1 MTESCVFKPTVRNKE
16 GKEVNSRLF
25 DNLLHFSSNDREF
38 AKKYY
43 FIGTNDEFLRTNARY
58 VEYDENGEI
67 TFKSLKNLVSLD
79 ISSEKIINQLNKD
92 ISSGE
97 HEYGEAVSLMTSFN
111 NNSPYNDEYMATIST
126 VEGGKAN
133 LQVVRKTTANQTA
146 LEETLT
152 NKSLFDRIKQAVE
165 RVGGS
170 IDFIDEDYSKYDTVN
185 AKKAESGLYNVIF
198 LSRKKFY
205 RRNSGSMEEY
215 TKEEQEILKNA
226 SRDSQGRLLAPNGK
240 PSNLTEKQY
249 AQVRTRAFKRWFGD
263 WERVAKSKLGNN
275 IGDIDISEIINED
288 NSINFDK
295 LEEITDK
302 YFKTADSS
310 LFKQNRETLRERK
323 EHHDGETNT
332 LEHLQN
338 VVKTASELNIR
349 EDLKPTLVLAAALHD
364 ISKPFHGGQ
373 IHGYQS
379 VDIINKLFKGNINN
393 LVKFAIRHHMLTLDE
408 SKSFTQEDAN
418 RIIQDAKD
426 NNLNINDAIDVLLAL
441 NTADIIR
448 GRNLSV
454 IDKYTNKSLI
464 NTINSEIPRKRLLL
478 ENATTNDVSK
488 VVDENGEP
496 LVVYHYTDNEGLT
509 KFSTEFDNYFSKTGG
524 TKKAIFFTTDN
535 VVPGSEDNF
544 LTSRKA
550 KLSLFLNIKNL
561 ETFNGTKDD
570 LHKQGTSY
578 REVVNK
584 SSEREGSENGIVFTG
599 FDDNRKE
606 NQTIYIVHN
615 PNQIKSATD
624 NLGAFSSSE
633 DDIYDPYTTV
643 FTADMAEEAGHFAVG
658 ALGNNPLVKRLES
671 LCTPEVQE
679 RILGEHY
686 RDVQGRKNPRRETAG
701 FLVGQYI
708 MNEVDQEST
717 LSRLAGRIVNLAKRM
732 FYRLTLDD
740 VGRMRE
746 EAKAIAKNIARGF
759 MSGDNAGS
767 IENALEN
774 KEILYSSVD
783 SVPVSS
789 FKDVIQQLNL
799 LASEMSAVDKTLYR
813 KWKDIE
819 ADTAIGRLFENPS
832 FFADMAAIDGL
843 SVALTQLADSIPE
856 MIDMLDS
863 VNYNPDEVPANAK
876 KLRQV
881 SLFVQESIAIM
892 GIIDNM
898 LTSNEVQ
905 LKEDARD
912 ALDKAYKNLSS
923 LIKGANKLEVNL
935 LKKERKLY
943 LSFLKDMYG
952 GEYVER
958 AARVVFNFNKGK
970 LERAAESREYLSK
983 AMESLDKD
991 DNFMNRYI
999 ASMADSSDIINQL
1012 AYKAK
1017 ASANNFADE
1026 NTIKA
1031 WNDIRALEQRVKKA
1045 KVDMKKLLEVS
1056 ARDGKLTGNY
1066 ISKYNW
1072 GDWENDWYEFKNKCK
1087 EDFLSDSSIEGKTQ
1101 IEREYLWDVY
1111 FRPLAEDW
1119 HKSHSTYDQ
1128 VTQKPMPNNSYRNH
1142 NYDRLTDTEK
1152 AALDDIL
1159 ELKGSLD
1166 DLLIYQ
1172 SYNGEMVEAAH
1183 THLYRMPQFRGSTQ
1197 NRIENLKMTNPLGKA
1212 VSGAIRQ
1219 NLINTFTIT
1228 SEDRD
1233 YGSAMTHN
1241 TIDEDVFSDRLDFE
1255 KEKVKRV
1262 PLYGINKLKDM
1273 SELNTDIFSGL
1284 LQYAAMANTYVA
1296 TSSVVDIL
1304 ETGRDVLA
1312 NRRVKGL
1319 KREVE
1324 RNKKSRVFGRYCDF
1338 LDAQVY
1344 NLYANS
1350 KLKFGQ
1356 IALTKVIGFFGRLA
1370 SKVFLGGNVAGGMVN
1385 VMTGFNE
1392 ITKEAIAGEV
1402 YTLADLTKAN
1412 ALYFKYLPENWLE
1425 AGMGV
1430 KNNKVSLFMKM
1441 FNVQNNLDT
1450 ETRNWSTRKSRLTRL
1465 NPFGNNLLF
1474 PYKSGDHYMQA
1485 MSYLAAANHYKF
1497 LDTNGETKET
1507 ISLWDALEV
1516 KNIDDSNPE
1525 AGKTLEFKKGVLYID
1540 PETNQTRE
1548 WNRDDEVKFQNLCRE
1563 TNNRMHGIYNRMDKT
1578 AFHNTWYGKAAL
1590 AMRGYALGLLYRR
1603 FSSNQYSVSLGRE
1616 SEGSLVTASKVFV
1629 NMFGG
1634 TKNVIPS
1641 LRALIC
1647 PFGDSVK
1654 NSLLEMGFSVEQ
1666 YRNMRRNW
1674 ADFALIS
1681 MLWILKALTAKSED
1695 DDDDDDDTTSGLI
1708 YYFASRLYKE
1718 QNAYNTPWGIWQ
1730 EQKSVLDWMPSGV
1743 SVAGQILD
1751 ISRLMIT
1758 QEEYKDSSA
1767 THEKGDK
1774 KWEYKVGSYIPYYRS
1789 IRVIKHPYEAAES
1802 YEYGRATYK

>member
-1 MTESCVFKPTVRNKE
+1 MGESCVFKPTVKNKE

-25 DNLLHFSSNDREF
+25 DDLLHFSSNDREF

-43 FIGTNDEFLRTNARY
+43 FIGTSDEFLRTNARH

-92 ISSGE
+92 IGSGE

-133 LQVVRKTTANQTA
+133 LQIVRKTKANQTA

-152 NKSLFDRIKQAVE
+152 SKSLFDRIKQAVE
-165 RVGGS
+165 RIGGS

-185 AKKAESGLYNVIF
+185 ARKAESGLYNVIF

-205 RRNSGSMEEY
+205 RRNSDNVEEY
-215 TKEEQEILKNA
+215 TEEEQRILKSAPRN
-226 SRDSQGRLLAPNGK
+226 SKGQLLAPNGK
-240 PSNLTEKQY
+240 VSNLTEKQY
-249 AQVRTRAFKRWFGD
+249 AQVRTKAFKEWFGD
-263 WERVAKSKLGNN
+263 WENN
-275 IGDIDISEIINED
+275 PSE
-288 NSINFDK
+288 
-295 LEEITDK
+295 
-302 YFKTADSS
+302 A
-310 LFKQNRETLRERK
+310 
-323 EHHDGETNT
+323 
-332 LEHLQN
+332 
-338 VVKTASELNIR
+338 
-349 EDLKPTLVLAAALHD
+349 
-364 ISKPFHGGQ
+364 
-373 IHGYQS
+373 
-379 VDIINKLFKGNINN
+379 
-393 LVKFAIRHHMLTLDE
+393 
-408 SKSFTQEDAN
+408 
-418 RIIQDAKD
+418 
-426 NNLNINDAIDVLLAL
+426 
-441 NTADIIR
+441 
-448 GRNLSV
+448 
-454 IDKYTNKSLI
+454 
-464 NTINSEIPRKRLLL
+464 
-478 ENATTNDVSK
+478 SK

-496 LVVYHYTDNEGLT
+496 LIVYHYTDNEDLT
-509 KFSTEFDNYFSKTGG
+509 KFSTEFDNYFSKAGG

-578 REVVNK
+578 REIVNK

-615 PNQIKSATD
+615 SNQIKSATD
-624 NLGAFSSSE
+624 NTGDFSSANN
-633 DDIYDPYTTV
+633 DIYDPYTTA

-679 RILGEHY
+679 SILGEHY

-701 FLVGQYI
+701 YLVGQYI

-717 LSRLAGRIVNLAKRM
+717 LGRLAGRIVNLAKRM

-740 VGRMRE
+740 VSRMRE

-783 SVPVSS
+783 SVQVSS
-789 FKDVIQQLNL
+789 FKDVIRQLDL
-799 LASEMSAVDKTLYR
+799 LASEMAAIDKTLYR

-819 ADTAIGRLFENPS
+819 ANTAIGRLFENPS

-843 SVALTQLADSIPE
+843 SVALTQLADSVPE
-856 MIDMLDS
+856 MISMLDS
-863 VNYNPDEVPANAK
+863 VNYNSDEIPANAK

-881 SLFVQESIAIM
+881 KLFVQESIAIM

-898 LTSNEVQ
+898 LASGEVQ
-905 LKEDARD
+905 LKENARD
-912 ALDKAYKNLSS
+912 ALNRAYKNLSS
-923 LIKGANKLEVNL
+923 FIKGADRLEVNL
-935 LKKERKLY
+935 LKKEKKLY

-958 AARVVFNFNKGK
+958 AARVVFNFSKVK
-970 LERAAESREYLSK
+970 LERVAASREYLSR
-983 AMESLDKD
+983 AMESLDRD

-999 ASMADSSDIINQL
+999 ASMANSSDIINQL
-1012 AYKAK
+1012 VYKAK
-1017 ASANNFADE
+1017 ASANKVADD

-1045 KVDMKKLLEVS
+1045 KVDTRKLLEVS

-1087 EDFLSDSSIEGKTQ
+1087 ENFLSDPSIEGKTQ

-1111 FRPLAEDW
+1111 FRPLAKDW

-1128 VTQKPMPNNSYRNH
+1128 TTQRPMPNGGYRNH

-1197 NRIENLKMTNPLGKA
+1197 NRIENLKMTNPLGRA

-1273 SELNTDIFSGL
+1273 SELSTDIFNGL

-1304 ETGRDVLA
+1304 ETGVDVLA
-1312 NRRVKGL
+1312 NRKVKGL

-1324 RNKKSRVFGRYCDF
+1324 RKNKSNVFGRYCDF

-1356 IALTKVIGFFGRLA
+1356 IALTKVIGFLGGLA
-1370 SKVFLGGNVAGGMVN
+1370 SKVFLGGNVTGGMVN

-1425 AGMGV
+1425 AGMSV
-1430 KNNKVSLFMKM
+1430 KNNKVSLFMKK

-1450 ETRNWSTRKSRLTRL
+1450 EVRNWSTRESRLTRL
-1465 NPFGNNLLF
+1465 NPFGNNLML

-1497 LDTNGETKET
+1497 LDTNGET

-1516 KNIDDSNPE
+1516 KNIDDSNPKT
-1525 AGKTLEFKKGVLYID
+1525 GKTLELKEGVLYID
-1540 PETNQTRE
+1540 PKTNQTRE
-1548 WNRDDEVKFQNLCRE
+1548 WNLDDEVKFQNLCRE

-1578 AFHNTWYGKAAL
+1578 AFHNTWYGQAAL

-1603 FSSNQYSVSLGRE
+1603 FSSNQYSVPLGRE
-1616 SEGSLVTASKVFV
+1616 SEGSLVTASKVFI

-1634 TKNVIPS
+1634 TKNFIPS
-1641 LRALIC
+1641 LRALMC

-1674 ADFALIS
+1674 SDFAFIG
-1681 MLWILKALTAKSED
+1681 MLWILKALTAKSEG
-1695 DDDDDDDTTSGLI
+1695 DDDDDDDTTLGLI
-1708 YYFASRLYKE
+1708 YYFASRLYME

-1743 SVAGQILD
+1743 SVVGQMLD

-1758 QEEYKDSSA
+1758 QEEYKTSSA

-1774 KWEYKVGSYIPYYRS
+1774 KWEYKIGSYIPYYRS
-1789 IRVIKHPYEAAES
+1789 TRVLEHPYESAKS

>member
-1 MTESCVFKPTVRNKE
+1 MAESCVFKPAVRNKE
-16 GKEVNSRLF
+16 GKEVSSRLF

-43 FIGTNDEFLRTNARY
+43 FIGTNDEFLRTNARH

-133 LQVVRKTTANQTA
+133 LQVVRRTTANQTA

-152 NKSLFDRIKQAVE
+152 SKSLFDRIKQAVE
-165 RVGGS
+165 RIGGS
-170 IDFIDEDYSKYDTVN
+170 IDFIDESYSKYDTIN

-198 LSRKKFY
+198 LSK
-205 RRNSGSMEEY
+205 
-215 TKEEQEILKNA
+215 
-226 SRDSQGRLLAPNGK
+226 
-240 PSNLTEKQY
+240 
-249 AQVRTRAFKRWFGD
+249 
-263 WERVAKSKLGNN
+263 
-275 IGDIDISEIINED
+275 
-288 NSINFDK
+288 
-295 LEEITDK
+295 
-302 YFKTADSS
+302 
-310 LFKQNRETLRERK
+310 
-323 EHHDGETNT
+323 
-332 LEHLQN
+332 
-338 VVKTASELNIR
+338 
-349 EDLKPTLVLAAALHD
+349 
-364 ISKPFHGGQ
+364 
-373 IHGYQS
+373 
-379 VDIINKLFKGNINN
+379 KGN
-393 LVKFAIRHHMLTLDE
+393 L
-408 SKSFTQEDAN
+408 
-418 RIIQDAKD
+418 
-426 NNLNINDAIDVLLAL
+426 
-441 NTADIIR
+441 
-448 GRNLSV
+448 
-454 IDKYTNKSLI
+454 
-464 NTINSEIPRKRLLL
+464 
-478 ENATTNDVSK
+478 
-488 VVDENGEP
+488 
-496 LVVYHYTDNEGLT
+496 
-509 KFSTEFDNYFSKTGG
+509 
-524 TKKAIFFTTDN
+524 
-535 VVPGSEDNF
+535 
-544 LTSRKA
+544 
-550 KLSLFLNIKNL
+550 
-561 ETFNGTKDD
+561 
-570 LHKQGTSY
+570 
-578 REVVNK
+578 
-584 SSEREGSENGIVFTG
+584 
-599 FDDNRKE
+599 
-606 NQTIYIVHN
+606 
-615 PNQIKSATD
+615 
-624 NLGAFSSSE
+624 
-633 DDIYDPYTTV
+633 
-643 FTADMAEEAGHFAVG
+643 TADMAEEAGHFAVG

-679 RILGEHY
+679 SILGEHY

-717 LSRLAGRIVNLAKRM
+717 LSKLAGRIVNLAKRM

-774 KEILYSSVD
+774 REVLYSSVD

-819 ADTAIGRLFENPS
+819 ANTAIGRLFENPS

-843 SVALTQLADSIPE
+843 SVALTQLADSVPE

-898 LTSNEVQ
+898 LTSDEIQ

-923 LIKGANKLEVNL
+923 LIKGADKLEVNL

-958 AARVVFNFNKGK
+958 AARVVFNFNKRK
-970 LERAAESREYLSK
+970 LEKVAESREYLLK
-983 AMESLDKD
+983 AMESLDRD

-999 ASMADSSDIINQL
+999 ASMANSSDIINQL
-1012 AYKAK
+1012 AYKTK
-1017 ASANNFADE
+1017 ASANKFADD

-1045 KVDMKKLLEVS
+1045 KVDTRKLLEVS

-1087 EDFLSDSSIEGKTQ
+1087 EDFLSDPSIEGKTQ
-1101 IEREYLWDVY
+1101 IEREYLWDAY
-1111 FRPLAEDW
+1111 FRPLAKDW

-1128 VTQKPMPNNSYRNH
+1128 TTQRPMPKESYRNH

-1219 NLINTFTIT
+1219 NLINAFTIT

-1273 SELNTDIFSGL
+1273 SELSTDIFNGL

-1324 RNKKSRVFGRYCDF
+1324 RDKKSRVFGRYCDF

-1350 KLKFGQ
+1350 RLKFGQ
-1356 IALTKVIGFFGRLA
+1356 IALTKVIGFFGGLA

-1430 KNNKVSLFMKM
+1430 KNNKVSLFMKR

-1450 ETRNWSTRKSRLTRL
+1450 ETRNWSTRESRLTRL
-1465 NPFGNNLLF
+1465 NPFGNNLML
-1474 PYKSGDHYMQA
+1474 PYKSGDHYMQS

-1497 LDTNGETKET
+1497 LDTNGET
-1507 ISLWDALEV
+1507 ISLWDALRV
-1516 KNIDDSNPE
+1516 KNIDDNNPK
-1525 AGKTLEFKKGVLYID
+1525 AGKTLELKEGVLYID

-1548 WNRDDEVKFQNLCRE
+1548 WNLDDEVKFQNLCRE

-1578 AFHNTWYGKAAL
+1578 AFHNTWYGQAAL

-1603 FSSNQYSVSLGRE
+1603 FSSNQYSVALGRE

-1634 TKNVIPS
+1634 TKNFIPS
-1641 LRALIC
+1641 LRALLC

-1674 ADFALIS
+1674 ADFALIG
-1681 MLWILKALTAKSED
+1681 MLWILKVLTAKSEG

-1708 YYFASRLYKE
+1708 YYFASRLYME

-1758 QEEYKDSSA
+1758 QEEYKTSSA

-1774 KWEYKVGSYIPYYRS
+1774 KWEYKIGSYIPYYRS
-1789 IRVIKHPYEAAES
+1789 TRVLEHPYESAKS

>member
-1 MTESCVFKPTVRNKE
+1 MGESCVFKPAVRNKE

-25 DNLLHFSSNDREF
+25 DDLLHFSSNDREF

-43 FIGTNDEFLRTNARY
+43 FIGTSDEFLRANARHI
-58 VEYDENGEI
+58 EYDENGEI

-79 ISSEKIINQLNKD
+79 ISSEKIINQLNRD
-92 ISSGE
+92 IGSGE

-152 NKSLFDRIKQAVE
+152 SKGLFDRIKQAVE
-165 RVGGS
+165 RLGGS
-170 IDFIDEDYSKYDTVN
+170 ISFIDEDYSKYDTVN
-185 AKKAESGLYNVIF
+185 ARKAESGLYNVIF

-205 RRNSGSMEEY
+205 RRNSNNAEEY
-215 TKEEQEILKNA
+215 TEEEQKILESAPRNGKG
-226 SRDSQGRLLAPNGK
+226 QLLAPNGK
-240 PSNLTEKQY
+240 VSNLTEKQY
-249 AQVRTRAFKRWFGD
+249 AQVRTKAFKEWFGD
-263 WERVAKSKLGNN
+263 WEHNP
-275 IGDIDISEIINED
+275 SE
-288 NSINFDK
+288 
-295 LEEITDK
+295 
-302 YFKTADSS
+302 A
-310 LFKQNRETLRERK
+310 
-323 EHHDGETNT
+323 
-332 LEHLQN
+332 
-338 VVKTASELNIR
+338 
-349 EDLKPTLVLAAALHD
+349 
-364 ISKPFHGGQ
+364 
-373 IHGYQS
+373 
-379 VDIINKLFKGNINN
+379 
-393 LVKFAIRHHMLTLDE
+393 
-408 SKSFTQEDAN
+408 
-418 RIIQDAKD
+418 
-426 NNLNINDAIDVLLAL
+426 
-441 NTADIIR
+441 
-448 GRNLSV
+448 
-454 IDKYTNKSLI
+454 
-464 NTINSEIPRKRLLL
+464 
-478 ENATTNDVSK
+478 SK

-496 LVVYHYTDNEGLT
+496 LVVYHGSKSILEI
-509 KFSTEFDNYFSKTGG
+509 FDSSKS
-524 TKKAIFFTTDN
+524 K
-535 VVPGSEDNF
+535 
-544 LTSRKA
+544 SRQH
-550 KLSLFLNIKNL
+550 LS
-561 ETFNGTKDD
+561 
-570 LHKQGTSY
+570 Q
-578 REVVNK
+578 
-584 SSEREGSENGIVFTG
+584 
-599 FDDNRKE
+599 
-606 NQTIYIVHN
+606 
-615 PNQIKSATD
+615 QIKSATD
-624 NLGAFSSSE
+624 NTGDFSSTS
-633 DDIYDPYTTV
+633 DDIYDPYTTA

-658 ALGNNPLVKRLES
+658 ALGNNPLVRRLES

-679 RILGEHY
+679 SILGEHY

-701 FLVGQYI
+701 YLVGQYI

-717 LSRLAGRIVNLAKRM
+717 LGRLAGRIVNLAKRM

-740 VGRMRE
+740 VSRMRE

-774 KEILYSSVD
+774 REMLYSSVD
-783 SVPVSS
+783 SVQVSS
-789 FKDVIQQLNL
+789 FKDVIRQLDL
-799 LASEMSAVDKTLYR
+799 LASEMAAIDKTLYR

-819 ADTAIGRLFENPS
+819 ANTAIGRLFENPS

-843 SVALTQLADSIPE
+843 SVALTQLADSVPE
-856 MIDMLDS
+856 MIGMLDS
-863 VNYNPDEVPANAK
+863 VNYNSDEVPANAK

-881 SLFVQESIAIM
+881 KLFVQESIAIM

-898 LTSNEVQ
+898 LASGKVQ
-905 LKEDARD
+905 LKENVRD
-912 ALDKAYKNLSS
+912 TLNRAYKNLSS
-923 LIKGANKLEVNL
+923 LIKGADRLEVNL
-935 LKKERKLY
+935 LKKEKKLY
-943 LSFLKDMYG
+943 LSFLRDIYG

-958 AARVVFNFNKGK
+958 AARVVFNFNKVK
-970 LERAAESREYLSK
+970 LERVAESREYLEK
-983 AMESLDKD
+983 AIESLDRD

-999 ASMADSSDIINQL
+999 ASMANSSDIINQL

-1017 ASANNFADE
+1017 ASANKFADD

-1031 WNDIRALEQRVKKA
+1031 WDDIRALEQRVKKA
-1045 KVDMKKLLEVS
+1045 KIDTRRLLEVS
-1056 ARDGKLTGNY
+1056 DRDGKLTGNY

-1087 EDFLSDSSIEGKTQ
+1087 EDFLSDPSIEGKTQ
-1101 IEREYLWDVY
+1101 IEKEYLWDVY
-1111 FRPLAEDW
+1111 FRPLAKDW

-1128 VTQKPMPNNSYRNH
+1128 TTQRPMPNDGYRNH

-1197 NRIENLKMTNPLGKA
+1197 NRIENLKMTNPLGRA

-1273 SELNTDIFSGL
+1273 SELSTDIFNGL

-1304 ETGRDVLA
+1304 ETGVDVLA
-1312 NRRVKGL
+1312 NRKVKGL
-1319 KREVE
+1319 KSEVE
-1324 RNKKSRVFGRYCDF
+1324 RKNKSNVFERYCDF

-1350 KLKFGQ
+1350 KLKLGQ
-1356 IALTKVIGFFGRLA
+1356 IALTKVIGFFGGLA

-1430 KNNKVSLFMKM
+1430 KNNKVSLFMKK

-1450 ETRNWSTRKSRLTRL
+1450 EVRNWSTRKSRLTRL
-1465 NPFGNNLLF
+1465 NPFGDNLML

-1497 LDTNGETKET
+1497 LDTNGET

-1516 KNIDDSNPE
+1516 KNIDDSNPK
-1525 AGKTLEFKKGVLYID
+1525 AGKALELKEGVLYID
-1540 PETNQTRE
+1540 PKTNQTRE
-1548 WNRDDEVKFQNLCRE
+1548 WNLDDEVKFQNLCRE

-1578 AFHNTWYGKAAL
+1578 AFHNTWYGQAVL

-1603 FSSNQYSVSLGRE
+1603 FSSNHYSIALGRE
-1616 SEGSLVTASKVFV
+1616 SEGSLVTASKVFI

-1634 TKNVIPS
+1634 TKNFIPS
-1641 LRALIC
+1641 LRALVC

-1674 ADFALIS
+1674 ADFALIG
-1681 MLWILKALTAKSED
+1681 MLWILKALTAKSEG
-1695 DDDDDDDTTSGLI
+1695 DDDDDDDTTLGLI
-1708 YYFASRLYKE
+1708 YYFASRLYME

-1743 SVAGQILD
+1743 SVVGQILD

-1758 QEEYKDSSA
+1758 QEEYKTSSA

-1774 KWEYKVGSYIPYYRS
+1774 KWEYKIGSYIPYYRS
-1789 IRVIKHPYEAAES
+1789 TRVLEHPYESAKS

>member
-1 MTESCVFKPTVRNKE
+1 MAESCVFKPTVRNKE

-25 DNLLHFSSNDREF
+25 DSLLHFSSNDREF
-38 AKKYY
+38 TKKYY
-43 FIGTNDEFLRTNARY
+43 FIGTNDEFLRANAKY
-58 VEYDENGEI
+58 VKYDENGEI

-92 ISSGE
+92 IGSGE

-111 NNSPYNDEYMATIST
+111 NNSPYNDEYMATIGT

-170 IDFIDEDYSKYDTVN
+170 IDFIDESYSKYDTIN

-205 RRNSGSMEEY
+205 RRNSNNVEEY
-215 TKEEQEILKNA
+215 TEEEQRILKSAPRN
-226 SRDSQGRLLAPNGK
+226 SKSQLLAPNGK
-240 PSNLTEKQY
+240 VSNFTERQY
-249 AQVRTRAFKRWFGD
+249 AQVRTKAFKEWFGD
-263 WERVAKSKLGNN
+263 WEN
-275 IGDIDISEIINED
+275 DPD
-288 NSINFDK
+288 N
-295 LEEITDK
+295 
-302 YFKTADSS
+302 A
-310 LFKQNRETLRERK
+310 
-323 EHHDGETNT
+323 
-332 LEHLQN
+332 
-338 VVKTASELNIR
+338 
-349 EDLKPTLVLAAALHD
+349 
-364 ISKPFHGGQ
+364 
-373 IHGYQS
+373 
-379 VDIINKLFKGNINN
+379 
-393 LVKFAIRHHMLTLDE
+393 
-408 SKSFTQEDAN
+408 
-418 RIIQDAKD
+418 
-426 NNLNINDAIDVLLAL
+426 
-441 NTADIIR
+441 
-448 GRNLSV
+448 
-454 IDKYTNKSLI
+454 
-464 NTINSEIPRKRLLL
+464 
-478 ENATTNDVSK
+478 SK

-496 LVVYHYTDNEGLT
+496 LVVYRGTRPNSTVYNTGIFRSKILFATPKKVGASRYGDPIALFMNARNPAIIDYKGEEYDKKIEDEFYTSGN
-509 KFSTEFDNYFSKTGG
+509 S
-524 TKKAIFFTTDN
+524 FTIID
-535 VVPGSEDNF
+535 
-544 LTSRKA
+544 RKA
-550 KLSLFLNIKNL
+550 EVAISKGYDALIVKNVKD
-561 ETFNGTKDD
+561 GTNYPIDD
-570 LHKQGTSY
+570 Y
-578 REVVNK
+578 VVL
-584 SSEREGSENGIVFTG
+584 
-599 FDDNRKE
+599 
-606 NQTIYIVHN
+606 N

-624 NLGAFSSSE
+624 NTGDFSSANN
-633 DDIYDPYTTV
+633 DIYDPYTTV

-679 RILGEHY
+679 SILGEHY

-701 FLVGQYI
+701 YLVGQYI

-717 LSRLAGRIVNLAKRM
+717 LGRLAGRIVNLAKRM

-740 VGRMRE
+740 VSRMRE

-774 KEILYSSVD
+774 KEILYSSED
-783 SVPVSS
+783 SVQVSA
-789 FKDVIQQLNL
+789 FKDVIQQLDL

-819 ADTAIGRLFENPS
+819 ANTAIGRLFENPS

-843 SVALTQLADSIPE
+843 SVALAQLADSVPE

-863 VNYNPDEVPANAK
+863 VNYNSDEVPANAK

-881 SLFVQESIAIM
+881 SIFVQESIAIM

-905 LKEDARD
+905 LKEDVRD
-912 ALDKAYKNLSS
+912 ALDRAYRNLSS
-923 LIKGANKLEVNL
+923 LIKGADKLEVNL
-935 LKKERKLY
+935 LKKEKKLY

-958 AARVVFNFNKGK
+958 AARVVFNFNKMG
-970 LERAAESREYLSK
+970 LERVAKSREYLSK
-983 AMESLDKD
+983 AMESLDRD
-991 DNFMNRYI
+991 DSFMNRYI
-999 ASMADSSDIINQL
+999 ASMANSSDIINQL
-1012 AYKAK
+1012 AYKTK
-1017 ASANNFADE
+1017 ASANKFADD

-1045 KVDMKKLLEVS
+1045 KVDTRKLLEVS

-1087 EDFLSDSSIEGKTQ
+1087 EDFLSDPSIEGKTQ
-1101 IEREYLWDVY
+1101 IEKEYLWDVY
-1111 FRPLAEDW
+1111 FRPLAKDW

-1128 VTQKPMPNNSYRNH
+1128 TTQRPMPNDGYRNH

-1212 VSGAIRQ
+1212 VSGVIRQ
-1219 NLINTFTIT
+1219 NLINAFTIT

-1273 SELNTDIFSGL
+1273 SELSTDIFNGL

-1324 RNKKSRVFGRYCDF
+1324 RDKKSRVFGRYCDF

-1350 KLKFGQ
+1350 RLKFGQ
-1356 IALTKVIGFFGRLA
+1356 IALTKVIGFFGGLA
-1370 SKVFLGGNVAGGMVN
+1370 SKVFLGGNVAGGIVN

-1430 KNNKVSLFMKM
+1430 KNNKVSLFMKR

-1450 ETRNWSTRKSRLTRL
+1450 ETRNWSTRESRLTRL
-1465 NPFGNNLLF
+1465 NPFGNNLML
-1474 PYKSGDHYMQA
+1474 PYKSGDHYMQS

-1497 LDTNGETKET
+1497 LDTNGET

-1516 KNIDDSNPE
+1516 KNIDDSNTK
-1525 AGKTLEFKKGVLYID
+1525 AGKALELKEGVLYID
-1540 PETNQTRE
+1540 PKTNQTRE
-1548 WNRDDEVKFQNLCRE
+1548 WNLDDEVKFQNLCRE

-1578 AFHNTWYGKAAL
+1578 AFHNTWYGQAAL

-1603 FSSNQYSVSLGRE
+1603 FSSNQYSVALGRE

-1634 TKNVIPS
+1634 TKNFIPS
-1641 LRALIC
+1641 LRALLC
-1647 PFGDSVK
+1647 PFGDGVK

-1674 ADFALIS
+1674 ADFALIG
-1681 MLWILKALTAKSED
+1681 MLWVLKALTAKSED
-1695 DDDDDDDTTSGLI
+1695 DDDDDDDITSGLI
-1708 YYFASRLYKE
+1708 YYFASRLYME

-1743 SVAGQILD
+1743 SVVGQILD

-1758 QEEYKDSSA
+1758 QEEYKTSSA

-1789 IRVIKHPYEAAES
+1789 TRVLEHPYEAAKS

>member
-1 MTESCVFKPTVRNKE
+1 MAESCVFKPTVRNKE

-25 DNLLHFSSNDREF
+25 DDLLHFSSNDREF

-43 FIGTNDEFLRTNARY
+43 FIGTNDEFLRANAKY

-111 NNSPYNDEYMATIST
+111 NNSPYSDEYMATIST

-152 NKSLFDRIKQAVE
+152 SKSLFDRIKQAVE

-205 RRNSGSMEEY
+205 RRNSDNVEEY
-215 TKEEQEILKNA
+215 TEEEQKILEKAPRN
-226 SRDSQGRLLAPNGK
+226 SKGQLLAPNGK
-240 PSNLTEKQY
+240 VSNLTEKQY
-249 AQVRTRAFKRWFGD
+249 AQVRTKAFKEWFGD
-263 WERVAKSKLGNN
+263 WENANKENPYSK
-275 IGDIDISEIINED
+275 DISIGSPEADFSNVDSTGTGVLIPIFLNGEYIGETGLDNALYYKDKGMSIKGKYMEMPSVGGSNITIEEEYRGKGYGKATYFELAKLAANNGKILRSAPDKSRTPASTRVWESLVRDGYAKRVNDRYEIIN
-288 NSINFDK
+288 S
-295 LEEITDK
+295 
-302 YFKTADSS
+302 
-310 LFKQNRETLRERK
+310 TL
-323 EHHDGETNT
+323 
-332 LEHLQN
+332 
-338 VVKTASELNIR
+338 
-349 EDLKPTLVLAAALHD
+349 
-364 ISKPFHGGQ
+364 
-373 IHGYQS
+373 
-379 VDIINKLFKGNINN
+379 NN
-393 LVKFAIRHHMLTLDE
+393 A
-408 SKSFTQEDAN
+408 
-418 RIIQDAKD
+418 
-426 NNLNINDAIDVLLAL
+426 
-441 NTADIIR
+441 
-448 GRNLSV
+448 
-454 IDKYTNKSLI
+454 
-464 NTINSEIPRKRLLL
+464 
-478 ENATTNDVSK
+478 SK

-496 LVVYHYTDNEGLT
+496 LVVYHSTNKIFNTYKERDGIHFGSYNTALGVANE
-509 KFSTEFDNYFSKTGG
+509 KFDPTFDTIEEAQAS
-524 TKKAIFFTTDN
+524 I
-535 VVPGSEDNF
+535 
-544 LTSRKA
+544 A
-550 KLSLFLNIKNL
+550 KGKFRINQVFLNIRNPKQSKDL
-561 ETFNGTKDD
+561 GTGW
-570 LHKQGTSY
+570 KQLIT
-578 REVVNK
+578 E
-584 SSEREGSENGIVFTG
+584 G
-599 FDDNRKE
+599 FDGGLYMAAEGD
-606 NQTIYIVHN
+606 TSFVVFDS
-615 PNQIKSATD
+615 NQIKSATD
-624 NLGAFSSSE
+624 NTGDFSSASS
-633 DDIYDPYTTV
+633 DIYDPYTTV

-658 ALGNNPLVKRLES
+658 ALGNNPLVKRLEL

-679 RILGEHY
+679 SILGEHY

-708 MNEVDQEST
+708 IDEVDQEST
-717 LSRLAGRIVNLAKRM
+717 LGRLAGRIVNLAKRM

-740 VGRMRE
+740 VSRMRE

-767 IENALEN
+767 IENVLET
-774 KEILYSSVD
+774 KEILYSSED

-819 ADTAIGRLFENPS
+819 ANTAIGRLFENPS
-832 FFADMAAIDGL
+832 FFADMTAIDGL
-843 SVALTQLADSIPE
+843 SVALTQLADSVPE

-898 LTSNEVQ
+898 LTSDEVQ

-912 ALDKAYKNLSS
+912 TIDRSYKNLSS
-923 LIKGANKLEVNL
+923 LIKGADKLEVNL

-958 AARVVFNFNKGK
+958 AARVVFNFNKMGLK
-970 LERAAESREYLSK
+970 RVAESREYLSK
-983 AMESLDKD
+983 AMESLDRD
-991 DNFMNRYI
+991 DSFMNRYI
-999 ASMADSSDIINQL
+999 ASMANSSDIINQL
-1012 AYKAK
+1012 AYKTK
-1017 ASANNFADE
+1017 ASANKFADD

-1045 KVDMKKLLEVS
+1045 KVGTRKLLEVS

-1066 ISKYNW
+1066 ISRYNW

-1087 EDFLSDSSIEGKTQ
+1087 EDFLSDPSIEGKTQ

-1111 FRPLAEDW
+1111 FRPLAKDW

-1128 VTQKPMPNNSYRNH
+1128 TTQRPMPNDGYRNY

-1212 VSGAIRQ
+1212 ISGAIRQ

-1273 SELNTDIFSGL
+1273 SELSTDIFNGL

-1304 ETGRDVLA
+1304 ETGVDVLA

-1324 RNKKSRVFGRYCDF
+1324 RKNKSNVFERYCDF

-1356 IALTKVIGFFGRLA
+1356 IALTKVIGFLGSLA

-1412 ALYFKYLPENWLE
+1412 ALYFKHLPENWLE

-1430 KNNKVSLFMKM
+1430 KNNKVSLFMKK

-1450 ETRNWSTRKSRLTRL
+1450 EVRNWSTRESRLTRL
-1465 NPFGNNLLF
+1465 NPFGNNLML

-1497 LDTNGETKET
+1497 LDTNGET

-1516 KNIDDSNPE
+1516 KNIDDSNPK
-1525 AGKTLEFKKGVLYID
+1525 AGKTLELKEGVLYID
-1540 PETNQTRE
+1540 PKTNQTRE
-1548 WNRDDEVKFQNLCRE
+1548 WNLDDEVKFQNLCRE

-1578 AFHNTWYGKAAL
+1578 AFHNTWYGQAAL

-1616 SEGSLVTASKVFV
+1616 SEGSLVTASKVFI

-1634 TKNVIPS
+1634 TKNFIPS
-1641 LRALIC
+1641 LRALVC

-1674 ADFALIS
+1674 ADFAFIG
-1681 MLWILKALTAKSED
+1681 MLWILKALTAKSGDD

-1718 QNAYNTPWGIWQ
+1718 QNAYNTPWGIWD

-1743 SVAGQILD
+1743 SVVGQILY

-1758 QEEYKDSSA
+1758 QEEYKTSSA

-1774 KWEYKVGSYIPYYRS
+1774 KWEYKIGSYIPYYRS
-1789 IRVIKHPYEAAES
+1789 TRVLEHPYESAKS

>member
-1 MTESCVFKPTVRNKE
+1 MGESCVFKPAVRNKE

-25 DNLLHFSSNDREF
+25 DDLLHFSSNDREF

-43 FIGTNDEFLRTNARY
+43 FIGTSDEFLRANARH

-79 ISSEKIINQLNKD
+79 IPSGKIINQLNKD
-92 ISSGE
+92 IGSGE

-133 LQVVRKTTANQTA
+133 LQVTRKTTANQTA

-152 NKSLFDRIKQAVE
+152 NKGLFDRIKQAVE
-165 RVGGS
+165 RLGGS
-170 IDFIDEDYSKYDTVN
+170 ISFIDEDYSKYDTVN
-185 AKKAESGLYNVIF
+185 ARKAESGLYNVIF
-198 LSRKKFY
+198 LSK
-205 RRNSGSMEEY
+205 
-215 TKEEQEILKNA
+215 
-226 SRDSQGRLLAPNGK
+226 
-240 PSNLTEKQY
+240 
-249 AQVRTRAFKRWFGD
+249 
-263 WERVAKSKLGNN
+263 
-275 IGDIDISEIINED
+275 
-288 NSINFDK
+288 
-295 LEEITDK
+295 
-302 YFKTADSS
+302 
-310 LFKQNRETLRERK
+310 
-323 EHHDGETNT
+323 
-332 LEHLQN
+332 
-338 VVKTASELNIR
+338 
-349 EDLKPTLVLAAALHD
+349 
-364 ISKPFHGGQ
+364 
-373 IHGYQS
+373 
-379 VDIINKLFKGNINN
+379 KGN
-393 LVKFAIRHHMLTLDE
+393 L
-408 SKSFTQEDAN
+408 
-418 RIIQDAKD
+418 
-426 NNLNINDAIDVLLAL
+426 
-441 NTADIIR
+441 
-448 GRNLSV
+448 
-454 IDKYTNKSLI
+454 
-464 NTINSEIPRKRLLL
+464 
-478 ENATTNDVSK
+478 
-488 VVDENGEP
+488 
-496 LVVYHYTDNEGLT
+496 
-509 KFSTEFDNYFSKTGG
+509 
-524 TKKAIFFTTDN
+524 
-535 VVPGSEDNF
+535 
-544 LTSRKA
+544 
-550 KLSLFLNIKNL
+550 
-561 ETFNGTKDD
+561 
-570 LHKQGTSY
+570 
-578 REVVNK
+578 
-584 SSEREGSENGIVFTG
+584 
-599 FDDNRKE
+599 
-606 NQTIYIVHN
+606 
-615 PNQIKSATD
+615 
-624 NLGAFSSSE
+624 
-633 DDIYDPYTTV
+633 
-643 FTADMAEEAGHFAVG
+643 TADMAEEAGHFAVG

-679 RILGEHY
+679 SILGEHY

-701 FLVGQYI
+701 YLVGQYI
-708 MNEVDQEST
+708 MDEVDQEST
-717 LSRLAGRIVNLAKRM
+717 LGRLAGRIVNLAKRM

-740 VGRMRE
+740 VSRMRE

-783 SVPVSS
+783 SVQVSA
-789 FKDVIQQLNL
+789 FKDVIQQLDL

-819 ADTAIGRLFENPS
+819 ASTAIGRLFENPS

-843 SVALTQLADSIPE
+843 SVALTQLADSVPE

-863 VNYNPDEVPANAK
+863 VNYNSDEVPANAK

-881 SLFVQESIAIM
+881 KLFVQESIAIM

-898 LTSNEVQ
+898 LASGEVQ
-905 LKEDARD
+905 LKENVRD
-912 ALDKAYKNLSS
+912 ALNRAYKNLSS
-923 LIKGANKLEVNL
+923 LIKGADRLEVNL
-935 LKKERKLY
+935 LKKEKKLY
-943 LSFLKDMYG
+943 LSFLKDIYG

-958 AARVVFNFNKGK
+958 AARVVFNFNKRG
-970 LERAAESREYLSK
+970 LERVAESREYLSK
-983 AMESLDKD
+983 AIESLDRD

-999 ASMADSSDIINQL
+999 ASMANSSDIINQL

-1017 ASANNFADE
+1017 ASANKFADD

-1045 KVDMKKLLEVS
+1045 KVDTRKLLEVS

-1087 EDFLSDSSIEGKTQ
+1087 ENFLSDPSIEGKTQ

-1111 FRPLAEDW
+1111 FRPLAKDW

-1128 VTQKPMPNNSYRNH
+1128 TTQRPMPNDGYRNH

-1197 NRIENLKMTNPLGKA
+1197 NRIENLKMTNPLGRA

-1273 SELNTDIFSGL
+1273 SELSTDIFNGL

-1304 ETGRDVLA
+1304 ETGVDVLA

-1324 RNKKSRVFGRYCDF
+1324 RKNKSNVFERYCDF

-1356 IALTKVIGFFGRLA
+1356 IALTKVIGFLGSLA

-1430 KNNKVSLFMKM
+1430 KNNKVSLFMKK

-1450 ETRNWSTRKSRLTRL
+1450 EVRNWSTRESRLTRL
-1465 NPFGNNLLF
+1465 NPFGNNLML

-1497 LDTNGETKET
+1497 LDTNGET

-1516 KNIDDSNPE
+1516 KNIDDSNPK
-1525 AGKTLEFKKGVLYID
+1525 AGKTLELKEGVLYID
-1540 PETNQTRE
+1540 PKTNQTRE
-1548 WNRDDEVKFQNLCRE
+1548 WNLDDEVKFQNLCRE

-1578 AFHNTWYGKAAL
+1578 AFHNTWYGQAAL

-1616 SEGSLVTASKVFV
+1616 SEGSLVTASKVFI

-1634 TKNVIPS
+1634 TKNFIPS
-1641 LRALIC
+1641 LRALVC

-1674 ADFALIS
+1674 ADFAFIG
-1681 MLWILKALTAKSED
+1681 MLWILKALTAKSGDD

-1718 QNAYNTPWGIWQ
+1718 QNAYNTPWGIWD

-1743 SVAGQILD
+1743 SVVGQILD

-1758 QEEYKDSSA
+1758 QEEYKTGSA

-1774 KWEYKVGSYIPYYRS
+1774 KWEYKIGSYIPYYRS
-1789 IRVIKHPYEAAES
+1789 TRVLEHPYESAKS

>member
-1 MTESCVFKPTVRNKE
+1 MAESCVFKPTVRNKE

-43 FIGTNDEFLRTNARY
+43 FIGTNDEFLRTNARH

-170 IDFIDEDYSKYDTVN
+170 IDFIDESYSKYDTIN

-198 LSRKKFY
+198 LSK
-205 RRNSGSMEEY
+205 
-215 TKEEQEILKNA
+215 
-226 SRDSQGRLLAPNGK
+226 
-240 PSNLTEKQY
+240 
-249 AQVRTRAFKRWFGD
+249 
-263 WERVAKSKLGNN
+263 
-275 IGDIDISEIINED
+275 
-288 NSINFDK
+288 
-295 LEEITDK
+295 
-302 YFKTADSS
+302 
-310 LFKQNRETLRERK
+310 
-323 EHHDGETNT
+323 
-332 LEHLQN
+332 
-338 VVKTASELNIR
+338 
-349 EDLKPTLVLAAALHD
+349 
-364 ISKPFHGGQ
+364 
-373 IHGYQS
+373 
-379 VDIINKLFKGNINN
+379 KGN
-393 LVKFAIRHHMLTLDE
+393 L
-408 SKSFTQEDAN
+408 
-418 RIIQDAKD
+418 
-426 NNLNINDAIDVLLAL
+426 
-441 NTADIIR
+441 
-448 GRNLSV
+448 
-454 IDKYTNKSLI
+454 
-464 NTINSEIPRKRLLL
+464 
-478 ENATTNDVSK
+478 
-488 VVDENGEP
+488 
-496 LVVYHYTDNEGLT
+496 
-509 KFSTEFDNYFSKTGG
+509 
-524 TKKAIFFTTDN
+524 
-535 VVPGSEDNF
+535 
-544 LTSRKA
+544 
-550 KLSLFLNIKNL
+550 
-561 ETFNGTKDD
+561 
-570 LHKQGTSY
+570 
-578 REVVNK
+578 
-584 SSEREGSENGIVFTG
+584 
-599 FDDNRKE
+599 
-606 NQTIYIVHN
+606 
-615 PNQIKSATD
+615 
-624 NLGAFSSSE
+624 
-633 DDIYDPYTTV
+633 
-643 FTADMAEEAGHFAVG
+643 TADMAEEAGHFAVG
-658 ALGNNPLVKRLES
+658 ALGNNPLVRRLES

-679 RILGEHY
+679 SILGEHY

-740 VGRMRE
+740 VSRMRE

-759 MSGDNAGS
+759 MSGDNAGN

-774 KEILYSSVD
+774 REVLYSSVD

-799 LASEMSAVDKTLYR
+799 LSSEMSAVDKTLYR

-819 ADTAIGRLFENPS
+819 ANTAIGRLFENPS

-843 SVALTQLADSIPE
+843 SVALTQLADSVPE

-898 LTSNEVQ
+898 LTSDEVQ

-923 LIKGANKLEVNL
+923 LIKGADKLEVNL

-958 AARVVFNFNKGK
+958 AARVVFNFNKRK
-970 LERAAESREYLSK
+970 LERVAESREYLSK
-983 AMESLDKD
+983 AMESLDED
-991 DNFMNRYI
+991 DNFMDRYI
-999 ASMADSSDIINQL
+999 ASMANSSDIINQL
-1012 AYKAK
+1012 AYKTK
-1017 ASANNFADE
+1017 ASANKFADD

-1045 KVDMKKLLEVS
+1045 KVDTRRLLEVS

-1087 EDFLSDSSIEGKTQ
+1087 EDFLSDPSIEGKTQ
-1101 IEREYLWDVY
+1101 IEREYLWDAY
-1111 FRPLAEDW
+1111 FRPLAKDW

-1128 VTQKPMPNNSYRNH
+1128 TTQRPMPNDGYRNH

-1152 AALDDIL
+1152 VALDDIL

-1212 VSGAIRQ
+1212 VSSAIRQ

-1273 SELNTDIFSGL
+1273 SELSTDIFNGL

-1324 RNKKSRVFGRYCDF
+1324 RDKKSRVFGRYCDF

-1350 KLKFGQ
+1350 RLKFGQ
-1356 IALTKVIGFFGRLA
+1356 IALTKVIGFFGGLA

-1430 KNNKVSLFMKM
+1430 KNNKISLFMKR

-1450 ETRNWSTRKSRLTRL
+1450 ETRNWSTRESRLTRL
-1465 NPFGNNLLF
+1465 NPFGNNLML
-1474 PYKSGDHYMQA
+1474 PYKSGDHYMQS

-1497 LDTNGETKET
+1497 LDTNGET

-1516 KNIDDSNPE
+1516 KNIDDSNPK
-1525 AGKTLEFKKGVLYID
+1525 AGKTLELKEGVLYID
-1540 PETNQTRE
+1540 PKTNQTRE
-1548 WNRDDEVKFQNLCRE
+1548 WNLDDEVKFQNLCRE

-1578 AFHNTWYGKAAL
+1578 AFHNTWYGQAAL

-1603 FSSNQYSVSLGRE
+1603 FSSNHYSVALGRE

-1634 TKNVIPS
+1634 TNNFIPS
-1641 LRALIC
+1641 LRALLC

-1674 ADFALIS
+1674 ADFALIG
-1681 MLWILKALTAKSED
+1681 MLWVLKALTAKSE
-1695 DDDDDDDTTSGLI
+1695 DDDDDDTTSGLI
-1708 YYFASRLYKE
+1708 YYFASRLYME

-1758 QEEYKDSSA
+1758 QEEYKTSSA

-1774 KWEYKVGSYIPYYRS
+1774 KWEYKIGSYIPYYRS
-1789 IRVIKHPYEAAES
+1789 TRVLEHPYESAKS

>member
-1 MTESCVFKPTVRNKE
+1 MAESCVFKPTVRNKE

-25 DNLLHFSSNDREF
+25 DDLLHFSSNDREF

-43 FIGTNDEFLRTNARY
+43 FIGTNDEFLRANAKY

-111 NNSPYNDEYMATIST
+111 NNSPYSDEYMATIST

-185 AKKAESGLYNVIF
+185 ARKAESGLYNVIF
-198 LSRKKFY
+198 LSK
-205 RRNSGSMEEY
+205 
-215 TKEEQEILKNA
+215 
-226 SRDSQGRLLAPNGK
+226 
-240 PSNLTEKQY
+240 
-249 AQVRTRAFKRWFGD
+249 
-263 WERVAKSKLGNN
+263 
-275 IGDIDISEIINED
+275 
-288 NSINFDK
+288 
-295 LEEITDK
+295 
-302 YFKTADSS
+302 
-310 LFKQNRETLRERK
+310 
-323 EHHDGETNT
+323 
-332 LEHLQN
+332 
-338 VVKTASELNIR
+338 
-349 EDLKPTLVLAAALHD
+349 
-364 ISKPFHGGQ
+364 
-373 IHGYQS
+373 
-379 VDIINKLFKGNINN
+379 KGN
-393 LVKFAIRHHMLTLDE
+393 L
-408 SKSFTQEDAN
+408 
-418 RIIQDAKD
+418 
-426 NNLNINDAIDVLLAL
+426 
-441 NTADIIR
+441 
-448 GRNLSV
+448 
-454 IDKYTNKSLI
+454 
-464 NTINSEIPRKRLLL
+464 
-478 ENATTNDVSK
+478 
-488 VVDENGEP
+488 
-496 LVVYHYTDNEGLT
+496 
-509 KFSTEFDNYFSKTGG
+509 
-524 TKKAIFFTTDN
+524 
-535 VVPGSEDNF
+535 
-544 LTSRKA
+544 
-550 KLSLFLNIKNL
+550 
-561 ETFNGTKDD
+561 
-570 LHKQGTSY
+570 
-578 REVVNK
+578 
-584 SSEREGSENGIVFTG
+584 
-599 FDDNRKE
+599 
-606 NQTIYIVHN
+606 
-615 PNQIKSATD
+615 
-624 NLGAFSSSE
+624 
-633 DDIYDPYTTV
+633 
-643 FTADMAEEAGHFAVG
+643 TADMAEEAGHFAVG

-679 RILGEHY
+679 SILGEHY

-717 LSRLAGRIVNLAKRM
+717 LGRLAGRIVNLAKRM

-740 VGRMRE
+740 VSRMRE

-767 IENALEN
+767 IENALET
-774 KEILYSSVD
+774 KEILYSSED
-783 SVPVSS
+783 SVQVSA
-789 FKDVIQQLNL
+789 FKDVIKQLDL

-819 ADTAIGRLFENPS
+819 ANTAIGRLFENPS

-843 SVALTQLADSIPE
+843 SVALTQLADSVPE

-863 VNYNPDEVPANAK
+863 VNYNSDEVPANAK

-881 SLFVQESIAIM
+881 KLFVQESIAIM

-898 LTSNEVQ
+898 LASDKVQ
-905 LKEDARD
+905 LKENVRD
-912 ALDKAYKNLSS
+912 ALNRAYKNLSS
-923 LIKGANKLEVNL
+923 LIKGADRLEVNL

-943 LSFLKDMYG
+943 LSFLKDIYG
-952 GEYVER
+952 SEYVER
-958 AARVVFNFNKGK
+958 AARVVFNFNKVK
-970 LERAAESREYLSK
+970 LERVAASREYLSK
-983 AMESLDKD
+983 AMESLDSD
-991 DNFMNRYI
+991 DSFMNRYI
-999 ASMADSSDIINQL
+999 ASMANSSDIINQL

-1017 ASANNFADE
+1017 ASANKFADD

-1045 KVDMKKLLEVS
+1045 KVDTRKLLEVS

-1087 EDFLSDSSIEGKTQ
+1087 EDFLSDPSIEGKTQ

-1111 FRPLAEDW
+1111 FRPLAKDW

-1128 VTQKPMPNNSYRNH
+1128 TTQRPMPNDGYRNH

-1273 SELNTDIFSGL
+1273 SELSTDIFNGL

-1296 TSSVVDIL
+1296 TSSIVDIL

-1319 KREVE
+1319 RREVE
-1324 RNKKSRVFGRYCDF
+1324 RDKKSRVFGRYCDF
-1338 LDAQVY
+1338 LDAQIY

-1356 IALTKVIGFFGRLA
+1356 IALTKVIGFFGGLA

-1425 AGMGV
+1425 AGMSV
-1430 KNNKVSLFMKM
+1430 KNNKVSLFMKR

-1450 ETRNWSTRKSRLTRL
+1450 EVRNWSTRESRLTRL
-1465 NPFGNNLLF
+1465 NPFGNNLML

-1497 LDTNGETKET
+1497 LDTNGET

-1516 KNIDDSNPE
+1516 KNIDDSNPK
-1525 AGKTLEFKKGVLYID
+1525 AGKTLELKEGVLYID
-1540 PETNQTRE
+1540 PETGQTRE
-1548 WNRDDEVKFQNLCRE
+1548 WNLDDEVKFQNLCRE
-1563 TNNRMHGIYNRMDKT
+1563 TNNRMHGIYNRIDKT
-1578 AFHNTWYGKAAL
+1578 AFHNTWYGQAVL

-1603 FSSNQYSVSLGRE
+1603 FSSNHYSVALGRE
-1616 SEGSLVTASKVFV
+1616 SEGTLDTASKVFI

-1634 TKNVIPS
+1634 TKNFIPS

-1654 NSLLEMGFSVEQ
+1654 NSLLEMGFSIEQ

-1674 ADFALIS
+1674 ADFALIG
-1681 MLWILKALTAKSED
+1681 MLWVLKALTAKSEDD

-1708 YYFASRLYKE
+1708 YYFASRLYME

-1774 KWEYKVGSYIPYYRS
+1774 KWEYKIGSYIPYYRS
-1789 IRVIKHPYEAAES
+1789 IRVLEHPYESAKS

>member
-1 MTESCVFKPTVRNKE
+1 MGESCVFKPAVRNKE

-25 DNLLHFSSNDREF
+25 DDLLHFSSNDREF

-43 FIGTNDEFLRTNARY
+43 FIGTSDEFLRANARHI
-58 VEYDENGEI
+58 EYDENGEI

-92 ISSGE
+92 IGSGE

-152 NKSLFDRIKQAVE
+152 SKGLFDRIKQAVE
-165 RVGGS
+165 RLGGS
-170 IDFIDEDYSKYDTVN
+170 ISFIDEDYSKYDTVN
-185 AKKAESGLYNVIF
+185 ARKAESGLYNIIF

-205 RRNSGSMEEY
+205 RRNSNNAEEY
-215 TKEEQEILKNA
+215 TEEEQRILKSAPRN
-226 SRDSQGRLLAPNGK
+226 SKGQLLAPNDK
-240 PSNLTEKQY
+240 VSNLTEKQY
-249 AQVRTRAFKRWFGD
+249 AQVRTKAFKEWFGD
-263 WERVAKSKLGNN
+263 WEHNP
-275 IGDIDISEIINED
+275 SE
-288 NSINFDK
+288 
-295 LEEITDK
+295 
-302 YFKTADSS
+302 A
-310 LFKQNRETLRERK
+310 
-323 EHHDGETNT
+323 
-332 LEHLQN
+332 
-338 VVKTASELNIR
+338 
-349 EDLKPTLVLAAALHD
+349 
-364 ISKPFHGGQ
+364 
-373 IHGYQS
+373 
-379 VDIINKLFKGNINN
+379 
-393 LVKFAIRHHMLTLDE
+393 
-408 SKSFTQEDAN
+408 
-418 RIIQDAKD
+418 
-426 NNLNINDAIDVLLAL
+426 
-441 NTADIIR
+441 
-448 GRNLSV
+448 
-454 IDKYTNKSLI
+454 
-464 NTINSEIPRKRLLL
+464 
-478 ENATTNDVSK
+478 SK

-509 KFSTEFDNYFSKTGG
+509 KFSTEFDNYFSKAGG

-535 VVPGSEDNF
+535 VEPGSEDNF

-615 PNQIKSATD
+615 SNQIKSATD
-624 NLGAFSSSE
+624 NTGDFSSTSDE
-633 DDIYDPYTTV
+633 IYDPYATA

-658 ALGNNPLVKRLES
+658 ALGNNPLVRRLES

-679 RILGEHY
+679 SILGEHY

-701 FLVGQYI
+701 YLVGQYI

-717 LSRLAGRIVNLAKRM
+717 LGRLAGRIVNLAKRM

-740 VGRMRE
+740 VSRMRE

-774 KEILYSSVD
+774 REMLYSSVD
-783 SVPVSS
+783 SVQVSS
-789 FKDVIQQLNL
+789 FKDVIRQLDL
-799 LASEMSAVDKTLYR
+799 LASEMAAIDKTLYR

-819 ADTAIGRLFENPS
+819 ANTAIGRLFENPS

-843 SVALTQLADSIPE
+843 SVALTQLADSVPE
-856 MIDMLDS
+856 MIGMLDS
-863 VNYNPDEVPANAK
+863 VNYNSDEVPANAK

-881 SLFVQESIAIM
+881 KLFVQESIAIM

-898 LTSNEVQ
+898 LASGKVQ
-905 LKEDARD
+905 LKENVRD
-912 ALDKAYKNLSS
+912 TLNRAYKNLSS
-923 LIKGANKLEVNL
+923 LIKGADRLEVNL
-935 LKKERKLY
+935 LKKEKKLY
-943 LSFLKDMYG
+943 LSFLKDIYG

-958 AARVVFNFNKGK
+958 AARVVFNFNKVK
-970 LERAAESREYLSK
+970 LERVAESREYLEK
-983 AMESLDKD
+983 AIESLDRD

-999 ASMADSSDIINQL
+999 ASMANSSDIINQL

-1017 ASANNFADE
+1017 ASANKFADD

-1031 WNDIRALEQRVKKA
+1031 WDDIRALEQRVKKA
-1045 KVDMKKLLEVS
+1045 KINTRRLLEVS
-1056 ARDGKLTGNY
+1056 DRDGKLTGNY

-1087 EDFLSDSSIEGKTQ
+1087 EDFLSDPSIEGKTQ
-1101 IEREYLWDVY
+1101 IEKEYLWDVY
-1111 FRPLAEDW
+1111 FRPLAKDW

-1128 VTQKPMPNNSYRNH
+1128 TTQRPMPNVGYRNY

-1197 NRIENLKMTNPLGKA
+1197 NRIENLKMTNPLGRA

-1273 SELNTDIFSGL
+1273 SELSTDIFNGL

-1304 ETGRDVLA
+1304 ETGVDVLA
-1312 NRRVKGL
+1312 NRKVKGL
-1319 KREVE
+1319 KSEVE
-1324 RNKKSRVFGRYCDF
+1324 RKNKSNVFERYCDF

-1350 KLKFGQ
+1350 KLKLGQ
-1356 IALTKVIGFFGRLA
+1356 IALTKVIGFFGGLA

-1430 KNNKVSLFMKM
+1430 KNNKVSLFMKK

-1450 ETRNWSTRKSRLTRL
+1450 EVRNWSTRKSRLTRL
-1465 NPFGNNLLF
+1465 NPFGDNLML
-1474 PYKSGDHYMQA
+1474 PYKSGDHYMQT

-1497 LDTNGETKET
+1497 LDTNGET

-1516 KNIDDSNPE
+1516 KNIDDNNPK
-1525 AGKTLEFKKGVLYID
+1525 AGKTLELKEGVLYID
-1540 PETNQTRE
+1540 PKTNQARE
-1548 WNRDDEVKFQNLCRE
+1548 WNIDDEVKYQNLCRE

-1578 AFHNTWYGKAAL
+1578 AFHNTWYGQAAL

-1616 SEGSLVTASKVFV
+1616 SEGSLVTASKVFI

-1634 TKNVIPS
+1634 TKNFIPS
-1641 LRALIC
+1641 LRALVC

-1674 ADFALIS
+1674 ADFAFIG
-1681 MLWILKALTAKSED
+1681 MLWILKALTAKSGNDDD

-1718 QNAYNTPWGIWQ
+1718 QNAYNTPWGIWD

-1743 SVAGQILD
+1743 SVVGQILD

-1758 QEEYKDSSA
+1758 QEEYKTNSA

-1774 KWEYKVGSYIPYYRS
+1774 KWEYKIGSYIPYYRS
-1789 IRVIKHPYEAAES
+1789 TRVLEHPYESAKS

>member
-1 MTESCVFKPTVRNKE
+1 MAESCVFKPTVRNKE

-43 FIGTNDEFLRTNARY
+43 FIGTNDEFLRTNARH

-79 ISSEKIINQLNKD
+79 ISSEKIIDQLNKD

-170 IDFIDEDYSKYDTVN
+170 IDFIDESYSKYDTIN

-198 LSRKKFY
+198 LSK
-205 RRNSGSMEEY
+205 
-215 TKEEQEILKNA
+215 
-226 SRDSQGRLLAPNGK
+226 
-240 PSNLTEKQY
+240 
-249 AQVRTRAFKRWFGD
+249 
-263 WERVAKSKLGNN
+263 
-275 IGDIDISEIINED
+275 
-288 NSINFDK
+288 
-295 LEEITDK
+295 
-302 YFKTADSS
+302 
-310 LFKQNRETLRERK
+310 
-323 EHHDGETNT
+323 
-332 LEHLQN
+332 
-338 VVKTASELNIR
+338 
-349 EDLKPTLVLAAALHD
+349 
-364 ISKPFHGGQ
+364 
-373 IHGYQS
+373 
-379 VDIINKLFKGNINN
+379 KGN
-393 LVKFAIRHHMLTLDE
+393 L
-408 SKSFTQEDAN
+408 
-418 RIIQDAKD
+418 
-426 NNLNINDAIDVLLAL
+426 
-441 NTADIIR
+441 
-448 GRNLSV
+448 
-454 IDKYTNKSLI
+454 
-464 NTINSEIPRKRLLL
+464 
-478 ENATTNDVSK
+478 
-488 VVDENGEP
+488 
-496 LVVYHYTDNEGLT
+496 
-509 KFSTEFDNYFSKTGG
+509 
-524 TKKAIFFTTDN
+524 
-535 VVPGSEDNF
+535 
-544 LTSRKA
+544 
-550 KLSLFLNIKNL
+550 
-561 ETFNGTKDD
+561 
-570 LHKQGTSY
+570 
-578 REVVNK
+578 
-584 SSEREGSENGIVFTG
+584 
-599 FDDNRKE
+599 
-606 NQTIYIVHN
+606 
-615 PNQIKSATD
+615 
-624 NLGAFSSSE
+624 
-633 DDIYDPYTTV
+633 
-643 FTADMAEEAGHFAVG
+643 TADMAEEAGHFAVG
-658 ALGNNPLVKRLES
+658 ALGNNPLVKRLEA

-679 RILGEHY
+679 GILGEHY

-774 KEILYSSVD
+774 REVLYSSVD

-819 ADTAIGRLFENPS
+819 ANTAIGRLFENPS

-843 SVALTQLADSIPE
+843 SVALTQLADSVPE

-898 LTSNEVQ
+898 LTSDEVQ

-923 LIKGANKLEVNL
+923 LIKGADKLEVNL

-958 AARVVFNFNKGK
+958 AARVVFNFNKRK
-970 LERAAESREYLSK
+970 LERVAESREYLSK
-983 AMESLDKD
+983 AMESLDRD

-999 ASMADSSDIINQL
+999 ASMANSSDIINQL
-1012 AYKAK
+1012 AYKTK
-1017 ASANNFADE
+1017 ASANKFADD

-1045 KVDMKKLLEVS
+1045 KVDTRKLLEVS

-1087 EDFLSDSSIEGKTQ
+1087 EDFLSDPSIESKTQ

-1111 FRPLAEDW
+1111 FRPLAKDW

-1128 VTQKPMPNNSYRNH
+1128 TTQRPMPNDGYRNH

-1159 ELKGSLD
+1159 ELKESLD

-1273 SELNTDIFSGL
+1273 SELSTDIFNGL

-1324 RNKKSRVFGRYCDF
+1324 RDKKSRVFGRYCDF

-1350 KLKFGQ
+1350 RLKFGQ
-1356 IALTKVIGFFGRLA
+1356 IALTKVIGFFGGLA

-1430 KNNKVSLFMKM
+1430 KNNKVSLFMKR

-1450 ETRNWSTRKSRLTRL
+1450 ETRNWSTRESRLTRL
-1465 NPFGNNLLF
+1465 NPFGNNLML
-1474 PYKSGDHYMQA
+1474 PYKSGDHYMQS

-1497 LDTNGETKET
+1497 LDTNGET

-1516 KNIDDSNPE
+1516 KNIDDSNPK
-1525 AGKTLEFKKGVLYID
+1525 AGRTLELKEGVLYID

-1548 WNRDDEVKFQNLCRE
+1548 WNLDDEVKFQNLCRE

-1578 AFHNTWYGKAAL
+1578 AFHNTWYGQAAL

-1603 FSSNQYSVSLGRE
+1603 FSSNHYSVSLGRE

-1634 TKNVIPS
+1634 TKNFIPS
-1641 LRALIC
+1641 LRALLC

-1674 ADFALIS
+1674 ADFALIG
-1681 MLWILKALTAKSED
+1681 MLWVLKALTAKSE
-1695 DDDDDDDTTSGLI
+1695 DDDDDDTTSGLI
-1708 YYFASRLYKE
+1708 YYFASRLYME

-1743 SVAGQILD
+1743 SVADQILD

-1758 QEEYKDSSA
+1758 QEEYKTSST

-1774 KWEYKVGSYIPYYRS
+1774 KWEYKIGSYIPYYRS
-1789 IRVIKHPYEAAES
+1789 TRVLEHPYEAAKS

>member
-1 MTESCVFKPTVRNKE
+1 MAESCVFKPTVRNKE

-25 DNLLHFSSNDREF
+25 DSLLHFSSNDREF

-43 FIGTNDEFLRTNARY
+43 FIGTNDEFLRANAKY

-111 NNSPYNDEYMATIST
+111 NNSPYSDEYMATIST

-185 AKKAESGLYNVIF
+185 ARKAESGLYNVIF

-205 RRNSGSMEEY
+205 RRNSDIAPKTIFKKGDTISIGDSNFTISRVETDSNYNVPIVYVKESLQTRKGGFIPSLNAVIVSEINTDEETIKHELVHSKEY
-215 TKEEQEILKNA
+215 NVDTSSLNNLYEKVKQTITDDSFIEGVVTNNFRKNIHEFIADALTKSTFRNALEKEGILDEVETA
-226 SRDSQGRLLAPNGK
+226 I
-240 PSNLTEKQY
+240 
-249 AQVRTRAFKRWFGD
+249 
-263 WERVAKSKLGNN
+263 NN
-275 IGDIDISEIINED
+275 IIE
-288 NSINFDK
+288 
-295 LEEITDK
+295 
-302 YFKTADSS
+302 KTS
-310 LFKQNRETLRERK
+310 N
-323 EHHDGETNT
+323 
-332 LEHLQN
+332 
-338 VVKTASELNIR
+338 
-349 EDLKPTLVLAAALHD
+349 
-364 ISKPFHGGQ
+364 
-373 IHGYQS
+373 
-379 VDIINKLFKGNINN
+379 
-393 LVKFAIRHHMLTLDE
+393 
-408 SKSFTQEDAN
+408 
-418 RIIQDAKD
+418 
-426 NNLNINDAIDVLLAL
+426 
-441 NTADIIR
+441 
-448 GRNLSV
+448 
-454 IDKYTNKSLI
+454 
-464 NTINSEIPRKRLLL
+464 
-478 ENATTNDVSK
+478 
-488 VVDENGEP
+488 
-496 LVVYHYTDNEGLT
+496 
-509 KFSTEFDNYFSKTGG
+509 
-524 TKKAIFFTTDN
+524 
-535 VVPGSEDNF
+535 
-544 LTSRKA
+544 
-550 KLSLFLNIKNL
+550 
-561 ETFNGTKDD
+561 
-570 LHKQGTSY
+570 
-578 REVVNK
+578 
-584 SSEREGSENGIVFTG
+584 
-599 FDDNRKE
+599 
-606 NQTIYIVHN
+606 
-615 PNQIKSATD
+615 
-624 NLGAFSSSE
+624 
-633 DDIYDPYTTV
+633 DIYDPYTTAL
-643 FTADMAEEAGHFAVG
+643 TADMAEEAGHFAVG

-679 RILGEHY
+679 SILGEHY

-717 LSRLAGRIVNLAKRM
+717 LGRLAGRIVNLAKRM

-740 VGRMRE
+740 VSRMRE

-767 IENALEN
+767 IENALET
-774 KEILYSSVD
+774 KEILYSSED
-783 SVPVSS
+783 SVQVSA
-789 FKDVIQQLNL
+789 FKDVIKQLDL

-819 ADTAIGRLFENPS
+819 ANTAIGRLFENPS

-843 SVALTQLADSIPE
+843 SVALTQLADSVPE

-863 VNYNPDEVPANAK
+863 VNYNSDEVPANAK

-881 SLFVQESIAIM
+881 KLFVQESIAIM

-898 LTSNEVQ
+898 LASDKVQ
-905 LKEDARD
+905 LKENVRD
-912 ALDKAYKNLSS
+912 ALNRAYKNLSS
-923 LIKGANKLEVNL
+923 LIKGADRLEVNL

-943 LSFLKDMYG
+943 LSFLKDIYG
-952 GEYVER
+952 SEYVER
-958 AARVVFNFNKGK
+958 AARVVFNFNKVK
-970 LERAAESREYLSK
+970 LERVAASREYLSK
-983 AMESLDKD
+983 AMESLDSD
-991 DNFMNRYI
+991 DSFMNRYI
-999 ASMADSSDIINQL
+999 ASMANSSDIINQL

-1017 ASANNFADE
+1017 ASANKFADD

-1045 KVDMKKLLEVS
+1045 KVDTRKLLEVS

-1087 EDFLSDSSIEGKTQ
+1087 EDFLSGPSIEGKTQ

-1111 FRPLAEDW
+1111 FRPLAKDW

-1128 VTQKPMPNNSYRNH
+1128 TTQRPMPNDGYRNN

-1273 SELNTDIFSGL
+1273 SELSTDIFNGL

-1296 TSSVVDIL
+1296 TSSIVDIL

-1319 KREVE
+1319 RREVE
-1324 RNKKSRVFGRYCDF
+1324 RDKKSRVFGRYCDF
-1338 LDAQVY
+1338 LDAQIY

-1356 IALTKVIGFFGRLA
+1356 IALTKVIGFFGGLA

-1425 AGMGV
+1425 AGMSV
-1430 KNNKVSLFMKM
+1430 KNNKVSLFMKR

-1450 ETRNWSTRKSRLTRL
+1450 EVRNWSTRESRLTRL
-1465 NPFGNNLLF
+1465 NPFGNNLML

-1497 LDTNGETKET
+1497 LDTNGET

-1516 KNIDDSNPE
+1516 KNIDDSNPK
-1525 AGKTLEFKKGVLYID
+1525 AGKTLELKEGVLYID
-1540 PETNQTRE
+1540 PETGQTRE
-1548 WNRDDEVKFQNLCRE
+1548 WNLDDEVKFQNLCRE
-1563 TNNRMHGIYNRMDKT
+1563 TNNRMHGIYNRIDKT
-1578 AFHNTWYGKAAL
+1578 AFHNTWYGQAVL

-1603 FSSNQYSVSLGRE
+1603 FSSNHYSVALGRE
-1616 SEGSLVTASKVFV
+1616 SEGTLDTASKVFI

-1634 TKNVIPS
+1634 TKNFIPS

-1674 ADFALIS
+1674 ADFALIG
-1681 MLWILKALTAKSED
+1681 MLWILKALTAKSEDD

-1708 YYFASRLYKE
+1708 YYFASRLYME

-1758 QEEYKDSSA
+1758 QEEYEDSSA

-1774 KWEYKVGSYIPYYRS
+1774 KWEYKIGSYIPYYRS
-1789 IRVIKHPYEAAES
+1789 IRVLEHPYESAKS

>member
-1 MTESCVFKPTVRNKE
+1 MAESCVFKPTVRNKE

-43 FIGTNDEFLRTNARY
+43 FIGTNDEFLRTNARH

-126 VEGGKAN
+126 VEEGKAN
-133 LQVVRKTTANQTA
+133 LQVVRRTTANQTA

-170 IDFIDEDYSKYDTVN
+170 IDFIDESYSKYDTIN

-198 LSRKKFY
+198 LSK
-205 RRNSGSMEEY
+205 
-215 TKEEQEILKNA
+215 
-226 SRDSQGRLLAPNGK
+226 
-240 PSNLTEKQY
+240 
-249 AQVRTRAFKRWFGD
+249 
-263 WERVAKSKLGNN
+263 
-275 IGDIDISEIINED
+275 
-288 NSINFDK
+288 
-295 LEEITDK
+295 
-302 YFKTADSS
+302 
-310 LFKQNRETLRERK
+310 
-323 EHHDGETNT
+323 
-332 LEHLQN
+332 
-338 VVKTASELNIR
+338 
-349 EDLKPTLVLAAALHD
+349 
-364 ISKPFHGGQ
+364 
-373 IHGYQS
+373 
-379 VDIINKLFKGNINN
+379 KGN
-393 LVKFAIRHHMLTLDE
+393 L
-408 SKSFTQEDAN
+408 
-418 RIIQDAKD
+418 
-426 NNLNINDAIDVLLAL
+426 
-441 NTADIIR
+441 
-448 GRNLSV
+448 
-454 IDKYTNKSLI
+454 
-464 NTINSEIPRKRLLL
+464 
-478 ENATTNDVSK
+478 
-488 VVDENGEP
+488 
-496 LVVYHYTDNEGLT
+496 
-509 KFSTEFDNYFSKTGG
+509 
-524 TKKAIFFTTDN
+524 
-535 VVPGSEDNF
+535 
-544 LTSRKA
+544 
-550 KLSLFLNIKNL
+550 
-561 ETFNGTKDD
+561 
-570 LHKQGTSY
+570 
-578 REVVNK
+578 
-584 SSEREGSENGIVFTG
+584 
-599 FDDNRKE
+599 
-606 NQTIYIVHN
+606 
-615 PNQIKSATD
+615 
-624 NLGAFSSSE
+624 
-633 DDIYDPYTTV
+633 
-643 FTADMAEEAGHFAVG
+643 TADMAEEAGHFAVG

-740 VGRMRE
+740 VSRMRE

-774 KEILYSSVD
+774 REVLYSSVD
-783 SVPVSS
+783 SVPVNS

-819 ADTAIGRLFENPS
+819 ANTAIGRLFENPS

-843 SVALTQLADSIPE
+843 SVALTQLADSVPE

-881 SLFVQESIAIM
+881 SLFVQESVAIM

-898 LTSNEVQ
+898 LTSDEVQ

-923 LIKGANKLEVNL
+923 LIKGADKLEVNL

-958 AARVVFNFNKGK
+958 AARVVFNFNKRK
-970 LERAAESREYLSK
+970 LERVAESREYLSK
-983 AMESLDKD
+983 AMESLDED

-999 ASMADSSDIINQL
+999 ASMANSSDIINQL
-1012 AYKAK
+1012 AYKTK
-1017 ASANNFADE
+1017 ASANKFADD

-1045 KVDMKKLLEVS
+1045 KVDTRKLLEVS

-1087 EDFLSDSSIEGKTQ
+1087 EDFLSDPSIEGKTQ
-1101 IEREYLWDVY
+1101 IEREYLWDAY
-1111 FRPLAEDW
+1111 FRPLAKDW

-1128 VTQKPMPNNSYRNH
+1128 TTQRPMPNDGYRNH

-1152 AALDDIL
+1152 VALDDIL

-1212 VSGAIRQ
+1212 VSSAIRQ

-1273 SELNTDIFSGL
+1273 SELSTDIFNGL

-1324 RNKKSRVFGRYCDF
+1324 RDKKSRVFGRYCDF

-1350 KLKFGQ
+1350 RLKFGQ
-1356 IALTKVIGFFGRLA
+1356 IALTKVIGFFGGLA

-1430 KNNKVSLFMKM
+1430 KNNKVSLFMKR

-1450 ETRNWSTRKSRLTRL
+1450 ETRNWSTRESRLTKL
-1465 NPFGNNLLF
+1465 NPFGNNLML
-1474 PYKSGDHYMQA
+1474 PYKSGDHYMQS

-1497 LDTNGETKET
+1497 LDTNGET

-1516 KNIDDSNPE
+1516 KNIDNSNPK
-1525 AGKTLEFKKGVLYID
+1525 AGKTLELKEGVLYID

-1548 WNRDDEVKFQNLCRE
+1548 WNLDDEVKFQNLCRE

-1578 AFHNTWYGKAAL
+1578 AFHNTWYGQAAL

-1603 FSSNQYSVSLGRE
+1603 FSSNQYSVALGRE

-1634 TKNVIPS
+1634 TKNFIPS
-1641 LRALIC
+1641 LRALLC
-1647 PFGDSVK
+1647 PFGDGVK

-1674 ADFALIS
+1674 ADFALIG
-1681 MLWILKALTAKSED
+1681 MLWVLKALTAKSED

-1708 YYFASRLYKE
+1708 YYFASRLYME

-1758 QEEYKDSSA
+1758 QEEYKTSSA

-1774 KWEYKVGSYIPYYRS
+1774 KWEYKIGSYIPYYRS
-1789 IRVIKHPYEAAES
+1789 TRVLEHPYESAKS

>member
-1 MTESCVFKPTVRNKE
+1 MAESCVFKPTVRNKE

-25 DNLLHFSSNDREF
+25 DSLLHFSSNDREF

-43 FIGTNDEFLRTNARY
+43 FIGTNDEFLRANAKY

-92 ISSGE
+92 IGSGE

-165 RVGGS
+165 RIGGS

-205 RRNSGSMEEY
+205 RRAEEY

-226 SRDSQGRLLAPNGK
+226 PRDAEGKLLVK
-240 PSNLTEKQY
+240 PGGPVSNLDEKQY
-249 AQVRTRAFKRWFGD
+249 AQVRTKAFKRWFGD
-263 WERVAKSKLGNN
+263 WEN
-275 IGDIDISEIINED
+275 D
-288 NSINFDK
+288 
-295 LEEITDK
+295 
-302 YFKTADSS
+302 
-310 LFKQNRETLRERK
+310 
-323 EHHDGETNT
+323 
-332 LEHLQN
+332 
-338 VVKTASELNIR
+338 
-349 EDLKPTLVLAAALHD
+349 P
-364 ISKPFHGGQ
+364 
-373 IHGYQS
+373 
-379 VDIINKLFKGNINN
+379 
-393 LVKFAIRHHMLTLDE
+393 
-408 SKSFTQEDAN
+408 AN
-418 RIIQDAKD
+418 A
-426 NNLNINDAIDVLLAL
+426 
-441 NTADIIR
+441 
-448 GRNLSV
+448 
-454 IDKYTNKSLI
+454 
-464 NTINSEIPRKRLLL
+464 
-478 ENATTNDVSK
+478 SK
-488 VVDENGEP
+488 VIDENGEP
-496 LVVYHYTDNEGLT
+496 LVVYHGNRTDNKITAFDLSKKG
-509 KFSTEFDNYFSKTGG
+509 TEHRERTISGFW
-524 TKKAIFFTTDN
+524 FTTDK
-535 VVPGSEDNF
+535 DI
-544 LTSRKA
+544 A
-550 KLSLFLNIKNL
+550 KEEYALKPESKGRGIEYLQYGEVLPVFLNIKNPIKA
-561 ETFNGTKDD
+561 EQQGIEVKDTPYGRFTTAKEKLND
-570 LHKQGTSY
+570 FINRSKTLA
-578 REVVNK
+578 RENTDGYILTLVD
-584 SSEREGSENGIVFTG
+584 S
-599 FDDNRKE
+599 DNRADDFVSK
-606 NQTIYIVHN
+606 QIQLVVFN

-624 NLGAFSSSE
+624 NVGTFSSTE
-633 DDIYDPYTTV
+633 NDIYDPDTAV

-679 RILGEHY
+679 SILGEHY

-708 MNEVDQEST
+708 MDEVDQEST
-717 LSRLAGRIVNLAKRM
+717 LGRLAGRIVNLAKRM

-740 VGRMRE
+740 VSRMRE

-819 ADTAIGRLFENPS
+819 ANTAIGRLFENPS

-843 SVALTQLADSIPE
+843 SVALTQLADSVPE

-863 VNYNPDEVPANAK
+863 VNYNPDEVPTNAK

-898 LTSNEVQ
+898 LTSDEVQ

-912 ALDKAYKNLSS
+912 ALDKAYKSLSS
-923 LIKGANKLEVNL
+923 LIKGADKLEVNL

-958 AARVVFNFNKGK
+958 AARVVFNFNKRG
-970 LERAAESREYLSK
+970 LERVAESREYLSK
-983 AMESLDKD
+983 AMESLDRD

-999 ASMADSSDIINQL
+999 ASMANSSDIINQL
-1012 AYKAK
+1012 AYKTK
-1017 ASANNFADE
+1017 ASANKFADE

-1045 KVDMKKLLEVS
+1045 KVDTRKLLEVS
-1056 ARDGKLTGNY
+1056 AKDGKLTGNY

-1087 EDFLSDSSIEGKTQ
+1087 ENFLSDPSIEGKTQ

-1111 FRPLAEDW
+1111 FRPLARDW

-1128 VTQKPMPNNSYRNH
+1128 TTQRPMPNNSYRNH

-1152 AALDDIL
+1152 TALDDIL

-1172 SYNGEMVEAAH
+1172 SYNGEMIEAAH

-1212 VSGAIRQ
+1212 ISGAIRQ

-1241 TIDEDVFSDRLDFE
+1241 IIDEDVFSDRLDFE

-1273 SELNTDIFSGL
+1273 SELSTDIFNGL

-1324 RNKKSRVFGRYCDF
+1324 RDKKSRVFGRYCDF

-1344 NLYANS
+1344 NLYTNS

-1356 IALTKVIGFFGRLA
+1356 IALTKVIGFFGGLA
-1370 SKVFLGGNVAGGMVN
+1370 SKIFLGGNVAGGMVN

-1430 KNNKVSLFMKM
+1430 KNNKVSLFMKR

-1450 ETRNWSTRKSRLTRL
+1450 ETRNWSTRESRLARL
-1465 NPFGNNLLF
+1465 NPFGNNLML
-1474 PYKSGDHYMQA
+1474 PYKSGDHYMQS

-1497 LDTNGETKET
+1497 LDTDGKT

-1516 KNIDDSNPE
+1516 KNIDDSNPK
-1525 AGKTLEFKKGVLYID
+1525 AGKTLELKEGVLYID
-1540 PETNQTRE
+1540 PETKQTRE
-1548 WNRDDEVKFQNLCRE
+1548 WNLDDEVKFQNLCRE

-1578 AFHNTWYGKAAL
+1578 AFHNTWYGQAAL

-1603 FSSNQYSVSLGRE
+1603 FSSNQYSVALGRE

-1634 TKNVIPS
+1634 TKNFIPS
-1641 LRALIC
+1641 LRALLC

-1654 NSLLEMGFSVEQ
+1654 NSLLGMGFSIEQ

-1674 ADFALIS
+1674 ADFALIG
-1681 MLWILKALTAKSED
+1681 MLWVLKVLTAKSE

-1708 YYFASRLYKE
+1708 YYFASRLYME

-1758 QEEYKDSSA
+1758 QEEYKTSSA

-1774 KWEYKVGSYIPYYRS
+1774 KWEYKIGSYIPYYRS
-1789 IRVIKHPYEAAES
+1789 TRVLDHPYEAAKS

>member
-1 MTESCVFKPTVRNKE
+1 MGESCVFKPAVRNKE

-25 DNLLHFSSNDREF
+25 DDLLHFSSNDREF

-43 FIGTNDEFLRTNARY
+43 FIGTSDEFLRANARHI
-58 VEYDENGEI
+58 EYDENGEI
-67 TFKSLKNLVSLD
+67 TFKSLKNLVPLD

-92 ISSGE
+92 IGSGE

-152 NKSLFDRIKQAVE
+152 SKGLFDRIKQAVE
-165 RVGGS
+165 RLGGS
-170 IDFIDEDYSKYDTVN
+170 ISFIDEDYSKYDTVN
-185 AKKAESGLYNVIF
+185 ARKAESGLYNIIF

-205 RRNSGSMEEY
+205 RRNSNNAEEY
-215 TKEEQEILKNA
+215 TEEEQRILKSAPRN
-226 SRDSQGRLLAPNGK
+226 SKGQLLAPNDK
-240 PSNLTEKQY
+240 VSNLTEKQY
-249 AQVRTRAFKRWFGD
+249 AQVRTKAFKEWFGD
-263 WERVAKSKLGNN
+263 WEHNP
-275 IGDIDISEIINED
+275 SE
-288 NSINFDK
+288 
-295 LEEITDK
+295 
-302 YFKTADSS
+302 A
-310 LFKQNRETLRERK
+310 
-323 EHHDGETNT
+323 
-332 LEHLQN
+332 
-338 VVKTASELNIR
+338 
-349 EDLKPTLVLAAALHD
+349 
-364 ISKPFHGGQ
+364 
-373 IHGYQS
+373 
-379 VDIINKLFKGNINN
+379 
-393 LVKFAIRHHMLTLDE
+393 
-408 SKSFTQEDAN
+408 
-418 RIIQDAKD
+418 
-426 NNLNINDAIDVLLAL
+426 
-441 NTADIIR
+441 
-448 GRNLSV
+448 
-454 IDKYTNKSLI
+454 
-464 NTINSEIPRKRLLL
+464 
-478 ENATTNDVSK
+478 SK

-509 KFSTEFDNYFSKTGG
+509 KFSTEFDNYFSKAGG

-535 VVPGSEDNF
+535 VEPGSEDNF

-615 PNQIKSATD
+615 SNQIKSATD
-624 NLGAFSSSE
+624 NTGDFSSTSDE
-633 DDIYDPYTTV
+633 IYDPYATA

-658 ALGNNPLVKRLES
+658 ALGNNPLVRRLES

-679 RILGEHY
+679 SILGGHY
-686 RDVQGRKNPRRETAG
+686 RDVQGRKNPRREAAG
-701 FLVGQYI
+701 YLVGQYI

-717 LSRLAGRIVNLAKRM
+717 LGRLAGRIVNLAKRM

-740 VGRMRE
+740 VSRMRE

-774 KEILYSSVD
+774 REMLYSSVD
-783 SVPVSS
+783 SVQVSS
-789 FKDVIQQLNL
+789 FKDVIRQLDL
-799 LASEMSAVDKTLYR
+799 LASEMAAIDKTLYR

-819 ADTAIGRLFENPS
+819 ANTAIGRLFENPS

-843 SVALTQLADSIPE
+843 SVALTQLADSVPE
-856 MIDMLDS
+856 MIGMLDS
-863 VNYNPDEVPANAK
+863 VNYNSDEVPANAK

-881 SLFVQESIAIM
+881 KLFVQESIAIM

-898 LTSNEVQ
+898 LASGKVQ
-905 LKEDARD
+905 LKENVRD
-912 ALDKAYKNLSS
+912 TLNRAYKNLSS
-923 LIKGANKLEVNL
+923 LIKGADRLEVNL
-935 LKKERKLY
+935 LKKEKKLY
-943 LSFLKDMYG
+943 LSFLKDIYG

-958 AARVVFNFNKGK
+958 AARVVFNFNKVK
-970 LERAAESREYLSK
+970 LERVAESREYLEK
-983 AMESLDKD
+983 AIESLDRD

-999 ASMADSSDIINQL
+999 ASMANSSDIINQL

-1017 ASANNFADE
+1017 ASANKFADD

-1031 WNDIRALEQRVKKA
+1031 WDDIRALEQRVKKA
-1045 KVDMKKLLEVS
+1045 KIDTRRLLEVS
-1056 ARDGKLTGNY
+1056 DRDGKLTGNY

-1087 EDFLSDSSIEGKTQ
+1087 EDFLSDPSIEGKTQ
-1101 IEREYLWDVY
+1101 IEKEYLWDVY
-1111 FRPLAEDW
+1111 FRPLAKDW

-1128 VTQKPMPNNSYRNH
+1128 TTQRPMPNVGYRNY

-1197 NRIENLKMTNPLGKA
+1197 NRIENLKMTNPLGRA

-1273 SELNTDIFSGL
+1273 SELSTDIFNGL

-1304 ETGRDVLA
+1304 ETGVDVLA
-1312 NRRVKGL
+1312 NRKVKGL
-1319 KREVE
+1319 KSEVE
-1324 RNKKSRVFGRYCDF
+1324 RKNKSNVFERYCDF

-1350 KLKFGQ
+1350 KLKLGQ
-1356 IALTKVIGFFGRLA
+1356 IALTNVIGFFGGLA

-1430 KNNKVSLFMKM
+1430 KNNKVSLFMKK

-1450 ETRNWSTRKSRLTRL
+1450 EVRNWSTRKSRLTRL
-1465 NPFGNNLLF
+1465 NPFGDNLML

-1497 LDTNGETKET
+1497 LDTNGET

-1516 KNIDDSNPE
+1516 KNIDDSNPK
-1525 AGKTLEFKKGVLYID
+1525 AGKTLELKEGVLYID
-1540 PETNQTRE
+1540 PKTNQARE
-1548 WNRDDEVKFQNLCRE
+1548 WNIDDEVKYQNLCRE

-1578 AFHNTWYGKAAL
+1578 AFHNTWYGQAAL

-1616 SEGSLVTASKVFV
+1616 SEGSLVTASKVFI

-1634 TKNVIPS
+1634 TKNFIPS
-1641 LRALIC
+1641 LRALVC

-1674 ADFALIS
+1674 ADFALIG
-1681 MLWILKALTAKSED
+1681 MLWILKALTAKSGN

-1718 QNAYNTPWGIWQ
+1718 QNAYNTPWGIWD

-1743 SVAGQILD
+1743 SVVGQILD
-1751 ISRLMIT
+1751 ICRLMIT
-1758 QEEYKDSSA
+1758 QEEYKTNSA

-1774 KWEYKVGSYIPYYRS
+1774 KWEYKIGSYIPYYRS
-1789 IRVIKHPYEAAES
+1789 TRVLEHPYESAKS

>member
-1 MTESCVFKPTVRNKE
+1 MAESCVFKPTVRNKE

-43 FIGTNDEFLRTNARY
+43 FIGTNDEFLRANAKY

-111 NNSPYNDEYMATIST
+111 NNSPYSDEYMATIST

-170 IDFIDEDYSKYDTVN
+170 IDFIDESYSKYDTIN

-198 LSRKKFY
+198 LSK
-205 RRNSGSMEEY
+205 
-215 TKEEQEILKNA
+215 
-226 SRDSQGRLLAPNGK
+226 
-240 PSNLTEKQY
+240 
-249 AQVRTRAFKRWFGD
+249 
-263 WERVAKSKLGNN
+263 
-275 IGDIDISEIINED
+275 
-288 NSINFDK
+288 
-295 LEEITDK
+295 
-302 YFKTADSS
+302 
-310 LFKQNRETLRERK
+310 
-323 EHHDGETNT
+323 
-332 LEHLQN
+332 
-338 VVKTASELNIR
+338 
-349 EDLKPTLVLAAALHD
+349 
-364 ISKPFHGGQ
+364 
-373 IHGYQS
+373 
-379 VDIINKLFKGNINN
+379 KGN
-393 LVKFAIRHHMLTLDE
+393 L
-408 SKSFTQEDAN
+408 
-418 RIIQDAKD
+418 
-426 NNLNINDAIDVLLAL
+426 
-441 NTADIIR
+441 
-448 GRNLSV
+448 
-454 IDKYTNKSLI
+454 
-464 NTINSEIPRKRLLL
+464 
-478 ENATTNDVSK
+478 
-488 VVDENGEP
+488 
-496 LVVYHYTDNEGLT
+496 
-509 KFSTEFDNYFSKTGG
+509 
-524 TKKAIFFTTDN
+524 
-535 VVPGSEDNF
+535 
-544 LTSRKA
+544 
-550 KLSLFLNIKNL
+550 
-561 ETFNGTKDD
+561 
-570 LHKQGTSY
+570 
-578 REVVNK
+578 
-584 SSEREGSENGIVFTG
+584 
-599 FDDNRKE
+599 
-606 NQTIYIVHN
+606 
-615 PNQIKSATD
+615 
-624 NLGAFSSSE
+624 
-633 DDIYDPYTTV
+633 
-643 FTADMAEEAGHFAVG
+643 TADMAEEAGHFAVG

-679 RILGEHY
+679 SILGEHY

-717 LSRLAGRIVNLAKRM
+717 LGRLAGRIVNLAKRM

-740 VGRMRE
+740 VSRMRE

-767 IENALEN
+767 IENALET
-774 KEILYSSVD
+774 KEILYSSED
-783 SVPVSS
+783 SVQVSA
-789 FKDVIQQLNL
+789 FKDVIKQLDL

-819 ADTAIGRLFENPS
+819 ANTAIGRLFENPS

-843 SVALTQLADSIPE
+843 SVALTQLADSVPE

-863 VNYNPDEVPANAK
+863 VNYNSDEVPANAK

-881 SLFVQESIAIM
+881 KLFVQESIAIM

-898 LTSNEVQ
+898 LASDKVQ
-905 LKEDARD
+905 LKENVRD
-912 ALDKAYKNLSS
+912 ALNRAYKNLSS
-923 LIKGANKLEVNL
+923 LIKGADRLEVNL

-943 LSFLKDMYG
+943 LSFLKDIYG
-952 GEYVER
+952 SEYVER
-958 AARVVFNFNKGK
+958 AARVVFNFNKVK
-970 LERAAESREYLSK
+970 LERVAASREYLSK
-983 AMESLDKD
+983 AMESLDSD
-991 DNFMNRYI
+991 DSFMNRYI
-999 ASMADSSDIINQL
+999 ASMANSSDIINQL

-1017 ASANNFADE
+1017 ASANKFADD

-1045 KVDMKKLLEVS
+1045 KVNTKKLLEVS

-1087 EDFLSDSSIEGKTQ
+1087 EDFLSDPSIEGKTQ

-1111 FRPLAEDW
+1111 FRPLAKDW

-1128 VTQKPMPNNSYRNH
+1128 TTQRPMPNDGYRNH

-1273 SELNTDIFSGL
+1273 SELSTDIFNGL

-1296 TSSVVDIL
+1296 TSSIVDIL

-1319 KREVE
+1319 RREVE
-1324 RNKKSRVFGRYCDF
+1324 RDKKSRVFGRYCDF
-1338 LDAQVY
+1338 LDAQIY

-1356 IALTKVIGFFGRLA
+1356 IALTKVIGFFGGLA

-1425 AGMGV
+1425 AGMSV
-1430 KNNKVSLFMKM
+1430 KNNKVSLFMKR

-1450 ETRNWSTRKSRLTRL
+1450 EVRNWSTRESRLTRL
-1465 NPFGNNLLF
+1465 NPFGNNLML

-1497 LDTNGETKET
+1497 LDTNGET

-1516 KNIDDSNPE
+1516 KNIDDSNPK
-1525 AGKTLEFKKGVLYID
+1525 AGKTLELKEGVLYID
-1540 PETNQTRE
+1540 PETGQTRE
-1548 WNRDDEVKFQNLCRE
+1548 WNLDDEVKFQNLCRE

-1578 AFHNTWYGKAAL
+1578 AFHNTWYGQAVLAL
-1590 AMRGYALGLLYRR
+1590 RGYALGLLYRR
-1603 FSSNQYSVSLGRE
+1603 FSSNHYSVALGRE
-1616 SEGSLVTASKVFV
+1616 SEGTLDTASKVFI

-1634 TKNVIPS
+1634 TKNFIPS

-1674 ADFALIS
+1674 ADFALIG
-1681 MLWILKALTAKSED
+1681 MLWVLKALTAKSEDD

-1708 YYFASRLYKE
+1708 YYFASRLYME

-1758 QEEYKDSSA
+1758 QEEYEDSSA

-1774 KWEYKVGSYIPYYRS
+1774 KWEYKIGSYIPYYRS
-1789 IRVIKHPYEAAES
+1789 IRVLEHPYESAKS

>member
-1 MTESCVFKPTVRNKE
+1 MEDGCVFKPTVRNKE
-16 GKEVNSRLF
+16 GKEVRSRLF
-25 DNLLHFSSNDREF
+25 DDLLHFSSNDREF

-133 LQVVRKTTANQTA
+133 LQVVRKTTANQAA

-170 IDFIDEDYSKYDTVN
+170 IDFIDEDYSKYDTIN

-205 RRNSGSMEEY
+205 RRDSSNMEEY

-249 AQVRTRAFKRWFGD
+249 AQVRTKAFKRWFGD
-263 WERVAKSKLGNN
+263 W
-275 IGDIDISEIINED
+275 
-288 NSINFDK
+288 
-295 LEEITDK
+295 
-302 YFKTADSS
+302 
-310 LFKQNRETLRERK
+310 
-323 EHHDGETNT
+323 
-332 LEHLQN
+332 
-338 VVKTASELNIR
+338 
-349 EDLKPTLVLAAALHD
+349 
-364 ISKPFHGGQ
+364 
-373 IHGYQS
+373 
-379 VDIINKLFKGNINN
+379 
-393 LVKFAIRHHMLTLDE
+393 
-408 SKSFTQEDAN
+408 
-418 RIIQDAKD
+418 
-426 NNLNINDAIDVLLAL
+426 
-441 NTADIIR
+441 
-448 GRNLSV
+448 
-454 IDKYTNKSLI
+454 
-464 NTINSEIPRKRLLL
+464 INSPKE
-478 ENATTNDVSK
+478 ASK

-496 LVVYHYTDNEGLT
+496 LVVYHGTRNTFTIFSNNT
-509 KFSTEFDNYFSKTGG
+509 KLHKVHATNGFWFTPNARIADKYG
-524 TKKAIFFTTDN
+524 TT
-535 VVPGSEDNF
+535 VMPV
-544 LTSRKA
+544 
-550 KLSLFLNIKNL
+550 FLNIR
-561 ETFNGTKDD
+561 TPG
-570 LHKQGTSY
+570 
-578 REVVNK
+578 K
-584 SSEREGSENGIVFTG
+584 SKI
-599 FDDNRKE
+599 
-606 NQTIYIVHN
+606 TIYDLLEARDIEDKVISDNNYDGAILDTYDKGVRGNEQQIQYVAKN
-615 PNQIKSATD
+615 PNQIKSATS
-624 NLGAFSSSE
+624 NTGAFSSTE
-633 DDIYDPYTTV
+633 NDIYDPYTTV

-740 VGRMRE
+740 VSRMRE

-819 ADTAIGRLFENPS
+819 ANTAIGRLFENPS

-843 SVALTQLADSIPE
+843 SVALTQLADSVPE

-898 LTSNEVQ
+898 LTSDEVQ

-970 LERAAESREYLSK
+970 LERVAESREYLSK

-1045 KVDMKKLLEVS
+1045 KVDTKKLLEVS

-1087 EDFLSDSSIEGKTQ
+1087 EDFLSDPSIEGKTQ

-1111 FRPLAEDW
+1111 FRPLAKDW

-1128 VTQKPMPNNSYRNH
+1128 VTQKPMPNKGYRNY

-1152 AALDDIL
+1152 TALDDIL

-1219 NLINTFTIT
+1219 NLINAFTIT

-1241 TIDEDVFSDRLDFE
+1241 TIAEDVFSDRLDFE

-1304 ETGRDVLA
+1304 ETGRDVLL

-1356 IALTKVIGFFGRLA
+1356 IALTKVIGFFGGLA

-1412 ALYFKYLPENWLE
+1412 ALYFFKYLPENWLE

-1497 LDTNGETKET
+1497 LDTNGET
-1507 ISLWDALEV
+1507 ISLWDALEE

-1548 WNRDDEVKFQNLCRE
+1548 WSSDDKVKFQNLCRE

-1578 AFHNTWYGKAAL
+1578 AFHNTWYGQAAL

-1634 TKNVIPS
+1634 TKNFIPS

-1695 DDDDDDDTTSGLI
+1695 DDDDDDTTSGLI
-1708 YYFASRLYKE
+1708 YYFASRLYME

-1758 QEEYKDSSA
+1758 QEEYEDSSA

>member
-1 MTESCVFKPTVRNKE
+1 MAESCVFKPAVRNKE
-16 GKEVNSRLF
+16 GKEVNSKLF
-25 DNLLHFSSNDREF
+25 DSLLHFSSNDREF

-43 FIGTNDEFLRTNARY
+43 FIGTNDEFLRTNARH

-133 LQVVRKTTANQTA
+133 LQVVRKTIANQTA

-170 IDFIDEDYSKYDTVN
+170 IDFIDENYSKYDTVN
-185 AKKAESGLYNVIF
+185 ARKAESGLYNVIF
-198 LSRKKFY
+198 LSK
-205 RRNSGSMEEY
+205 
-215 TKEEQEILKNA
+215 
-226 SRDSQGRLLAPNGK
+226 
-240 PSNLTEKQY
+240 
-249 AQVRTRAFKRWFGD
+249 
-263 WERVAKSKLGNN
+263 
-275 IGDIDISEIINED
+275 
-288 NSINFDK
+288 
-295 LEEITDK
+295 
-302 YFKTADSS
+302 
-310 LFKQNRETLRERK
+310 
-323 EHHDGETNT
+323 
-332 LEHLQN
+332 
-338 VVKTASELNIR
+338 
-349 EDLKPTLVLAAALHD
+349 
-364 ISKPFHGGQ
+364 
-373 IHGYQS
+373 
-379 VDIINKLFKGNINN
+379 KGN
-393 LVKFAIRHHMLTLDE
+393 L
-408 SKSFTQEDAN
+408 
-418 RIIQDAKD
+418 
-426 NNLNINDAIDVLLAL
+426 
-441 NTADIIR
+441 
-448 GRNLSV
+448 
-454 IDKYTNKSLI
+454 
-464 NTINSEIPRKRLLL
+464 
-478 ENATTNDVSK
+478 
-488 VVDENGEP
+488 
-496 LVVYHYTDNEGLT
+496 
-509 KFSTEFDNYFSKTGG
+509 
-524 TKKAIFFTTDN
+524 
-535 VVPGSEDNF
+535 
-544 LTSRKA
+544 
-550 KLSLFLNIKNL
+550 
-561 ETFNGTKDD
+561 
-570 LHKQGTSY
+570 
-578 REVVNK
+578 
-584 SSEREGSENGIVFTG
+584 
-599 FDDNRKE
+599 
-606 NQTIYIVHN
+606 
-615 PNQIKSATD
+615 
-624 NLGAFSSSE
+624 
-633 DDIYDPYTTV
+633 
-643 FTADMAEEAGHFAVG
+643 TADMAEEAGHFAVG
-658 ALGNNPLVKRLES
+658 ALGNNPLVKRLEA

-679 RILGEHY
+679 GILGEHY

-708 MNEVDQEST
+708 MDEVDQEST
-717 LSRLAGRIVNLAKRM
+717 LGRLTGRIVNLAKRM

-740 VGRMRE
+740 VSRMRE

-774 KEILYSSVD
+774 REILYSSVD

-819 ADTAIGRLFENPS
+819 ANTAIGRLFENPS
-832 FFADMAAIDGL
+832 YFADMAAIDGI
-843 SVALTQLADSIPE
+843 SVALTQLADSVPE

-898 LTSNEVQ
+898 LTSDEIQ

-912 ALDKAYKNLSS
+912 TLNKAYKNLSS
-923 LIKGANKLEVNL
+923 LIKGADKLEVNL

-958 AARVVFNFNKGK
+958 AARVVFNFNKRK
-970 LERAAESREYLSK
+970 LERVAESREYLSR
-983 AMESLDKD
+983 AMESLDRD

-999 ASMADSSDIINQL
+999 ASMANSSDIINQL
-1012 AYKAK
+1012 AYKTK
-1017 ASANNFADE
+1017 ASANKFADD

-1045 KVDMKKLLEVS
+1045 KVDTRKLLEVS

-1087 EDFLSDSSIEGKTQ
+1087 EDFLSDPSIEGKTQ

-1111 FRPLAEDW
+1111 FRPLAKDW

-1128 VTQKPMPNNSYRNH
+1128 TTQRPMPNDGYRNH

-1197 NRIENLKMTNPLGKA
+1197 NRIENLKMINPLGKA
-1212 VSGAIRQ
+1212 VSSAIRQ

-1273 SELNTDIFSGL
+1273 SELSTDIFNGL

-1324 RNKKSRVFGRYCDF
+1324 RDKKSRVFGRYCDF

-1356 IALTKVIGFFGRLA
+1356 IALTKVIGFFGGLA

-1402 YTLADLTKAN
+1402 YTLADLTKATY
-1412 ALYFKYLPENWLE
+1412 LYFKYLPKNWLE
-1425 AGMGV
+1425 AGKAV
-1430 KNNKVSLFMKM
+1430 KNNKYSLFMKR
-1441 FNVQNNLDT
+1441 FNVQNNLET
-1450 ETRNWSTRKSRLTRL
+1450 ETRRWSTRESRLTRL
-1465 NPFGNNLLF
+1465 NPFGNNLML
-1474 PYKSGDHYMQA
+1474 PYKSGDHYMQT

-1497 LDTNGETKET
+1497 IDASGNEM
-1507 ISLWDALEV
+1507 SLWDALEV
-1516 KNIDDSNPE
+1516 KNIDDSNPK
-1525 AGKTLEFKKGVLYID
+1525 AGKTLELREDVLYID
-1540 PETNQTRE
+1540 PKTGEHRE
-1548 WNRDDEVKFQNLCRE
+1548 WNLDDEVKFQNLCRE

-1578 AFHNTWYGKAAL
+1578 AFHNTWYGQAAL

-1603 FSSNQYSVSLGRE
+1603 FSSNHYSVALGRE

-1634 TKNVIPS
+1634 TKNFIPS
-1641 LRALIC
+1641 LRALLC

-1674 ADFALIS
+1674 ADFALIG
-1681 MLWILKALTAKSED
+1681 MLWVLKALTAKSED
-1695 DDDDDDDTTSGLI
+1695 GDDDDDDDTTSGLI
-1708 YYFASRLYKE
+1708 YYFASRLYME

-1743 SVAGQILD
+1743 SVVGQILD

-1758 QEEYKDSSA
+1758 QEEYKTSSA

-1774 KWEYKVGSYIPYYRS
+1774 KWEYKIGSYIPYYRS
-1789 IRVIKHPYEAAES
+1789 IRVLEHPYEAAKS

>member
-1 MTESCVFKPTVRNKE
+1 MAESCVFKPTVRNKE

-43 FIGTNDEFLRTNARY
+43 FIGTNDEFLRTNARH

-79 ISSEKIINQLNKD
+79 ISSEKIIDQLNKD

-170 IDFIDEDYSKYDTVN
+170 IDFIDESYSKYDTIN

-198 LSRKKFY
+198 LSK
-205 RRNSGSMEEY
+205 
-215 TKEEQEILKNA
+215 
-226 SRDSQGRLLAPNGK
+226 
-240 PSNLTEKQY
+240 
-249 AQVRTRAFKRWFGD
+249 
-263 WERVAKSKLGNN
+263 
-275 IGDIDISEIINED
+275 
-288 NSINFDK
+288 
-295 LEEITDK
+295 
-302 YFKTADSS
+302 
-310 LFKQNRETLRERK
+310 
-323 EHHDGETNT
+323 
-332 LEHLQN
+332 
-338 VVKTASELNIR
+338 
-349 EDLKPTLVLAAALHD
+349 
-364 ISKPFHGGQ
+364 
-373 IHGYQS
+373 
-379 VDIINKLFKGNINN
+379 KGN
-393 LVKFAIRHHMLTLDE
+393 L
-408 SKSFTQEDAN
+408 
-418 RIIQDAKD
+418 
-426 NNLNINDAIDVLLAL
+426 
-441 NTADIIR
+441 
-448 GRNLSV
+448 
-454 IDKYTNKSLI
+454 
-464 NTINSEIPRKRLLL
+464 
-478 ENATTNDVSK
+478 
-488 VVDENGEP
+488 
-496 LVVYHYTDNEGLT
+496 
-509 KFSTEFDNYFSKTGG
+509 
-524 TKKAIFFTTDN
+524 
-535 VVPGSEDNF
+535 
-544 LTSRKA
+544 
-550 KLSLFLNIKNL
+550 
-561 ETFNGTKDD
+561 
-570 LHKQGTSY
+570 
-578 REVVNK
+578 
-584 SSEREGSENGIVFTG
+584 
-599 FDDNRKE
+599 
-606 NQTIYIVHN
+606 
-615 PNQIKSATD
+615 
-624 NLGAFSSSE
+624 
-633 DDIYDPYTTV
+633 
-643 FTADMAEEAGHFAVG
+643 TADMAEEAGHFAVG
-658 ALGNNPLVKRLES
+658 ALGNNPLVKRLEA

-679 RILGEHY
+679 GILGEHY
-686 RDVQGRKNPRRETAG
+686 RDVQERKNPRRETAG

-774 KEILYSSVD
+774 REVLYSSVD

-819 ADTAIGRLFENPS
+819 ANTAIGRLFENPS

-843 SVALTQLADSIPE
+843 SVALTQLADSVPE

-898 LTSNEVQ
+898 LTSDEVQ

-923 LIKGANKLEVNL
+923 LIKGADKLEVNL

-958 AARVVFNFNKGK
+958 AARVVFNFNKRK
-970 LERAAESREYLSK
+970 LERVAESREYLSK
-983 AMESLDKD
+983 AMESLDRD

-999 ASMADSSDIINQL
+999 TSMANSSDIINQL
-1012 AYKAK
+1012 AYKTK
-1017 ASANNFADE
+1017 ASANKFADD

-1045 KVDMKKLLEVS
+1045 KVDTRKLLEVS

-1072 GDWENDWYEFKNKCK
+1072 GDWENDWYEFKNRCK
-1087 EDFLSDSSIEGKTQ
+1087 EDFLSDPSIEGKTQ

-1111 FRPLAEDW
+1111 FRPLARDW

-1128 VTQKPMPNNSYRNH
+1128 TTQRPMPNDGYRNH

-1273 SELNTDIFSGL
+1273 SELSTDIFNGL

-1324 RNKKSRVFGRYCDF
+1324 RDKKSRVFGRYCDF

-1350 KLKFGQ
+1350 RSKFGQ
-1356 IALTKVIGFFGRLA
+1356 IALTKVIGFFGGLA

-1430 KNNKVSLFMKM
+1430 KNNKVSLFMKR

-1450 ETRNWSTRKSRLTRL
+1450 ETRNWSTRESRLTRL
-1465 NPFGNNLLF
+1465 NPFGNNLML
-1474 PYKSGDHYMQA
+1474 PYKSGDHYMQS

-1497 LDTNGETKET
+1497 LDTNGET

-1516 KNIDDSNPE
+1516 KNIDDSNPK
-1525 AGKTLEFKKGVLYID
+1525 AGRTLELKEGVLYID

-1548 WNRDDEVKFQNLCRE
+1548 WNLDDEVKFQNLCRE

-1578 AFHNTWYGKAAL
+1578 AFHNTWYGQAAL

-1603 FSSNQYSVSLGRE
+1603 FSSNHYSVSLGRE

-1634 TKNVIPS
+1634 TKNFIPS
-1641 LRALIC
+1641 LRALLC

-1674 ADFALIS
+1674 ADFALIG
-1681 MLWILKALTAKSED
+1681 MLWVLKALTAKSED

-1708 YYFASRLYKE
+1708 YYFASRLYME

-1743 SVAGQILD
+1743 SVTGQILT
-1751 ISRLMIT
+1751 ISKLMIT
-1758 QEEYKDSSA
+1758 QEEYKTSSA

-1774 KWEYKVGSYIPYYRS
+1774 KWEYKIGSYIPYYRS
-1789 IRVIKHPYEAAES
+1789 TRVLEHPYEAAKS

>member
-1 MTESCVFKPTVRNKE
+1 MAESCVFKPTVRNKE

-25 DNLLHFSSNDREF
+25 DSLLHFSSNDREF

-43 FIGTNDEFLRTNARY
+43 FIGTNDEFLRANAKY
-58 VEYDENGEI
+58 VKYDENGEI

-92 ISSGE
+92 IGSGE

-111 NNSPYNDEYMATIST
+111 NNSPYNDEYMATIGT

-170 IDFIDEDYSKYDTVN
+170 IDFIDESYSKYDTIN

-205 RRNSGSMEEY
+205 RRNSNNVEEY
-215 TKEEQEILKNA
+215 TEEEQRILKSAPRN
-226 SRDSQGRLLAPNGK
+226 SKSQLLAPNGK
-240 PSNLTEKQY
+240 PTNLTEKQY
-249 AQVRTRAFKRWFGD
+249 AQVRTKAFKDWFGD
-263 WERVAKSKLGNN
+263 WENN
-275 IGDIDISEIINED
+275 
-288 NSINFDK
+288 
-295 LEEITDK
+295 
-302 YFKTADSS
+302 
-310 LFKQNRETLRERK
+310 
-323 EHHDGETNT
+323 
-332 LEHLQN
+332 
-338 VVKTASELNIR
+338 
-349 EDLKPTLVLAAALHD
+349 P
-364 ISKPFHGGQ
+364 
-373 IHGYQS
+373 
-379 VDIINKLFKGNINN
+379 
-393 LVKFAIRHHMLTLDE
+393 
-408 SKSFTQEDAN
+408 AN
-418 RIIQDAKD
+418 A
-426 NNLNINDAIDVLLAL
+426 
-441 NTADIIR
+441 
-448 GRNLSV
+448 
-454 IDKYTNKSLI
+454 
-464 NTINSEIPRKRLLL
+464 
-478 ENATTNDVSK
+478 SK

-496 LVVYHYTDNEGLT
+496 LVVYHGTSRRLNNNSFNSEFIFASDNSIIAAGYGFQRKGFSVGIDYALSDFAEDDINSFRNHIDNHIKELETEIELGDDMPFYQEGDLDA
-509 KFSTEFDNYFSKTGG
+509 KKNLMKEL
-524 TKKAIFFTTDN
+524 KKAKQ
-535 VVPGSEDNF
+535 E
-544 LTSRKA
+544 
-550 KLSLFLNIKNL
+550 IKNRDIFK
-561 ETFNGTKDD
+561 EFEFNIFNLFQNARNPLIVDAKEKYWHSIEFEGTTKNTDEIAKIAKDRGYD
-570 LHKQGTSY
+570 GLIITNVIDKGT
-578 REVVNK
+578 EVSK
-584 SSEREGSENGIVFTG
+584 NGEYAEVANDYIVF
-599 FDDNRKE
+599 NS
-606 NQTIYIVHN
+606 NQV
-615 PNQIKSATD
+615 KSATD
-624 NLGAFSSSE
+624 NIGGFSSANN
-633 DDIYDPYTTV
+633 DIYDPYTTV

-679 RILGEHY
+679 SILGEHY

-701 FLVGQYI
+701 YLVGQYI

-717 LSRLAGRIVNLAKRM
+717 LGRLAGRIVNLAKRM

-740 VGRMRE
+740 VSRMRE

-774 KEILYSSVD
+774 KEILYSSED
-783 SVPVSS
+783 SVQVSA
-789 FKDVIQQLNL
+789 FKDVIQQLDL

-819 ADTAIGRLFENPS
+819 ANTAIGRLFENPS

-843 SVALTQLADSIPE
+843 SVALAQLADSVPE

-863 VNYNPDEVPANAK
+863 VNYNSDEVPANAK

-881 SLFVQESIAIM
+881 SIFVQESIAIM

-905 LKEDARD
+905 LKEDVRD
-912 ALDKAYKNLSS
+912 TLDRAYRNLSS
-923 LIKGANKLEVNL
+923 LIKGADKLEVNL

-943 LSFLKDMYG
+943 LSFLKDIYG
-952 GEYVER
+952 SEYVER
-958 AARVVFNFNKGK
+958 AARVVFNFNKVK
-970 LERAAESREYLSK
+970 LERVAKSREYLSK
-983 AMESLDKD
+983 AMESLDRD
-991 DNFMNRYI
+991 DSFMNRYI
-999 ASMADSSDIINQL
+999 ASMANSSDIINQL
-1012 AYKAK
+1012 AYKTK
-1017 ASANNFADE
+1017 ASANKFADD

-1045 KVDMKKLLEVS
+1045 KVNTKKLLEVS

-1072 GDWENDWYEFKNKCK
+1072 GDWENGWYEFKNKCK
-1087 EDFLSDSSIEGKTQ
+1087 EDFLSDPSIEGKTQ
-1101 IEREYLWDVY
+1101 IEKEYLWDVY
-1111 FRPLAEDW
+1111 FRPLAKDW

-1128 VTQKPMPNNSYRNH
+1128 TTQRPMPNDGYRNH

-1166 DLLIYQ
+1166 DLIIYQ

-1219 NLINTFTIT
+1219 NLINAFTIT

-1273 SELNTDIFSGL
+1273 SELSTDIFNGL

-1324 RNKKSRVFGRYCDF
+1324 RDKKSRVFGRYCDF

-1350 KLKFGQ
+1350 RLKFGQ
-1356 IALTKVIGFFGRLA
+1356 IALTKVIGFFGGLA
-1370 SKVFLGGNVAGGMVN
+1370 SKVFLGGNVAGGIVN

-1430 KNNKVSLFMKM
+1430 KNNKVSLFMKR

-1450 ETRNWSTRKSRLTRL
+1450 ETRNWSTRESRLTRL
-1465 NPFGNNLLF
+1465 NPFGNNLML
-1474 PYKSGDHYMQA
+1474 PYKSGDHYMQS

-1497 LDTNGETKET
+1497 LDTNGEA

-1516 KNIDDSNPE
+1516 KNIDDSNTK
-1525 AGKTLEFKKGVLYID
+1525 AGKALELKEGVLYID
-1540 PETNQTRE
+1540 PKTGQTRE
-1548 WNRDDEVKFQNLCRE
+1548 WNLDDEVKFQNLCRE

-1578 AFHNTWYGKAAL
+1578 AFHNTWYGQAAL

-1603 FSSNQYSVSLGRE
+1603 FSSNQYSVALGRE

-1634 TKNVIPS
+1634 TKNFIPS
-1641 LRALIC
+1641 LRALLC
-1647 PFGDSVK
+1647 PFGDGVK

-1674 ADFALIS
+1674 ADFALIG
-1681 MLWILKALTAKSED
+1681 MLWVLKALTAKSED
-1695 DDDDDDDTTSGLI
+1695 DDDDDDDITSGLI
-1708 YYFASRLYKE
+1708 YYFASRLYME

-1743 SVAGQILD
+1743 SVVGQILD

-1758 QEEYKDSSA
+1758 QEEYKTSSA

-1789 IRVIKHPYEAAES
+1789 TRVLEHPYEAAKS

>member
-1 MTESCVFKPTVRNKE
+1 MAESCVFKPTVRNKE

-43 FIGTNDEFLRTNARY
+43 FIGTNDEFLRTNARHI
-58 VEYDENGEI
+58 EYDENGEI

-111 NNSPYNDEYMATIST
+111 NNSPYNDEYMATISA

-133 LQVVRKTTANQTA
+133 LQVVRKTTANQIA

-170 IDFIDEDYSKYDTVN
+170 IDFIDENYSKYDTIN
-185 AKKAESGLYNVIF
+185 ARKAESGLYNVIF

-205 RRNSGSMEEY
+205 RRNSDNKENPYSKDISIGPPEADFSNVDAAGTGVLIPIYLNGEYIGETGLNNALYHKDKGISIKGEYMEMPSVGGSNITIEKEY
-215 TKEEQEILKNA
+215 RGKGYGKAAYFE
-226 SRDSQGRLLAPNGK
+226 LAKFAANNGK
-240 PSNLTEKQY
+240 ILRSAPDKSRTPASTRVWESLVRDGY
-249 AQVRTRAFKRWFGD
+249 AKKVDNRY
-263 WERVAKSKLGNN
+263 
-275 IGDIDISEIINED
+275 EIIN
-288 NSINFDK
+288 S
-295 LEEITDK
+295 
-302 YFKTADSS
+302 
-310 LFKQNRETLRERK
+310 TL
-323 EHHDGETNT
+323 
-332 LEHLQN
+332 
-338 VVKTASELNIR
+338 
-349 EDLKPTLVLAAALHD
+349 
-364 ISKPFHGGQ
+364 
-373 IHGYQS
+373 
-379 VDIINKLFKGNINN
+379 
-393 LVKFAIRHHMLTLDE
+393 
-408 SKSFTQEDAN
+408 
-418 RIIQDAKD
+418 
-426 NNLNINDAIDVLLAL
+426 NDA
-441 NTADIIR
+441 
-448 GRNLSV
+448 
-454 IDKYTNKSLI
+454 
-464 NTINSEIPRKRLLL
+464 
-478 ENATTNDVSK
+478 SK
-488 VVDENGEP
+488 VVDENGET
-496 LVVYHYTDNEGLT
+496 YAT
-509 KFSTEFDNYFSKTGG
+509 
-524 TKKAIFFTTDN
+524 AFTT
-535 VVPGSEDNF
+535 
-544 LTSRKA
+544 
-550 KLSLFLNIKNL
+550 
-561 ETFNGTKDD
+561 
-570 LHKQGTSY
+570 
-578 REVVNK
+578 
-584 SSEREGSENGIVFTG
+584 
-599 FDDNRKE
+599 
-606 NQTIYIVHN
+606 
-615 PNQIKSATD
+615 
-624 NLGAFSSSE
+624 
-633 DDIYDPYTTV
+633 
-643 FTADMAEEAGHFAVG
+643 DMAEEAGHFAVG

-679 RILGEHY
+679 SILKDHY

-701 FLVGQYI
+701 YLVGQYI

-717 LSRLAGRIVNLAKRM
+717 LGRLAGRIVNLAKRM

-740 VGRMRE
+740 VSRMRE

-819 ADTAIGRLFENPS
+819 ANTAIGRLFENPS

-843 SVALTQLADSIPE
+843 SVALTQLADSVPE

-898 LTSNEVQ
+898 LTSDEVQ

-923 LIKGANKLEVNL
+923 LIKGADKLEVNL

-958 AARVVFNFNKGK
+958 AARVVFNFNKRG
-970 LERAAESREYLSK
+970 LERVAESREYLSK
-983 AMESLDKD
+983 AMESLDRD

-999 ASMADSSDIINQL
+999 TSMANSSDIINQL
-1012 AYKAK
+1012 AYKTK
-1017 ASANNFADE
+1017 ASANKFADE

-1031 WNDIRALEQRVKKA
+1031 WNDIRALEQKVKKA
-1045 KVDMKKLLEVS
+1045 KVDTRKLLEVS
-1056 ARDGKLTGNY
+1056 AKDGKLTGNY

-1087 EDFLSDSSIEGKTQ
+1087 ENFLNDPSIEGKTQ

-1111 FRPLAEDW
+1111 FRPLAKDW

-1128 VTQKPMPNNSYRNH
+1128 TTQRPMPNNSYRNH

-1212 VSGAIRQ
+1212 ISGAIRQ

-1273 SELNTDIFSGL
+1273 SELSTDIFNGL

-1324 RNKKSRVFGRYCDF
+1324 RDKKSRVFGRYCDF

-1344 NLYANS
+1344 NLYTNS

-1356 IALTKVIGFFGRLA
+1356 IALTKVIGFFGGLA

-1412 ALYFKYLPENWLE
+1412 ALYFKHLPENWLE

-1430 KNNKVSLFMKM
+1430 KNNKVSLFMKR

-1450 ETRNWSTRKSRLTRL
+1450 ETRNWSTRESRLARL
-1465 NPFGNNLLF
+1465 NPFGNNLML
-1474 PYKSGDHYMQA
+1474 PYKSGDHYMQS

-1497 LDTNGETKET
+1497 LDTDGKT

-1516 KNIDDSNPE
+1516 KNIDDSNPK
-1525 AGKTLEFKKGVLYID
+1525 AGKTLELKEGVLYID
-1540 PETNQTRE
+1540 PETKQTRE
-1548 WNRDDEVKFQNLCRE
+1548 WNLDDEVKFQNLCRE

-1578 AFHNTWYGKAAL
+1578 AFHNTWYGQAAL

-1603 FSSNQYSVSLGRE
+1603 FSSNQYSVALGRE

-1634 TKNVIPS
+1634 TKNFIPS
-1641 LRALIC
+1641 LRALLC

-1654 NSLLEMGFSVEQ
+1654 NSLLGMGFSVEQ

-1674 ADFALIS
+1674 ADFALIG
-1681 MLWILKALTAKSED
+1681 MLWVLKALTAKSEG
-1695 DDDDDDDTTSGLI
+1695 DDDDDDTTSGLI
-1708 YYFASRLYKE
+1708 YYFASRLYME

-1758 QEEYKDSSA
+1758 QEEYKTSSA

-1774 KWEYKVGSYIPYYRS
+1774 KWEYKIGSYIPYYRS
-1789 IRVIKHPYEAAES
+1789 TRVLDHPYEAAKS

>member
-1 MTESCVFKPTVRNKE
+1 MGESCVFKPAVRNKE

-25 DNLLHFSSNDREF
+25 DDLLHFSSNDREF

-43 FIGTNDEFLRTNARY
+43 FIGTSDEFLRANARHI
-58 VEYDENGEI
+58 EYDENGEI
-67 TFKSLKNLVSLD
+67 TFKSLKNLVPLD

-92 ISSGE
+92 IGSGE

-152 NKSLFDRIKQAVE
+152 SKSLFDRIKQAVE
-165 RVGGS
+165 RLGGS
-170 IDFIDEDYSKYDTVN
+170 ISFIDEDYSKYDTVN
-185 AKKAESGLYNVIF
+185 ARKAESGLYNVIF
-198 LSRKKFY
+198 LSKK
-205 RRNSGSMEEY
+205 G
-215 TKEEQEILKNA
+215 
-226 SRDSQGRLLAPNGK
+226 
-240 PSNLTEKQY
+240 NLT
-249 AQVRTRAFKRWFGD
+249 
-263 WERVAKSKLGNN
+263 
-275 IGDIDISEIINED
+275 
-288 NSINFDK
+288 
-295 LEEITDK
+295 
-302 YFKTADSS
+302 AD
-310 LFKQNRETLRERK
+310 T
-323 EHHDGETNT
+323 
-332 LEHLQN
+332 
-338 VVKTASELNIR
+338 
-349 EDLKPTLVLAAALHD
+349 
-364 ISKPFHGGQ
+364 
-373 IHGYQS
+373 
-379 VDIINKLFKGNINN
+379 
-393 LVKFAIRHHMLTLDE
+393 
-408 SKSFTQEDAN
+408 
-418 RIIQDAKD
+418 
-426 NNLNINDAIDVLLAL
+426 
-441 NTADIIR
+441 
-448 GRNLSV
+448 
-454 IDKYTNKSLI
+454 
-464 NTINSEIPRKRLLL
+464 
-478 ENATTNDVSK
+478 
-488 VVDENGEP
+488 
-496 LVVYHYTDNEGLT
+496 
-509 KFSTEFDNYFSKTGG
+509 
-524 TKKAIFFTTDN
+524 
-535 VVPGSEDNF
+535 
-544 LTSRKA
+544 
-550 KLSLFLNIKNL
+550 
-561 ETFNGTKDD
+561 
-570 LHKQGTSY
+570 
-578 REVVNK
+578 
-584 SSEREGSENGIVFTG
+584 
-599 FDDNRKE
+599 
-606 NQTIYIVHN
+606 
-615 PNQIKSATD
+615 
-624 NLGAFSSSE
+624 
-633 DDIYDPYTTV
+633 
-643 FTADMAEEAGHFAVG
+643 AEEAGHFAVG
-658 ALGNNPLVKRLES
+658 ALGNNPLVRRLES

-679 RILGEHY
+679 SILGEHY

-701 FLVGQYI
+701 YLVGQYI
-708 MNEVDQEST
+708 MNEADQEST
-717 LSRLAGRIVNLAKRM
+717 LGRLAGRIVNLAKRM

-740 VGRMRE
+740 VSRMRE

-774 KEILYSSVD
+774 REMLYSSVD
-783 SVPVSS
+783 SVQVSS
-789 FKDVIQQLNL
+789 FKDVIRQLDL
-799 LASEMSAVDKTLYR
+799 LASEMAAIDKTLYR

-819 ADTAIGRLFENPS
+819 ANTAIGRLFENPS

-843 SVALTQLADSIPE
+843 SVALTQLADSVPE
-856 MIDMLDS
+856 MIGMLDS
-863 VNYNPDEVPANAK
+863 VNYNSDEVPANAK

-881 SLFVQESIAIM
+881 KLFVQESIAIM
-892 GIIDNM
+892 SIIDNM
-898 LTSNEVQ
+898 LASGKVQ
-905 LKEDARD
+905 LKENVRD
-912 ALDKAYKNLSS
+912 TLNRAYKNLSS
-923 LIKGANKLEVNL
+923 LIKGADRLEVNL
-935 LKKERKLY
+935 LKKEKKLY
-943 LSFLKDMYG
+943 LSFLKDIYG

-958 AARVVFNFNKGK
+958 AARVVFNFNKVK
-970 LERAAESREYLSK
+970 LERVAESREYLEK
-983 AMESLDKD
+983 AIESLDRD

-999 ASMADSSDIINQL
+999 ASMANSSDIINQL

-1017 ASANNFADE
+1017 ASANKFADD

-1031 WNDIRALEQRVKKA
+1031 WDDIRALEQRVKKA
-1045 KVDMKKLLEVS
+1045 KIDTRRLLEVS
-1056 ARDGKLTGNY
+1056 DRDGKLTGNY

-1087 EDFLSDSSIEGKTQ
+1087 EDFLSDPSIEGKTQ
-1101 IEREYLWDVY
+1101 IEKEYLWDVY
-1111 FRPLAEDW
+1111 FRPLAKDW

-1128 VTQKPMPNNSYRNH
+1128 TTQRPMPNVGYRNY

-1197 NRIENLKMTNPLGKA
+1197 NRIENLKMTNPLGRA

-1273 SELNTDIFSGL
+1273 SELSTDIFNGL

-1304 ETGRDVLA
+1304 ETGVDVLA
-1312 NRRVKGL
+1312 NRKVKGL
-1319 KREVE
+1319 KSEVE
-1324 RNKKSRVFGRYCDF
+1324 RKNKSNVFERYCDF

-1350 KLKFGQ
+1350 KLKLGQ
-1356 IALTKVIGFFGRLA
+1356 IALTKVIGFFGGLA

-1430 KNNKVSLFMKM
+1430 KNNKVSLFMKK

-1450 ETRNWSTRKSRLTRL
+1450 EVRNWSTRKSRLTRL
-1465 NPFGNNLLF
+1465 NPFGDNLML

-1497 LDTNGETKET
+1497 LDTNGET

-1516 KNIDDSNPE
+1516 KNIDDSNPK
-1525 AGKTLEFKKGVLYID
+1525 AGKTLELKEGVLYID
-1540 PETNQTRE
+1540 PKTNQARE
-1548 WNRDDEVKFQNLCRE
+1548 WNIDDEVKYQNLCRE

-1578 AFHNTWYGKAAL
+1578 AFHNTWYGQAAL

-1616 SEGSLVTASKVFV
+1616 SEGSLVTASKVFI

-1634 TKNVIPS
+1634 TKNFIPS
-1641 LRALIC
+1641 LRALVC

-1674 ADFALIS
+1674 ADFALIG
-1681 MLWILKALTAKSED
+1681 MLWILKALTAKSGN
-1695 DDDDDDDTTSGLI
+1695 DDDDDDDTTSRLI

-1718 QNAYNTPWGIWQ
+1718 QNAYNTPWGIWD

-1743 SVAGQILD
+1743 SVVGQILD
-1751 ISRLMIT
+1751 ICRLMIT
-1758 QEEYKDSSA
+1758 QEEYKTNSA

-1774 KWEYKVGSYIPYYRS
+1774 KWEYKIGSYIPYYRS
-1789 IRVIKHPYEAAES
+1789 TRVLEHPYESAKS

>member
-1 MTESCVFKPTVRNKE
+1 MAESCVFKPTVRNKE

-43 FIGTNDEFLRTNARY
+43 FIGTNDEFLRANAKY

-92 ISSGE
+92 IGSGE

-111 NNSPYNDEYMATIST
+111 NNSPYNDEYMATISA

-170 IDFIDEDYSKYDTVN
+170 IDFIDENYSKYDTVN
-185 AKKAESGLYNVIF
+185 ARKAESGLYNVIF

-205 RRNSGSMEEY
+205 RRNSDNKENPYSKDISIGPPEADFSNVDAAGTGVLIPIYLNGEYIGETGLNNALYHKDKGISIKGEYIEMPSVGGSNITIEKEY
-215 TKEEQEILKNA
+215 RGKGYGKAAYFE
-226 SRDSQGRLLAPNGK
+226 LAKFAANNGK
-240 PSNLTEKQY
+240 ILRSAPDKSRTPASTRVWESLVRDGY
-249 AQVRTRAFKRWFGD
+249 AKKVDNRY
-263 WERVAKSKLGNN
+263 
-275 IGDIDISEIINED
+275 EIIN
-288 NSINFDK
+288 S
-295 LEEITDK
+295 
-302 YFKTADSS
+302 
-310 LFKQNRETLRERK
+310 TL
-323 EHHDGETNT
+323 
-332 LEHLQN
+332 
-338 VVKTASELNIR
+338 
-349 EDLKPTLVLAAALHD
+349 
-364 ISKPFHGGQ
+364 
-373 IHGYQS
+373 
-379 VDIINKLFKGNINN
+379 
-393 LVKFAIRHHMLTLDE
+393 
-408 SKSFTQEDAN
+408 
-418 RIIQDAKD
+418 
-426 NNLNINDAIDVLLAL
+426 NDA
-441 NTADIIR
+441 
-448 GRNLSV
+448 
-454 IDKYTNKSLI
+454 
-464 NTINSEIPRKRLLL
+464 
-478 ENATTNDVSK
+478 SK
-488 VVDENGEP
+488 VVDENGET
-496 LVVYHYTDNEGLT
+496 Y
-509 KFSTEFDNYFSKTGG
+509 
-524 TKKAIFFTTDN
+524 
-535 VVPGSEDNF
+535 
-544 LTSRKA
+544 
-550 KLSLFLNIKNL
+550 
-561 ETFNGTKDD
+561 
-570 LHKQGTSY
+570 
-578 REVVNK
+578 
-584 SSEREGSENGIVFTG
+584 
-599 FDDNRKE
+599 
-606 NQTIYIVHN
+606 
-615 PNQIKSATD
+615 AT
-624 NLGAFSSSE
+624 A
-633 DDIYDPYTTV
+633 

-679 RILGEHY
+679 SILGEHY

-701 FLVGQYI
+701 YLVGQYI
-708 MNEVDQEST
+708 INEVDQEST
-717 LSRLAGRIVNLAKRM
+717 LGRLAGRIVNLAKRM

-740 VGRMRE
+740 VSRMRE

-819 ADTAIGRLFENPS
+819 ANTAIGRLFENPS

-843 SVALTQLADSIPE
+843 SVALTQLADSVPE
-856 MIDMLDS
+856 IIDMLDS

-898 LTSNEVQ
+898 LTSDEVQ

-923 LIKGANKLEVNL
+923 LIKGADKLEVNL

-958 AARVVFNFNKGK
+958 AARVVFNFNKRG
-970 LERAAESREYLSK
+970 LERVAESREYLSK
-983 AMESLDKD
+983 AMESLDRD

-999 ASMADSSDIINQL
+999 ASMANSSDIINQL
-1012 AYKAK
+1012 AYKTK
-1017 ASANNFADE
+1017 ASANKFADE

-1031 WNDIRALEQRVKKA
+1031 WNDIRALEQKVKKA
-1045 KVDMKKLLEVS
+1045 KVDTRKLLEVS
-1056 ARDGKLTGNY
+1056 AKDGKLTGNY

-1087 EDFLSDSSIEGKTQ
+1087 ENFLSDPSIEGKTQ

-1111 FRPLAEDW
+1111 FRPLAKDW

-1128 VTQKPMPNNSYRNH
+1128 TTQRPMPNNSYRNH

-1152 AALDDIL
+1152 TALDDIL

-1172 SYNGEMVEAAH
+1172 SYNGEMIEAAH

-1212 VSGAIRQ
+1212 ISGAIRQ

-1273 SELNTDIFSGL
+1273 SELSTDIFNGL

-1324 RNKKSRVFGRYCDF
+1324 RDKKSRVFGRYCDF

-1344 NLYANS
+1344 NLYTNS

-1356 IALTKVIGFFGRLA
+1356 VALTKVIGFFGGLA

-1430 KNNKVSLFMKM
+1430 KNNKVSLFMKR

-1450 ETRNWSTRKSRLTRL
+1450 ETRNWSTRESRLARL
-1465 NPFGNNLLF
+1465 NPFGNNLML
-1474 PYKSGDHYMQA
+1474 PYKSGDHYMQS

-1497 LDTNGETKET
+1497 LDTDGKT

-1516 KNIDDSNPE
+1516 KNIDDSNPK
-1525 AGKTLEFKKGVLYID
+1525 AGKTLELKEGVLYID
-1540 PETNQTRE
+1540 PETKQTRE
-1548 WNRDDEVKFQNLCRE
+1548 WNLDDEVKFQNLCRE

-1578 AFHNTWYGKAAL
+1578 AFHNTWYGQAAL

-1603 FSSNQYSVSLGRE
+1603 FSSNQYSVALGRE

-1634 TKNVIPS
+1634 TKNFIPS
-1641 LRALIC
+1641 LRALLC

-1654 NSLLEMGFSVEQ
+1654 NSLLGMGFSVEQ

-1674 ADFALIS
+1674 ADFALIG
-1681 MLWILKALTAKSED
+1681 MLWVLKVLTAKSE

-1708 YYFASRLYKE
+1708 YYFASRLYME

-1730 EQKSVLDWMPSGV
+1730 EQKSVLDWMPSGI

-1758 QEEYKDSSA
+1758 QEEYKTSSA

-1774 KWEYKVGSYIPYYRS
+1774 KWEYKIGSYIPYYRS
-1789 IRVIKHPYEAAES
+1789 TRVLDHPYEAAKS

>member
-1 MTESCVFKPTVRNKE
+1 MEEGCVFKPTVRNKE
-16 GKEVNSRLF
+16 GKEVRSRLF

-97 HEYGEAVSLMTSFN
+97 HEYGGAVSLMTSFN

-133 LQVVRKTTANQTA
+133 LQVVRKTAANQTA

-170 IDFIDEDYSKYDTVN
+170 IDFIDESYSKYDTIN

-198 LSRKKFY
+198 LSK
-205 RRNSGSMEEY
+205 
-215 TKEEQEILKNA
+215 
-226 SRDSQGRLLAPNGK
+226 
-240 PSNLTEKQY
+240 
-249 AQVRTRAFKRWFGD
+249 
-263 WERVAKSKLGNN
+263 
-275 IGDIDISEIINED
+275 
-288 NSINFDK
+288 
-295 LEEITDK
+295 
-302 YFKTADSS
+302 
-310 LFKQNRETLRERK
+310 
-323 EHHDGETNT
+323 
-332 LEHLQN
+332 
-338 VVKTASELNIR
+338 
-349 EDLKPTLVLAAALHD
+349 
-364 ISKPFHGGQ
+364 
-373 IHGYQS
+373 
-379 VDIINKLFKGNINN
+379 KGN
-393 LVKFAIRHHMLTLDE
+393 L
-408 SKSFTQEDAN
+408 
-418 RIIQDAKD
+418 
-426 NNLNINDAIDVLLAL
+426 
-441 NTADIIR
+441 
-448 GRNLSV
+448 
-454 IDKYTNKSLI
+454 
-464 NTINSEIPRKRLLL
+464 
-478 ENATTNDVSK
+478 
-488 VVDENGEP
+488 
-496 LVVYHYTDNEGLT
+496 
-509 KFSTEFDNYFSKTGG
+509 
-524 TKKAIFFTTDN
+524 
-535 VVPGSEDNF
+535 
-544 LTSRKA
+544 
-550 KLSLFLNIKNL
+550 
-561 ETFNGTKDD
+561 
-570 LHKQGTSY
+570 
-578 REVVNK
+578 
-584 SSEREGSENGIVFTG
+584 
-599 FDDNRKE
+599 
-606 NQTIYIVHN
+606 
-615 PNQIKSATD
+615 
-624 NLGAFSSSE
+624 
-633 DDIYDPYTTV
+633 
-643 FTADMAEEAGHFAVG
+643 TADMAEEAGHFAVG

-708 MNEVDQEST
+708 MDEVDKEST
-717 LSRLAGRIVNLAKRM
+717 LGRLAGRIVSLAKRM

-819 ADTAIGRLFENPS
+819 ANTAIGRLFENPS

-843 SVALTQLADSIPE
+843 SVALTQLADSVPE

-898 LTSNEVQ
+898 LTSDEVQ

-970 LERAAESREYLSK
+970 LERVAESREYLSK

-1045 KVDMKKLLEVS
+1045 KVDTKKLLEVS

-1111 FRPLAEDW
+1111 FRPLAKDW

-1128 VTQKPMPNNSYRNH
+1128 VTQKPMPNKGYRNY

-1152 AALDDIL
+1152 TALDDIL

-1219 NLINTFTIT
+1219 NLINAFTIT

-1273 SELNTDIFSGL
+1273 SELSTDIFSGL

-1304 ETGRDVLA
+1304 ETGRDVLL

-1412 ALYFKYLPENWLE
+1412 ALYFFKYLPENWLE

-1450 ETRNWSTRKSRLTRL
+1450 ETRKWSTRKSRLTRL
-1465 NPFGNNLLF
+1465 NPFGDNLLF

-1497 LDTNGETKET
+1497 LYTNGETKET

-1548 WNRDDEVKFQNLCRE
+1548 WSSDDKVKFQNLCRE

-1578 AFHNTWYGKAAL
+1578 AFHNTWYGQAAL

-1634 TKNVIPS
+1634 TKNFIPS

-1708 YYFASRLYKE
+1708 YYFASRLYME

-1789 IRVIKHPYEAAES
+1789 IRVIKHPYKAAES

>member
-1 MTESCVFKPTVRNKE
+1 MAESCVFKPTVRNKE

-25 DNLLHFSSNDREF
+25 DSLLHFSSNDREF

-43 FIGTNDEFLRTNARY
+43 FIGTNDEFLRANAKY

-111 NNSPYNDEYMATIST
+111 NNSPYSDEYMATIST

-185 AKKAESGLYNVIF
+185 ARKVESGLYNVIF

-205 RRNSGSMEEY
+205 RKGEEY

-249 AQVRTRAFKRWFGD
+249 AQVRTKAFKEWFGD
-263 WERVAKSKLGNN
+263 WEN
-275 IGDIDISEIINED
+275 D
-288 NSINFDK
+288 
-295 LEEITDK
+295 
-302 YFKTADSS
+302 
-310 LFKQNRETLRERK
+310 
-323 EHHDGETNT
+323 
-332 LEHLQN
+332 
-338 VVKTASELNIR
+338 
-349 EDLKPTLVLAAALHD
+349 P
-364 ISKPFHGGQ
+364 
-373 IHGYQS
+373 
-379 VDIINKLFKGNINN
+379 
-393 LVKFAIRHHMLTLDE
+393 
-408 SKSFTQEDAN
+408 AN
-418 RIIQDAKD
+418 A
-426 NNLNINDAIDVLLAL
+426 
-441 NTADIIR
+441 
-448 GRNLSV
+448 
-454 IDKYTNKSLI
+454 
-464 NTINSEIPRKRLLL
+464 
-478 ENATTNDVSK
+478 SK
-488 VVDENGEP
+488 VIDENGEP
-496 LVVYHYTDNEGLT
+496 RIMYHGSQDLFDIFSYNFFGRTDPGDNGRGFYFAYRKETAEGYG
-509 KFSTEFDNYFSKTGG
+509 DNIYS
-524 TKKAIFFTTDN
+524 
-535 VVPGSEDNF
+535 V
-544 LTSRKA
+544 
-550 KLSLFLNIKNL
+550 FLNIKHP
-561 ETFNGTKDD
+561 FI
-570 LHKQGTSY
+570 H
-578 REVVNK
+578 
-584 SSEREGSENGIVFTG
+584 TG
-599 FDDNRKE
+599 FDTQSKVKGFNRDYNPTNREILQKRIDSVSRKIELDKE
-606 NQTIYIVHN
+606 ALEEYKEDEFHISLLNKRISYNQTLLNSLQQELSIKSKDYLDSKLYDTLDEYDGVMEHDEHYQVVVRN

-624 NLGAFSSSE
+624 NVGVFSSTE
-633 DDIYDPYTTV
+633 NNIYDPYTTV

-679 RILGEHY
+679 SILGEHY

-717 LSRLAGRIVNLAKRM
+717 LGRLAGRIVNLAKRM

-740 VGRMRE
+740 VSRMRE

-767 IENALEN
+767 IENALET
-774 KEILYSSVD
+774 KEILYSSED
-783 SVPVSS
+783 SVQVSA
-789 FKDVIQQLNL
+789 FKDVIKQLDL

-819 ADTAIGRLFENPS
+819 ANTAIGRLFENPS

-843 SVALTQLADSIPE
+843 SVALTQLADSVPE

-863 VNYNPDEVPANAK
+863 VNYNSDEVPANAK

-881 SLFVQESIAIM
+881 KLFVQESIAIM

-898 LTSNEVQ
+898 LASDKVQ
-905 LKEDARD
+905 LKENVRD
-912 ALDKAYKNLSS
+912 ALNRAYKNLSS
-923 LIKGANKLEVNL
+923 LIKGADRLEVNL

-943 LSFLKDMYG
+943 LSFLKDIYG
-952 GEYVER
+952 SEYVER
-958 AARVVFNFNKGK
+958 AARVVFNFNKVK
-970 LERAAESREYLSK
+970 LERVAASREYLSK
-983 AMESLDKD
+983 AMESLDSD
-991 DNFMNRYI
+991 DSFMNRYI
-999 ASMADSSDIINQL
+999 ASMANSSDIINQL

-1017 ASANNFADE
+1017 ASANKFADD

-1045 KVDMKKLLEVS
+1045 KVDTRKLLEVS

-1087 EDFLSDSSIEGKTQ
+1087 EDFLSDPSIEGKTQ

-1111 FRPLAEDW
+1111 FRPLAKDW

-1128 VTQKPMPNNSYRNH
+1128 TTQRPMPNDGYRNH

-1273 SELNTDIFSGL
+1273 SELSTDIFNGL

-1296 TSSVVDIL
+1296 TSSIVDIL

-1319 KREVE
+1319 RREVE
-1324 RNKKSRVFGRYCDF
+1324 RDKKSRVFGRYCDF
-1338 LDAQVY
+1338 LDAQIY

-1350 KLKFGQ
+1350 KLKFSQ
-1356 IALTKVIGFFGRLA
+1356 IALTKVIGFFGGLA

-1425 AGMGV
+1425 AGMSV
-1430 KNNKVSLFMKM
+1430 KNNKVSLFMKR

-1450 ETRNWSTRKSRLTRL
+1450 EVRNWSTRESRLTRL
-1465 NPFGNNLLF
+1465 NPFGNNLML

-1497 LDTNGETKET
+1497 LDTNGET

-1516 KNIDDSNPE
+1516 KNIDDSNPK
-1525 AGKTLEFKKGVLYID
+1525 AGKTLELKEGVLYID
-1540 PETNQTRE
+1540 PETGQTRE
-1548 WNRDDEVKFQNLCRE
+1548 WNLDDEVKFQNLCRE
-1563 TNNRMHGIYNRMDKT
+1563 TNNRMHGIYNRIDKT
-1578 AFHNTWYGKAAL
+1578 AFHNTWYGQAVL

-1603 FSSNQYSVSLGRE
+1603 FSSNHYSVALGRE
-1616 SEGSLVTASKVFV
+1616 SEGTLDTASKVFI

-1634 TKNVIPS
+1634 TKNFIPS

-1681 MLWILKALTAKSED
+1681 MLWVLKALTAKSED

-1708 YYFASRLYKE
+1708 YYFASRLYME

-1758 QEEYKDSSA
+1758 QEEYEDSSA

-1774 KWEYKVGSYIPYYRS
+1774 KWEYKIGSYIPYYRS
-1789 IRVIKHPYEAAES
+1789 IRVLEHPYESAKS

>member
-1 MTESCVFKPTVRNKE
+1 MAESCVFKPTVRNKE

-43 FIGTNDEFLRTNARY
+43 FIGTNDEFLRTNARH

-111 NNSPYNDEYMATIST
+111 NNSPYNDEYMATISA

-170 IDFIDEDYSKYDTVN
+170 IDFIDENYSKYDTVN
-185 AKKAESGLYNVIF
+185 ARKAESGLYNVIF
-198 LSRKKFY
+198 LSKK
-205 RRNSGSMEEY
+205 G
-215 TKEEQEILKNA
+215 
-226 SRDSQGRLLAPNGK
+226 
-240 PSNLTEKQY
+240 NLT
-249 AQVRTRAFKRWFGD
+249 V
-263 WERVAKSKLGNN
+263 
-275 IGDIDISEIINED
+275 
-288 NSINFDK
+288 
-295 LEEITDK
+295 
-302 YFKTADSS
+302 
-310 LFKQNRETLRERK
+310 
-323 EHHDGETNT
+323 
-332 LEHLQN
+332 
-338 VVKTASELNIR
+338 
-349 EDLKPTLVLAAALHD
+349 
-364 ISKPFHGGQ
+364 
-373 IHGYQS
+373 
-379 VDIINKLFKGNINN
+379 
-393 LVKFAIRHHMLTLDE
+393 
-408 SKSFTQEDAN
+408 
-418 RIIQDAKD
+418 
-426 NNLNINDAIDVLLAL
+426 
-441 NTADIIR
+441 
-448 GRNLSV
+448 
-454 IDKYTNKSLI
+454 
-464 NTINSEIPRKRLLL
+464 
-478 ENATTNDVSK
+478 
-488 VVDENGEP
+488 
-496 LVVYHYTDNEGLT
+496 
-509 KFSTEFDNYFSKTGG
+509 
-524 TKKAIFFTTDN
+524 
-535 VVPGSEDNF
+535 
-544 LTSRKA
+544 
-550 KLSLFLNIKNL
+550 
-561 ETFNGTKDD
+561 
-570 LHKQGTSY
+570 
-578 REVVNK
+578 
-584 SSEREGSENGIVFTG
+584 
-599 FDDNRKE
+599 
-606 NQTIYIVHN
+606 
-615 PNQIKSATD
+615 
-624 NLGAFSSSE
+624 
-633 DDIYDPYTTV
+633 
-643 FTADMAEEAGHFAVG
+643 DMAEEAGHFAVG

-679 RILGEHY
+679 SILKDHY

-717 LSRLAGRIVNLAKRM
+717 LGRLAGRIVNLAKRM

-740 VGRMRE
+740 VSRMRE

-819 ADTAIGRLFENPS
+819 ANTAIGRLFENPS

-843 SVALTQLADSIPE
+843 SVALTQLADSVPE

-863 VNYNPDEVPANAK
+863 VNYNSDEVPANAK

-898 LTSNEVQ
+898 LTSDEVQ

-923 LIKGANKLEVNL
+923 LIKGADKLEVNL

-958 AARVVFNFNKGK
+958 AARVVFNFNKRG
-970 LERAAESREYLSK
+970 LERVAESREYLSK
-983 AMESLDKD
+983 AMESLDRD

-999 ASMADSSDIINQL
+999 TSMANSSDIINQL
-1012 AYKAK
+1012 AYKTK
-1017 ASANNFADE
+1017 ASANKFADE

-1045 KVDMKKLLEVS
+1045 KVDTKKLLEVS
-1056 ARDGKLTGNY
+1056 AKDGKLTGNY

-1087 EDFLSDSSIEGKTQ
+1087 ENFLNDPSIEGKTQ

-1111 FRPLAEDW
+1111 FRPLAKDW

-1128 VTQKPMPNNSYRNH
+1128 TTQRPMPNNSYRNH

-1152 AALDDIL
+1152 TALDDIL

-1172 SYNGEMVEAAH
+1172 SYNGEMIEAAH

-1212 VSGAIRQ
+1212 ISGAIRQ

-1273 SELNTDIFSGL
+1273 SELSTDIFNGL

-1324 RNKKSRVFGRYCDF
+1324 RDKKSRVFGRYCDF

-1344 NLYANS
+1344 NLYTNS

-1356 IALTKVIGFFGRLA
+1356 IALTKVIGFFGGLA

-1412 ALYFKYLPENWLE
+1412 ALYFKHLPENWLE

-1430 KNNKVSLFMKM
+1430 KNNKVSLFMKR

-1450 ETRNWSTRKSRLTRL
+1450 ETRNWSTRESRLARL
-1465 NPFGNNLLF
+1465 NPFGNNLML
-1474 PYKSGDHYMQA
+1474 PYKSGDHYMQS

-1497 LDTNGETKET
+1497 LDTDGKT

-1516 KNIDDSNPE
+1516 KNIDDSNPK
-1525 AGKTLEFKKGVLYID
+1525 AGKTLELKEGVLYID
-1540 PETNQTRE
+1540 PKTKQTRE
-1548 WNRDDEVKFQNLCRE
+1548 WNLDDEVKFQNLCRE

-1578 AFHNTWYGKAAL
+1578 AFHNTWYGQAAL

-1603 FSSNQYSVSLGRE
+1603 FSSNQYSVALGRE

-1634 TKNVIPS
+1634 TKNFIPS
-1641 LRALIC
+1641 LRALLC

-1654 NSLLEMGFSVEQ
+1654 NSLLGMGFSVEQ

-1674 ADFALIS
+1674 ADFALIG
-1681 MLWILKALTAKSED
+1681 MLWVLKALTAKSE

-1708 YYFASRLYKE
+1708 YYFASRLYME

-1758 QEEYKDSSA
+1758 QEEYKTSSA

-1774 KWEYKVGSYIPYYRS
+1774 KWEYKIGSYIPYYRS
-1789 IRVIKHPYEAAES
+1789 TRVLDHPYEAAKS

>member
-1 MTESCVFKPTVRNKE
+1 MAESCVFKPTVRNKE

-25 DNLLHFSSNDREF
+25 DSLLHFSSNDREF

-43 FIGTNDEFLRTNARY
+43 FIGTNDEFLRANAKY

-111 NNSPYNDEYMATIST
+111 NNSPYSDEYMATIST

-170 IDFIDEDYSKYDTVN
+170 IDFIDESYSKYDTIN

-198 LSRKKFY
+198 LSK
-205 RRNSGSMEEY
+205 
-215 TKEEQEILKNA
+215 
-226 SRDSQGRLLAPNGK
+226 
-240 PSNLTEKQY
+240 
-249 AQVRTRAFKRWFGD
+249 
-263 WERVAKSKLGNN
+263 
-275 IGDIDISEIINED
+275 
-288 NSINFDK
+288 
-295 LEEITDK
+295 
-302 YFKTADSS
+302 
-310 LFKQNRETLRERK
+310 
-323 EHHDGETNT
+323 
-332 LEHLQN
+332 
-338 VVKTASELNIR
+338 
-349 EDLKPTLVLAAALHD
+349 
-364 ISKPFHGGQ
+364 
-373 IHGYQS
+373 
-379 VDIINKLFKGNINN
+379 KGN
-393 LVKFAIRHHMLTLDE
+393 L
-408 SKSFTQEDAN
+408 
-418 RIIQDAKD
+418 
-426 NNLNINDAIDVLLAL
+426 
-441 NTADIIR
+441 
-448 GRNLSV
+448 
-454 IDKYTNKSLI
+454 
-464 NTINSEIPRKRLLL
+464 
-478 ENATTNDVSK
+478 
-488 VVDENGEP
+488 
-496 LVVYHYTDNEGLT
+496 
-509 KFSTEFDNYFSKTGG
+509 
-524 TKKAIFFTTDN
+524 
-535 VVPGSEDNF
+535 
-544 LTSRKA
+544 
-550 KLSLFLNIKNL
+550 
-561 ETFNGTKDD
+561 
-570 LHKQGTSY
+570 
-578 REVVNK
+578 
-584 SSEREGSENGIVFTG
+584 
-599 FDDNRKE
+599 
-606 NQTIYIVHN
+606 
-615 PNQIKSATD
+615 
-624 NLGAFSSSE
+624 
-633 DDIYDPYTTV
+633 
-643 FTADMAEEAGHFAVG
+643 TADMAEEAGHFAVG
-658 ALGNNPLVKRLES
+658 TLGNNPLVKRLES

-679 RILGEHY
+679 SILGEHY

-717 LSRLAGRIVNLAKRM
+717 LGRLAGRIVNLAKRM

-740 VGRMRE
+740 VSRMRE

-767 IENALEN
+767 IENALET
-774 KEILYSSVD
+774 KEILYSSED

-819 ADTAIGRLFENPS
+819 ANTAIGRLFENPS

-843 SVALTQLADSIPE
+843 SVALTQLADSVPE

-898 LTSNEVQ
+898 LTSDEVQ

-912 ALDKAYKNLSS
+912 ALDRAYKNLSS
-923 LIKGANKLEVNL
+923 LIKGADRLEVNL

-943 LSFLKDMYG
+943 LSFLKDIYG
-952 GEYVER
+952 SEYVER
-958 AARVVFNFNKGK
+958 AARVVFNFNKME
-970 LERAAESREYLSK
+970 LERVAESREYLSK
-983 AMESLDKD
+983 AMESLDRD

-999 ASMADSSDIINQL
+999 ASMANSSDIINQL
-1012 AYKAK
+1012 AYKTK
-1017 ASANNFADE
+1017 ASANKFADD

-1045 KVDMKKLLEVS
+1045 KVDTRKLLEVS

-1087 EDFLSDSSIEGKTQ
+1087 EDFLSDPSIEGKTQ

-1111 FRPLAEDW
+1111 FRPLAKDW

-1128 VTQKPMPNNSYRNH
+1128 TTQRPMPNDGYRNH

-1159 ELKGSLD
+1159 ELKGNLD

-1172 SYNGEMVEAAH
+1172 SYNGEMIEAAH

-1273 SELNTDIFSGL
+1273 SELSTDIFSGL

-1296 TSSVVDIL
+1296 TSSIVDIL

-1324 RNKKSRVFGRYCDF
+1324 RDKKSRVFGRYCDF

-1350 KLKFGQ
+1350 RLKFSQ
-1356 IALTKVIGFFGRLA
+1356 IALTKVIGFFGGLA

-1425 AGMGV
+1425 AGMSV
-1430 KNNKVSLFMKM
+1430 KNNKVSLFMKR

-1450 ETRNWSTRKSRLTRL
+1450 EVRNWSTRESRLTRL
-1465 NPFGNNLLF
+1465 NPFGNNLML

-1497 LDTNGETKET
+1497 LDTNGET

-1516 KNIDDSNPE
+1516 KNIDDSNPK
-1525 AGKTLEFKKGVLYID
+1525 AGKTLELKEGVLYID
-1540 PETNQTRE
+1540 PETGQTRE
-1548 WNRDDEVKFQNLCRE
+1548 WNLDDEVKFQNMCRE

-1578 AFHNTWYGKAAL
+1578 AFHNTWYGQAAL

-1616 SEGSLVTASKVFV
+1616 SEGSLVTASKVFI

-1634 TKNVIPS
+1634 TKNFIPS
-1641 LRALIC
+1641 LRALLC

-1674 ADFALIS
+1674 ADFALIG
-1681 MLWILKALTAKSED
+1681 MLWVLKALTAKSEDD

-1708 YYFASRLYKE
+1708 YYFASRLYME

-1743 SVAGQILD
+1743 SVVGQILD

-1758 QEEYKDSSA
+1758 QEEYETSSA

-1774 KWEYKVGSYIPYYRS
+1774 KWEYKIGSYIPYYRS
-1789 IRVIKHPYEAAES
+1789 TRVLEHPYEAAKS

>member
-1 MTESCVFKPTVRNKE
+1 MAESCVFKPTVRNKE

-25 DNLLHFSSNDREF
+25 DSLLHFSSNDREF

-43 FIGTNDEFLRTNARY
+43 FIGTSDEFLRTNARH

-92 ISSGE
+92 IGSGE

-133 LQVVRKTTANQTA
+133 LQIVRKTKANQIA

-152 NKSLFDRIKQAVE
+152 SKSLFDRIKQAVE
-165 RVGGS
+165 RLGGS
-170 IDFIDEDYSKYDTVN
+170 IAFIDEDYSKYDTVN
-185 AKKAESGLYNVIF
+185 ARKAESGLYNVIF

-205 RRNSGSMEEY
+205 RRNSNNAEVY
-215 TKEEQEILKNA
+215 TEEEQKILESAPRNA
-226 SRDSQGRLLAPNGK
+226 KGQLLAPNGK
-240 PSNLTEKQY
+240 ISNLTEKQY
-249 AQVRTRAFKRWFGD
+249 AQVRTKAFKEWFGD
-263 WERVAKSKLGNN
+263 WEHNP
-275 IGDIDISEIINED
+275 SE
-288 NSINFDK
+288 
-295 LEEITDK
+295 
-302 YFKTADSS
+302 A
-310 LFKQNRETLRERK
+310 
-323 EHHDGETNT
+323 
-332 LEHLQN
+332 
-338 VVKTASELNIR
+338 
-349 EDLKPTLVLAAALHD
+349 
-364 ISKPFHGGQ
+364 
-373 IHGYQS
+373 
-379 VDIINKLFKGNINN
+379 
-393 LVKFAIRHHMLTLDE
+393 
-408 SKSFTQEDAN
+408 
-418 RIIQDAKD
+418 
-426 NNLNINDAIDVLLAL
+426 
-441 NTADIIR
+441 
-448 GRNLSV
+448 
-454 IDKYTNKSLI
+454 
-464 NTINSEIPRKRLLL
+464 
-478 ENATTNDVSK
+478 SK

-509 KFSTEFDNYFSKTGG
+509 EFSTEFDNYFSKAGG

-535 VVPGSEDNF
+535 VEPGTEDNF
-544 LTSRKA
+544 LTSRKS

-615 PNQIKSATD
+615 SNQIKSATD
-624 NLGAFSSSE
+624 NTGDFSSASN
-633 DDIYDPYTTV
+633 DIYDPYTTV

-774 KEILYSSVD
+774 REVLYSSVD

-819 ADTAIGRLFENPS
+819 ANTAIGRLFENPS

-843 SVALTQLADSIPE
+843 SVALTQLADSVPE

-898 LTSNEVQ
+898 LTSDEIQ

-923 LIKGANKLEVNL
+923 LIKGADKLEVNL

-958 AARVVFNFNKGK
+958 AARVVFNFNKRK
-970 LERAAESREYLSK
+970 LEKVAESREYLSK
-983 AMESLDKD
+983 AMESLDRD
-991 DNFMNRYI
+991 DDFMNRYI
-999 ASMADSSDIINQL
+999 ASMANSSDIINQL
-1012 AYKAK
+1012 AYKTK
-1017 ASANNFADE
+1017 ASANKFADD

-1031 WNDIRALEQRVKKA
+1031 WNDIRALEQKVKKA
-1045 KVDMKKLLEVS
+1045 KVDTRKLLEVS

-1087 EDFLSDSSIEGKTQ
+1087 EDFLSDPSIEGKTQ

-1111 FRPLAEDW
+1111 FRPLAKDW

-1128 VTQKPMPNNSYRNH
+1128 TTQRPMPNDGYRNH

-1152 AALDDIL
+1152 AALGDIL

-1219 NLINTFTIT
+1219 NLINAFTIT

-1273 SELNTDIFSGL
+1273 SELSTDIFNGL

-1312 NRRVKGL
+1312 NRRVEGL

-1324 RNKKSRVFGRYCDF
+1324 RDKKSRVFGRYCDF

-1350 KLKFGQ
+1350 RLKFGQ
-1356 IALTKVIGFFGRLA
+1356 IALTKVIGFFGGLA

-1430 KNNKVSLFMKM
+1430 KNNKVSLFMKR

-1450 ETRNWSTRKSRLTRL
+1450 ETRNWSTRESRFTRL
-1465 NPFGNNLLF
+1465 NPFGNNLML
-1474 PYKSGDHYMQA
+1474 PYKSGDHYMQS

-1497 LDTNGETKET
+1497 LDTNGET
-1507 ISLWDALEV
+1507 ISLWDALKV
-1516 KNIDDSNPE
+1516 KNIDDNNPK
-1525 AGKTLEFKKGVLYID
+1525 AGKTLELKEGVLYID

-1548 WNRDDEVKFQNLCRE
+1548 WNLDDEVKFQNLCRE

-1578 AFHNTWYGKAAL
+1578 AFHNTWYGQAAL

-1603 FSSNQYSVSLGRE
+1603 FSSNHYSVALGRE

-1634 TKNVIPS
+1634 TKNFIPS
-1641 LRALIC
+1641 LRALLC

-1674 ADFALIS
+1674 ADFALIG
-1681 MLWILKALTAKSED
+1681 MLWVLKALTAKSED
-1695 DDDDDDDTTSGLI
+1695 DDDDDDDTTLGLI
-1708 YYFASRLYKE
+1708 YYFASRLYME

-1743 SVAGQILD
+1743 SVVGQILD

-1758 QEEYKDSSA
+1758 QEEYKTSSA

-1774 KWEYKVGSYIPYYRS
+1774 KWEYKIGSYIPYYRS
-1789 IRVIKHPYEAAES
+1789 TRVLEHPYESAKS

>member
-1 MTESCVFKPTVRNKE
+1 MAESCVFKPTVRNKE

-43 FIGTNDEFLRTNARY
+43 FIGTNDEFLRTNARH

-111 NNSPYNDEYMATIST
+111 NNSPYNDEYMATISA
-126 VEGGKAN
+126 VEGGKVN

-170 IDFIDEDYSKYDTVN
+170 IDFIDENYSKYDTVN

-205 RRNSGSMEEY
+205 RKVEEY

-226 SRDSQGRLLAPNGK
+226 SRDNQDRLLAPNGK
-240 PSNLTEKQY
+240 PSNLTKKQY
-249 AQVRTRAFKRWFGD
+249 AQVRTKAFKDWFGD
-263 WERVAKSKLGNN
+263 WEN
-275 IGDIDISEIINED
+275 D
-288 NSINFDK
+288 
-295 LEEITDK
+295 
-302 YFKTADSS
+302 
-310 LFKQNRETLRERK
+310 
-323 EHHDGETNT
+323 
-332 LEHLQN
+332 
-338 VVKTASELNIR
+338 
-349 EDLKPTLVLAAALHD
+349 P
-364 ISKPFHGGQ
+364 
-373 IHGYQS
+373 
-379 VDIINKLFKGNINN
+379 
-393 LVKFAIRHHMLTLDE
+393 
-408 SKSFTQEDAN
+408 AN
-418 RIIQDAKD
+418 A
-426 NNLNINDAIDVLLAL
+426 
-441 NTADIIR
+441 
-448 GRNLSV
+448 
-454 IDKYTNKSLI
+454 
-464 NTINSEIPRKRLLL
+464 
-478 ENATTNDVSK
+478 SK

-496 LVVYHYTDNEGLT
+496 LVVYRGIRPN
-509 KFSTEFDNYFSKTGG
+509 STVYNTGIFRSK
-524 TKKAIFFTTDN
+524 ILFTTPKKVGASRYGDPIALFMN
-535 VVPGSEDNF
+535 ARNPAIIDYKGEEYDKKIEDEFYTPGNSFTIID
-544 LTSRKA
+544 RKA
-550 KLSLFLNIKNL
+550 ESAINKGYDALIVKNIKD
-561 ETFNGTKDD
+561 GTNYPIDD
-570 LHKQGTSY
+570 Y
-578 REVVNK
+578 VVL
-584 SSEREGSENGIVFTG
+584 
-599 FDDNRKE
+599 
-606 NQTIYIVHN
+606 N

-624 NLGAFSSSE
+624 NTGDFSSTSN
-633 DDIYDPYTTV
+633 DIYDPYTTV

-679 RILGEHY
+679 SILKDHY

-717 LSRLAGRIVNLAKRM
+717 LGRLAGRIVNLAKRM

-740 VGRMRE
+740 VSRMRE

-819 ADTAIGRLFENPS
+819 ANTAIGRLFENPS
-832 FFADMAAIDGL
+832 FFANMAAIDGL
-843 SVALTQLADSIPE
+843 SVALTQLADSVPE

-898 LTSNEVQ
+898 LTSDEVQ

-923 LIKGANKLEVNL
+923 LIKGADKLEVNL

-958 AARVVFNFNKGK
+958 AARVVFNFNKRG
-970 LERAAESREYLSK
+970 LERVAESREYLSK
-983 AMESLDKD
+983 AMESLDRD

-999 ASMADSSDIINQL
+999 TSMANSSDIINQL
-1012 AYKAK
+1012 AYKTK
-1017 ASANNFADE
+1017 ASANKFADE

-1045 KVDMKKLLEVS
+1045 KVDTKKLLEVS
-1056 ARDGKLTGNY
+1056 AKDGKLTGNY

-1087 EDFLSDSSIEGKTQ
+1087 ENFLSDPSIEGKTQ

-1111 FRPLAEDW
+1111 FRPLAKDW

-1128 VTQKPMPNNSYRNH
+1128 TTQRPMPNNSYRNH

-1152 AALDDIL
+1152 TALDDIL

-1172 SYNGEMVEAAH
+1172 SYNGEMIEAAH

-1212 VSGAIRQ
+1212 ISGAIRQ

-1273 SELNTDIFSGL
+1273 SELSTDIFNGL

-1324 RNKKSRVFGRYCDF
+1324 RDKKSRVFGRYCDF

-1344 NLYANS
+1344 NLYTNS

-1356 IALTKVIGFFGRLA
+1356 IALTKVIGFFGGLA

-1412 ALYFKYLPENWLE
+1412 ALYFKHLPENWLE

-1430 KNNKVSLFMKM
+1430 KNNKVSLFMKR

-1450 ETRNWSTRKSRLTRL
+1450 ETRNWSTRESRLARL
-1465 NPFGNNLLF
+1465 NPFGNNLML
-1474 PYKSGDHYMQA
+1474 PYKSGDHYMQS

-1497 LDTNGETKET
+1497 LDTDGKT

-1516 KNIDDSNPE
+1516 KNIDDSNPK
-1525 AGKTLEFKKGVLYID
+1525 AGKTLELKEGVLYID
-1540 PETNQTRE
+1540 PETKQTRE
-1548 WNRDDEVKFQNLCRE
+1548 WNLDDEVKFQNLCRE

-1578 AFHNTWYGKAAL
+1578 AFHNTWYGQAAL

-1603 FSSNQYSVSLGRE
+1603 FSSNQYSVALGRE

-1634 TKNVIPS
+1634 TKNFIPS
-1641 LRALIC
+1641 LRALLC

-1654 NSLLEMGFSVEQ
+1654 NSLLGMGFSVEQ

-1674 ADFALIS
+1674 ADFALIG
-1681 MLWILKALTAKSED
+1681 MLWVLKALTAKSE

-1708 YYFASRLYKE
+1708 YYFASRLYME

-1758 QEEYKDSSA
+1758 QEEYKTSSA

-1774 KWEYKVGSYIPYYRS
+1774 KWEYKIGSYIPYYRS
-1789 IRVIKHPYEAAES
+1789 TRVLDHPYEAAKS

>member
-1 MTESCVFKPTVRNKE
+1 MGESCVFKPAVRNKE

-25 DNLLHFSSNDREF
+25 DDLLHFSSNDREF

-43 FIGTNDEFLRTNARY
+43 FIGTSDEFLRANARHI
-58 VEYDENGEI
+58 EYDENGEI

-92 ISSGE
+92 IGSGE

-152 NKSLFDRIKQAVE
+152 SKGLFDRIKQAVE
-165 RVGGS
+165 RLGGS
-170 IDFIDEDYSKYDTVN
+170 ISFIDEDYSKYDTVN
-185 AKKAESGLYNVIF
+185 ARKAESGLYNVIS

-205 RRNSGSMEEY
+205 RRNSNNAEEY
-215 TKEEQEILKNA
+215 TEEEQKILESAPRNSKG
-226 SRDSQGRLLAPNGK
+226 QLLAPNGK
-240 PSNLTEKQY
+240 VSNLTEKQY
-249 AQVRTRAFKRWFGD
+249 AQVRTKAFKEWFGD
-263 WERVAKSKLGNN
+263 WEHNP
-275 IGDIDISEIINED
+275 SE
-288 NSINFDK
+288 
-295 LEEITDK
+295 
-302 YFKTADSS
+302 A
-310 LFKQNRETLRERK
+310 
-323 EHHDGETNT
+323 
-332 LEHLQN
+332 
-338 VVKTASELNIR
+338 
-349 EDLKPTLVLAAALHD
+349 
-364 ISKPFHGGQ
+364 
-373 IHGYQS
+373 
-379 VDIINKLFKGNINN
+379 
-393 LVKFAIRHHMLTLDE
+393 
-408 SKSFTQEDAN
+408 
-418 RIIQDAKD
+418 
-426 NNLNINDAIDVLLAL
+426 
-441 NTADIIR
+441 
-448 GRNLSV
+448 
-454 IDKYTNKSLI
+454 
-464 NTINSEIPRKRLLL
+464 
-478 ENATTNDVSK
+478 SK

-496 LVVYHYTDNEGLT
+496 LVVYHGSKSILEIFDPSKSKSRQHLSQQIKPTNFFSSDKTVADFFALT
-509 KFSTEFDNYFSKTGG
+509 KNQSLASQISKSISVVLDAFTGEDIDEDILDDEVWSEAARRTGKSKEFVKDFWENKVPREYKMYDEFG
-524 TKKAIFFTTDN
+524 TTRMEDPDIDKYKYN
-535 VVPGSEDNF
+535 V
-544 LTSRKA
+544 
-550 KLSLFLNIKNL
+550 FLNMRSPIILDAKGERADRFIEANKEVL
-561 ETFNGTKDD
+561 NNNDEVIIINIDETVGNKD
-570 LHKQGTSY
+570 TSTDY
-578 REVVNK
+578 LVR
-584 SSEREGSENGIVFTG
+584 
-599 FDDNRKE
+599 
-606 NQTIYIVHN
+606 N

-624 NLGAFSSSE
+624 NTGDFSSTSDE
-633 DDIYDPYTTV
+633 IYDPYTTV

-658 ALGNNPLVKRLES
+658 ALGNNPLVRRLES

-679 RILGEHY
+679 SILGEHY

-701 FLVGQYI
+701 YLVGQYI

-717 LSRLAGRIVNLAKRM
+717 LGRLAGRIVNLAKRM

-740 VGRMRE
+740 VSRMRE

-774 KEILYSSVD
+774 REMLYSSVD
-783 SVPVSS
+783 SVQVSS
-789 FKDVIQQLNL
+789 FKDVIRQLDL
-799 LASEMSAVDKTLYR
+799 LASEMAAIDKTLYR

-819 ADTAIGRLFENPS
+819 ANTAIGRLFENPS

-843 SVALTQLADSIPE
+843 SVALTQLADSVPE
-856 MIDMLDS
+856 MIGMLDS
-863 VNYNPDEVPANAK
+863 VNYNSDEVPANAK

-881 SLFVQESIAIM
+881 KLFVQESIAIM

-898 LTSNEVQ
+898 LASGKVQ
-905 LKEDARD
+905 LKENVRD
-912 ALDKAYKNLSS
+912 TLNRAYKNLSS
-923 LIKGANKLEVNL
+923 LIKGADRLEVNL
-935 LKKERKLY
+935 LKKEKKLY
-943 LSFLKDMYG
+943 LSFLKDIYG

-958 AARVVFNFNKGK
+958 AARVVFNFNKVK
-970 LERAAESREYLSK
+970 LERVAESREYLEK
-983 AMESLDKD
+983 AIESLDRD

-999 ASMADSSDIINQL
+999 ASMANSSDIINQL

-1017 ASANNFADE
+1017 ASANKFADD

-1031 WNDIRALEQRVKKA
+1031 WDDIRALEQRVKKA
-1045 KVDMKKLLEVS
+1045 KIDTRRLLEVS
-1056 ARDGKLTGNY
+1056 DRDGKLTGNY

-1087 EDFLSDSSIEGKTQ
+1087 EDFLSDPSIEGKTQ
-1101 IEREYLWDVY
+1101 IEKEYLWDVY
-1111 FRPLAEDW
+1111 FRPLAKDW

-1128 VTQKPMPNNSYRNH
+1128 TTQRPMPNVGYRNH

-1197 NRIENLKMTNPLGKA
+1197 NRIENLKMTNPLGRA

-1273 SELNTDIFSGL
+1273 SELSTDIFNGL

-1304 ETGRDVLA
+1304 ETGVDVLA

-1324 RNKKSRVFGRYCDF
+1324 RDKKSRVFGRYCDF

-1356 IALTKVIGFFGRLA
+1356 IALTKVIGFLGGLA

-1430 KNNKVSLFMKM
+1430 KNNKVSLFMKK

-1450 ETRNWSTRKSRLTRL
+1450 EVRNWSTRESRLTRL
-1465 NPFGNNLLF
+1465 NPFGNNLML

-1497 LDTNGETKET
+1497 LDTNGET

-1516 KNIDDSNPE
+1516 KNIDDSNPK
-1525 AGKTLEFKKGVLYID
+1525 AGKALELKEGVLYID
-1540 PETNQTRE
+1540 PKTNQTRE
-1548 WNRDDEVKFQNLCRE
+1548 WNLDDEVKFQNLCRE

-1578 AFHNTWYGKAAL
+1578 AFHNTWYGQAAL

-1603 FSSNQYSVSLGRE
+1603 FSSNHYSIALGRE
-1616 SEGSLVTASKVFV
+1616 SEGSLVTASKVFI

-1634 TKNVIPS
+1634 TKNFIPS
-1641 LRALIC
+1641 LRALVC

-1674 ADFALIS
+1674 ADFALIG
-1681 MLWILKALTAKSED
+1681 MLWILKALTAKSEG
-1695 DDDDDDDTTSGLI
+1695 DDDDDDDTTLGLI
-1708 YYFASRLYKE
+1708 YYFASRLYME

-1743 SVAGQILD
+1743 SVVGQILD

-1758 QEEYKDSSA
+1758 QEEYKTSSA

-1774 KWEYKVGSYIPYYRS
+1774 KWEYKIGSYIPYYRS
-1789 IRVIKHPYEAAES
+1789 TRVLEHPYESAKS

>member
-1 MTESCVFKPTVRNKE
+1 MAESCVFKPTVRNKE

-43 FIGTNDEFLRTNARY
+43 FIGTNDEFLRTNARH

-111 NNSPYNDEYMATIST
+111 NNSPYNDEYMATINT

-165 RVGGS
+165 RIGGS
-170 IDFIDEDYSKYDTVN
+170 IDFIDENYSKYDTVN
-185 AKKAESGLYNVIF
+185 ARKAESGLYNVIF

-205 RRNSGSMEEY
+205 RRNSDNKENPYSKDISIGPPEADFSNVDAAGTGVLIPIYLNGEYIGETGLNNALYHKDKGISIKGEYIEMPSVGGSNITIEKEY
-215 TKEEQEILKNA
+215 RGKGYGKAAYFE
-226 SRDSQGRLLAPNGK
+226 LAKFAANNGK
-240 PSNLTEKQY
+240 ILRSAPDKSRTPASTRVWESLVRDGY
-249 AQVRTRAFKRWFGD
+249 AKKVDNRY
-263 WERVAKSKLGNN
+263 
-275 IGDIDISEIINED
+275 EIIN
-288 NSINFDK
+288 S
-295 LEEITDK
+295 
-302 YFKTADSS
+302 
-310 LFKQNRETLRERK
+310 TL
-323 EHHDGETNT
+323 
-332 LEHLQN
+332 
-338 VVKTASELNIR
+338 
-349 EDLKPTLVLAAALHD
+349 
-364 ISKPFHGGQ
+364 
-373 IHGYQS
+373 
-379 VDIINKLFKGNINN
+379 
-393 LVKFAIRHHMLTLDE
+393 
-408 SKSFTQEDAN
+408 
-418 RIIQDAKD
+418 
-426 NNLNINDAIDVLLAL
+426 NDA
-441 NTADIIR
+441 
-448 GRNLSV
+448 
-454 IDKYTNKSLI
+454 
-464 NTINSEIPRKRLLL
+464 
-478 ENATTNDVSK
+478 SK
-488 VVDENGEP
+488 VVDENGET
-496 LVVYHYTDNEGLT
+496 Y
-509 KFSTEFDNYFSKTGG
+509 
-524 TKKAIFFTTDN
+524 
-535 VVPGSEDNF
+535 
-544 LTSRKA
+544 
-550 KLSLFLNIKNL
+550 
-561 ETFNGTKDD
+561 
-570 LHKQGTSY
+570 
-578 REVVNK
+578 
-584 SSEREGSENGIVFTG
+584 
-599 FDDNRKE
+599 
-606 NQTIYIVHN
+606 
-615 PNQIKSATD
+615 AT
-624 NLGAFSSSE
+624 A
-633 DDIYDPYTTV
+633 

-679 RILGEHY
+679 SILKDHY

-708 MNEVDQEST
+708 MDEVDQEST
-717 LSRLAGRIVNLAKRM
+717 LGRLAGRIVNLAKRM

-740 VGRMRE
+740 VSRMRE

-819 ADTAIGRLFENPS
+819 ANTAIGRLFENPS

-843 SVALTQLADSIPE
+843 SVALTQLADSVPE

-898 LTSNEVQ
+898 LTSDEVQ

-923 LIKGANKLEVNL
+923 LIKGADKLEVNL

-943 LSFLKDMYG
+943 LSFLKDIYG

-958 AARVVFNFNKGK
+958 AARVVFNFNKRG
-970 LERAAESREYLSK
+970 LERVAESREYLSK
-983 AMESLDKD
+983 AMESLDRD

-999 ASMADSSDIINQL
+999 TSMANSSDIINQL
-1012 AYKAK
+1012 AYKTK
-1017 ASANNFADE
+1017 ASANKFADE

-1031 WNDIRALEQRVKKA
+1031 WNDIRTLEQRVKKA
-1045 KVDMKKLLEVS
+1045 KVDTKKLLEVS
-1056 ARDGKLTGNY
+1056 AKDGKLTGNY

-1087 EDFLSDSSIEGKTQ
+1087 ENFLNDPSIEGKTQ

-1111 FRPLAEDW
+1111 FRPLAKDW

-1128 VTQKPMPNNSYRNH
+1128 TTQRPMPNNSYRNH

-1152 AALDDIL
+1152 TALDDIL

-1172 SYNGEMVEAAH
+1172 SYNGEMIEAAH

-1212 VSGAIRQ
+1212 ISGAIRQ

-1273 SELNTDIFSGL
+1273 SELSTDIFNGL

-1324 RNKKSRVFGRYCDF
+1324 RDKKSRVFGRYCDF

-1344 NLYANS
+1344 NLYTNS

-1356 IALTKVIGFFGRLA
+1356 IALTKVIGFFGGLA

-1412 ALYFKYLPENWLE
+1412 ALYFKHLPENWLE

-1430 KNNKVSLFMKM
+1430 KNNKVSLFMKR

-1450 ETRNWSTRKSRLTRL
+1450 ETRNWSTRESRLARL
-1465 NPFGNNLLF
+1465 NPFGNNLML
-1474 PYKSGDHYMQA
+1474 PYKSGDHYMQS

-1497 LDTNGETKET
+1497 LDTDGKT

-1516 KNIDDSNPE
+1516 KNIDDSNPK
-1525 AGKTLEFKKGVLYID
+1525 AGKTLELKEGVLYID
-1540 PETNQTRE
+1540 PETKQTRE
-1548 WNRDDEVKFQNLCRE
+1548 WNLDDEVKFQNLCRE

-1578 AFHNTWYGKAAL
+1578 AFHNTWYGQAAL

-1603 FSSNQYSVSLGRE
+1603 FSSNQYSVALGRE

-1634 TKNVIPS
+1634 TKNFIPS
-1641 LRALIC
+1641 LRALLC

-1654 NSLLEMGFSVEQ
+1654 NSLLGMGFSVEQ

-1674 ADFALIS
+1674 ADFALIG
-1681 MLWILKALTAKSED
+1681 MLWVLKALTAKSED
-1695 DDDDDDDTTSGLI
+1695 DDDDDDTISGLI
-1708 YYFASRLYKE
+1708 YYFASRLYME

-1758 QEEYKDSSA
+1758 QEEYKTSSA

-1774 KWEYKVGSYIPYYRS
+1774 KWEYKIGSYIPYYRS
-1789 IRVIKHPYEAAES
+1789 TRVLDHPYEAAKS

>member
-1 MTESCVFKPTVRNKE
+1 MAESCVFKPTVRNKE

-43 FIGTNDEFLRTNARY
+43 FIGTNDEFLRTNARH

-111 NNSPYNDEYMATIST
+111 NNSPYNDEYMATINT

-165 RVGGS
+165 RIGGS
-170 IDFIDEDYSKYDTVN
+170 IDFIDENYSKYDTVN
-185 AKKAESGLYNVIF
+185 ARKAESGLYNVIF

-205 RRNSGSMEEY
+205 RRNSDNKENPYSKDISIGPPEADFSNVDAAGTGVLIPIYLNGEYIGETGLNNALYHKDKGISIKGEYIEMPSVGGSNITIEKEY
-215 TKEEQEILKNA
+215 RGKGYGKAAYFE
-226 SRDSQGRLLAPNGK
+226 LAKFAANNGK
-240 PSNLTEKQY
+240 ILRSAPDKSRTPASTRVWESLVRDGY
-249 AQVRTRAFKRWFGD
+249 AKKVDNRY
-263 WERVAKSKLGNN
+263 
-275 IGDIDISEIINED
+275 EIIN
-288 NSINFDK
+288 S
-295 LEEITDK
+295 
-302 YFKTADSS
+302 
-310 LFKQNRETLRERK
+310 TL
-323 EHHDGETNT
+323 
-332 LEHLQN
+332 
-338 VVKTASELNIR
+338 
-349 EDLKPTLVLAAALHD
+349 
-364 ISKPFHGGQ
+364 
-373 IHGYQS
+373 
-379 VDIINKLFKGNINN
+379 
-393 LVKFAIRHHMLTLDE
+393 
-408 SKSFTQEDAN
+408 
-418 RIIQDAKD
+418 
-426 NNLNINDAIDVLLAL
+426 NDA
-441 NTADIIR
+441 
-448 GRNLSV
+448 
-454 IDKYTNKSLI
+454 
-464 NTINSEIPRKRLLL
+464 
-478 ENATTNDVSK
+478 SK
-488 VVDENGEP
+488 VVDENGET
-496 LVVYHYTDNEGLT
+496 Y
-509 KFSTEFDNYFSKTGG
+509 
-524 TKKAIFFTTDN
+524 
-535 VVPGSEDNF
+535 
-544 LTSRKA
+544 
-550 KLSLFLNIKNL
+550 
-561 ETFNGTKDD
+561 
-570 LHKQGTSY
+570 
-578 REVVNK
+578 
-584 SSEREGSENGIVFTG
+584 
-599 FDDNRKE
+599 
-606 NQTIYIVHN
+606 
-615 PNQIKSATD
+615 AT
-624 NLGAFSSSE
+624 A
-633 DDIYDPYTTV
+633 

-679 RILGEHY
+679 SILKDHY

-708 MNEVDQEST
+708 MDEVDQEST
-717 LSRLAGRIVNLAKRM
+717 LGRLAGRIVNLAKRM

-740 VGRMRE
+740 VSRMRE

-819 ADTAIGRLFENPS
+819 ANTAIGRLFENPS

-843 SVALTQLADSIPE
+843 SVALTQLADSVPE

-898 LTSNEVQ
+898 LTSDEVQ

-923 LIKGANKLEVNL
+923 LIKGADKLEVNL

-943 LSFLKDMYG
+943 LSFLKDIYG

-958 AARVVFNFNKGK
+958 AARVVFNFNKRG
-970 LERAAESREYLSK
+970 LERVAESREYLSK
-983 AMESLDKD
+983 AMESLDRD

-999 ASMADSSDIINQL
+999 TSMANSSDIINQL
-1012 AYKAK
+1012 AYKTK
-1017 ASANNFADE
+1017 ASANKFADE

-1031 WNDIRALEQRVKKA
+1031 WNDIRTLEQRVKKA
-1045 KVDMKKLLEVS
+1045 KVDTKKLLEVS
-1056 ARDGKLTGNY
+1056 AKDGKLTGNY

-1087 EDFLSDSSIEGKTQ
+1087 ENFLNDPSIEGKTQ

-1111 FRPLAEDW
+1111 FRPLAKDW

-1128 VTQKPMPNNSYRNH
+1128 TTQRPMPNNSYRNH

-1152 AALDDIL
+1152 TALDDIL

-1172 SYNGEMVEAAH
+1172 SYNGEMIEAAH

-1212 VSGAIRQ
+1212 ISGAIRQ

-1273 SELNTDIFSGL
+1273 SELSTDIFNGL

-1324 RNKKSRVFGRYCDF
+1324 RDKKSRVFGRYCDF

-1344 NLYANS
+1344 NLYTNS

-1356 IALTKVIGFFGRLA
+1356 IALTKVIGFFGGLA

-1412 ALYFKYLPENWLE
+1412 ALYFKHLPENWLE

-1430 KNNKVSLFMKM
+1430 KNNKVSLFMKR

-1450 ETRNWSTRKSRLTRL
+1450 ETRNWSTRESRLARL
-1465 NPFGNNLLF
+1465 NPFGNNLML
-1474 PYKSGDHYMQA
+1474 PYKSGDHYMQS

-1497 LDTNGETKET
+1497 LDTDGKT

-1516 KNIDDSNPE
+1516 KNIDDSNPK
-1525 AGKTLEFKKGVLYID
+1525 AGKTLELKEGVLYID
-1540 PETNQTRE
+1540 PETKQTRE
-1548 WNRDDEVKFQNLCRE
+1548 WNLDDEVKFQNLCRE

-1578 AFHNTWYGKAAL
+1578 AFHNTWYGQAAL

-1603 FSSNQYSVSLGRE
+1603 FSSNQYSVALGRE

-1634 TKNVIPS
+1634 TKNFIPS
-1641 LRALIC
+1641 LRALLC

-1654 NSLLEMGFSVEQ
+1654 NSLLGMGFSVEQ

-1674 ADFALIS
+1674 ADFALIG
-1681 MLWILKALTAKSED
+1681 MLWVLKALTAKSE

-1708 YYFASRLYKE
+1708 YYFASRLYME

-1758 QEEYKDSSA
+1758 QEEYKTSSA

-1774 KWEYKVGSYIPYYRS
+1774 KWEYKIGSYIPYYRS
-1789 IRVIKHPYEAAES
+1789 TRVLDHPYEAAKS

>member
-1 MTESCVFKPTVRNKE
+1 MAESCVFKPTVRNKE

-43 FIGTNDEFLRTNARY
+43 FIGTNDEFLRTNARH

-97 HEYGEAVSLMTSFN
+97 HEYEEAVSLMTSFN
-111 NNSPYNDEYMATIST
+111 NNSPYNDEYMATINT

-170 IDFIDEDYSKYDTVN
+170 IDFIDENYSKYDTVN
-185 AKKAESGLYNVIF
+185 ARKAESGLYNVIF
-198 LSRKKFY
+198 LSKK
-205 RRNSGSMEEY
+205 G
-215 TKEEQEILKNA
+215 
-226 SRDSQGRLLAPNGK
+226 
-240 PSNLTEKQY
+240 NLT
-249 AQVRTRAFKRWFGD
+249 V
-263 WERVAKSKLGNN
+263 
-275 IGDIDISEIINED
+275 
-288 NSINFDK
+288 
-295 LEEITDK
+295 
-302 YFKTADSS
+302 
-310 LFKQNRETLRERK
+310 
-323 EHHDGETNT
+323 
-332 LEHLQN
+332 
-338 VVKTASELNIR
+338 
-349 EDLKPTLVLAAALHD
+349 
-364 ISKPFHGGQ
+364 
-373 IHGYQS
+373 
-379 VDIINKLFKGNINN
+379 
-393 LVKFAIRHHMLTLDE
+393 
-408 SKSFTQEDAN
+408 
-418 RIIQDAKD
+418 
-426 NNLNINDAIDVLLAL
+426 
-441 NTADIIR
+441 
-448 GRNLSV
+448 
-454 IDKYTNKSLI
+454 
-464 NTINSEIPRKRLLL
+464 
-478 ENATTNDVSK
+478 
-488 VVDENGEP
+488 
-496 LVVYHYTDNEGLT
+496 
-509 KFSTEFDNYFSKTGG
+509 
-524 TKKAIFFTTDN
+524 
-535 VVPGSEDNF
+535 
-544 LTSRKA
+544 
-550 KLSLFLNIKNL
+550 
-561 ETFNGTKDD
+561 
-570 LHKQGTSY
+570 
-578 REVVNK
+578 
-584 SSEREGSENGIVFTG
+584 
-599 FDDNRKE
+599 
-606 NQTIYIVHN
+606 
-615 PNQIKSATD
+615 
-624 NLGAFSSSE
+624 
-633 DDIYDPYTTV
+633 
-643 FTADMAEEAGHFAVG
+643 DMAEEAGHFAVG

-679 RILGEHY
+679 SILGEHY

-717 LSRLAGRIVNLAKRM
+717 LGRLAGRIVNLAKRM

-740 VGRMRE
+740 VSRMRE

-819 ADTAIGRLFENPS
+819 ANTAIGRLFENPS

-843 SVALTQLADSIPE
+843 SVALTQLADSVPE
-856 MIDMLDS
+856 IIDMLDS

-898 LTSNEVQ
+898 LTSDEVQ

-923 LIKGANKLEVNL
+923 LIKGADKLEVNL

-958 AARVVFNFNKGK
+958 AARVVFNFNKMG
-970 LERAAESREYLSK
+970 LERVAESREYLSK
-983 AMESLDKD
+983 AMESLDRD

-999 ASMADSSDIINQL
+999 ASMANSSDIINQL
-1012 AYKAK
+1012 AYKTK
-1017 ASANNFADE
+1017 ASANKFADD

-1045 KVDMKKLLEVS
+1045 KVDTRKLLEVS
-1056 ARDGKLTGNY
+1056 AKDGKLTGNY

-1087 EDFLSDSSIEGKTQ
+1087 ENFLSDPSIEGKTQ

-1111 FRPLAEDW
+1111 FRPLAKDW

-1128 VTQKPMPNNSYRNH
+1128 TTQRPMPNNSYRNH

-1152 AALDDIL
+1152 TALDDIL

-1172 SYNGEMVEAAH
+1172 SYNGEMIEAAH

-1212 VSGAIRQ
+1212 ISGAIRQ

-1273 SELNTDIFSGL
+1273 SELSTDIFNGL

-1324 RNKKSRVFGRYCDF
+1324 RDKKSRVFGRYCDF

-1344 NLYANS
+1344 NLYTNS

-1356 IALTKVIGFFGRLA
+1356 IALTKVIGFFGGLA

-1412 ALYFKYLPENWLE
+1412 ALYFKHLPENWLE

-1430 KNNKVSLFMKM
+1430 KNNKVSLFMKR

-1450 ETRNWSTRKSRLTRL
+1450 ETRNWSTRESRLARL
-1465 NPFGNNLLF
+1465 NPFGNNLML
-1474 PYKSGDHYMQA
+1474 PYKSGDHYMQS

-1497 LDTNGETKET
+1497 LDTDGKT

-1516 KNIDDSNPE
+1516 KNIDDSNPK
-1525 AGKTLEFKKGVLYID
+1525 AGKTLELKEGVLYID
-1540 PETNQTRE
+1540 PETKQTRE
-1548 WNRDDEVKFQNLCRE
+1548 WNLDDEVKFQNLCRE

-1578 AFHNTWYGKAAL
+1578 AFHNTWYGQAAL

-1603 FSSNQYSVSLGRE
+1603 FSSNQYSVALGRE

-1634 TKNVIPS
+1634 TKNFIPS
-1641 LRALIC
+1641 LRALLC

-1654 NSLLEMGFSVEQ
+1654 NSLLGMGFSVEQ

-1674 ADFALIS
+1674 ADFALIG
-1681 MLWILKALTAKSED
+1681 MLWVLKVLTAKSE

-1708 YYFASRLYKE
+1708 YYFASRLYME

-1758 QEEYKDSSA
+1758 QEEYKTSSA

-1774 KWEYKVGSYIPYYRS
+1774 KWEYKIGSYIPYYRS
-1789 IRVIKHPYEAAES
+1789 TRVLDHPYEAAKS

>member
-1 MTESCVFKPTVRNKE
+1 MGESCVFKPAVRNKE

-25 DNLLHFSSNDREF
+25 DDLLHFSSNDREF

-43 FIGTNDEFLRTNARY
+43 FIGTSDEFLRANARHI
-58 VEYDENGEI
+58 EYDENGEI

-92 ISSGE
+92 IGSGE

-152 NKSLFDRIKQAVE
+152 SKGLFDRIKQAVE
-165 RVGGS
+165 RLGGS
-170 IDFIDEDYSKYDTVN
+170 ISFIDEDYSKYDTVN
-185 AKKAESGLYNVIF
+185 ARKAESGLYNIIF

-205 RRNSGSMEEY
+205 RRNSNNAEEY
-215 TKEEQEILKNA
+215 TEEEQRILKSAPRN
-226 SRDSQGRLLAPNGK
+226 SKGQLLAPNDK
-240 PSNLTEKQY
+240 VSNLTEKQY
-249 AQVRTRAFKRWFGD
+249 AQVRTKAFKEWFGD
-263 WERVAKSKLGNN
+263 WEHNP
-275 IGDIDISEIINED
+275 SE
-288 NSINFDK
+288 
-295 LEEITDK
+295 
-302 YFKTADSS
+302 A
-310 LFKQNRETLRERK
+310 
-323 EHHDGETNT
+323 
-332 LEHLQN
+332 
-338 VVKTASELNIR
+338 
-349 EDLKPTLVLAAALHD
+349 
-364 ISKPFHGGQ
+364 
-373 IHGYQS
+373 
-379 VDIINKLFKGNINN
+379 
-393 LVKFAIRHHMLTLDE
+393 
-408 SKSFTQEDAN
+408 
-418 RIIQDAKD
+418 
-426 NNLNINDAIDVLLAL
+426 
-441 NTADIIR
+441 
-448 GRNLSV
+448 
-454 IDKYTNKSLI
+454 
-464 NTINSEIPRKRLLL
+464 
-478 ENATTNDVSK
+478 SK

-509 KFSTEFDNYFSKTGG
+509 KFSTEFDNYFSKAGG

-535 VVPGSEDNF
+535 VEPGSEDNF

-615 PNQIKSATD
+615 SNQIKSATD
-624 NLGAFSSSE
+624 NTGDFSSTSDE
-633 DDIYDPYTTV
+633 IYDPYATA

-658 ALGNNPLVKRLES
+658 ALGNNPLVRRLES

-679 RILGEHY
+679 SILGEHY

-701 FLVGQYI
+701 YLVGQYI

-717 LSRLAGRIVNLAKRM
+717 LGRLAGRIVNLAKRM

-740 VGRMRE
+740 VSRMRE

-774 KEILYSSVD
+774 REMLYSSVD
-783 SVPVSS
+783 SVQVSS
-789 FKDVIQQLNL
+789 FKDVIRQLDL
-799 LASEMSAVDKTLYR
+799 LASEMAAIDKTLYR

-819 ADTAIGRLFENPS
+819 ANTAIGRLFENPS

-843 SVALTQLADSIPE
+843 SVALTQLADSVPE
-856 MIDMLDS
+856 MIGMLDS
-863 VNYNPDEVPANAK
+863 VNYNSDEVPANAK

-881 SLFVQESIAIM
+881 KLFVQESIAIM

-898 LTSNEVQ
+898 LASGKVQ
-905 LKEDARD
+905 LKENVRD
-912 ALDKAYKNLSS
+912 TLNRAYKNLSS
-923 LIKGANKLEVNL
+923 LIKGADRLEVNL
-935 LKKERKLY
+935 LKKEKKLY
-943 LSFLKDMYG
+943 LSFLKDIYG

-958 AARVVFNFNKGK
+958 AARVVFNFNKVK
-970 LERAAESREYLSK
+970 LERVAESREYLEK
-983 AMESLDKD
+983 AIESLDRD

-999 ASMADSSDIINQL
+999 ASMANSSDIINQL

-1017 ASANNFADE
+1017 ASANKFADD

-1031 WNDIRALEQRVKKA
+1031 WDDIRALEQRVKKA
-1045 KVDMKKLLEVS
+1045 KIDTRRLLEVS
-1056 ARDGKLTGNY
+1056 NRDGKLTGNY

-1072 GDWENDWYEFKNKCK
+1072 GDWENDWYKFKNKCK
-1087 EDFLSDSSIEGKTQ
+1087 EDFLSDPSIEGKTQ
-1101 IEREYLWDVY
+1101 IEKEYLWDAY
-1111 FRPLAEDW
+1111 FRPLAKDW

-1128 VTQKPMPNNSYRNH
+1128 TTQRPMPNVGYRNY

-1197 NRIENLKMTNPLGKA
+1197 NRIENLKMTNPLGRA

-1273 SELNTDIFSGL
+1273 SELSTDIFNGL

-1304 ETGRDVLA
+1304 ETGVDVLA
-1312 NRRVKGL
+1312 NRKVKGL
-1319 KREVE
+1319 KSEVE
-1324 RNKKSRVFGRYCDF
+1324 RKNKSNVFERYCDF

-1350 KLKFGQ
+1350 KLKLGQ
-1356 IALTKVIGFFGRLA
+1356 IALTKVIGFFGGLA

-1430 KNNKVSLFMKM
+1430 KNNKVSLFMKK

-1450 ETRNWSTRKSRLTRL
+1450 EVRNWSTRKSRLTRL
-1465 NPFGNNLLF
+1465 NPFGDNLML
-1474 PYKSGDHYMQA
+1474 PYKSGDHYMQT

-1497 LDTNGETKET
+1497 LDTNGET

-1516 KNIDDSNPE
+1516 KNIDDNNPK
-1525 AGKTLEFKKGVLYID
+1525 AGKTLELKEGVLYID
-1540 PETNQTRE
+1540 PKTNQARE
-1548 WNRDDEVKFQNLCRE
+1548 WNIDDEVKYQNLCRE

-1578 AFHNTWYGKAAL
+1578 AFHNTWYGQAAL

-1616 SEGSLVTASKVFV
+1616 SEGSLVTASKVFI

-1634 TKNVIPS
+1634 TKNFIPS
-1641 LRALIC
+1641 LRALVC

-1674 ADFALIS
+1674 ADFALIG
-1681 MLWILKALTAKSED
+1681 MLWILRALTAKSGND

-1718 QNAYNTPWGIWQ
+1718 QNAYNTPWGIWD

-1743 SVAGQILD
+1743 SVVGQILD

-1758 QEEYKDSSA
+1758 QEEYKTNSA

-1774 KWEYKVGSYIPYYRS
+1774 KWEYKIGSYIPYYRS
-1789 IRVIKHPYEAAES
+1789 TRVLEHPYESAKS

>member
-1 MTESCVFKPTVRNKE
+1 MEEGCVFKPTVRNKE
-16 GKEVNSRLF
+16 GKEVRSRLF

-92 ISSGE
+92 IGSGE
-97 HEYGEAVSLMTSFN
+97 HGYGEAVSLMTSFN

-170 IDFIDEDYSKYDTVN
+170 IDFIDEDYSKYDTIN

-198 LSRKKFY
+198 LSKK
-205 RRNSGSMEEY
+205 
-215 TKEEQEILKNA
+215 
-226 SRDSQGRLLAPNGK
+226 
-240 PSNLTEKQY
+240 
-249 AQVRTRAFKRWFGD
+249 GD
-263 WERVAKSKLGNN
+263 L
-275 IGDIDISEIINED
+275 
-288 NSINFDK
+288 
-295 LEEITDK
+295 
-302 YFKTADSS
+302 
-310 LFKQNRETLRERK
+310 
-323 EHHDGETNT
+323 
-332 LEHLQN
+332 
-338 VVKTASELNIR
+338 
-349 EDLKPTLVLAAALHD
+349 
-364 ISKPFHGGQ
+364 
-373 IHGYQS
+373 
-379 VDIINKLFKGNINN
+379 
-393 LVKFAIRHHMLTLDE
+393 
-408 SKSFTQEDAN
+408 
-418 RIIQDAKD
+418 
-426 NNLNINDAIDVLLAL
+426 
-441 NTADIIR
+441 
-448 GRNLSV
+448 
-454 IDKYTNKSLI
+454 
-464 NTINSEIPRKRLLL
+464 
-478 ENATTNDVSK
+478 
-488 VVDENGEP
+488 
-496 LVVYHYTDNEGLT
+496 
-509 KFSTEFDNYFSKTGG
+509 
-524 TKKAIFFTTDN
+524 
-535 VVPGSEDNF
+535 
-544 LTSRKA
+544 
-550 KLSLFLNIKNL
+550 
-561 ETFNGTKDD
+561 
-570 LHKQGTSY
+570 
-578 REVVNK
+578 
-584 SSEREGSENGIVFTG
+584 
-599 FDDNRKE
+599 
-606 NQTIYIVHN
+606 
-615 PNQIKSATD
+615 
-624 NLGAFSSSE
+624 
-633 DDIYDPYTTV
+633 
-643 FTADMAEEAGHFAVG
+643 TADMAEEAGHFAVG

-819 ADTAIGRLFENPS
+819 ANTAIGRLFENPS

-843 SVALTQLADSIPE
+843 SAALAQLVDSVPE

-863 VNYNPDEVPANAK
+863 VNYNTNEAPANAK
-876 KLRQV
+876 KLRQIRLFTQT
-881 SLFVQESIAIM
+881 SLSVLNIVNSMLAKDNAIY
-892 GIIDNM
+892 
-898 LTSNEVQ
+898 
-905 LKEDARD
+905 KEDAMN
-912 ALDKAYKNLSS
+912 ALRSAKKTLSS
-923 LIKGANKLEVNL
+923 LILGDNRLTENL
-935 LKKERKLY
+935 LNKEKKLFLASLVDIYGKDYIDRASRVLFDFKSHKLKRIEGKREQLSDYLKALDEDENFLSRY
-943 LSFLKDMYG
+943 LS
-952 GEYVER
+952 
-958 AARVVFNFNKGK
+958 
-970 LERAAESREYLSK
+970 S
-983 AMESLDKD
+983 
-991 DNFMNRYI
+991 I
-999 ASMADSSDIINQL
+999 ADSSDIINQL
-1012 AYKAK
+1012 AYKTK
-1017 ASANNFADE
+1017 ASANKVADE

-1045 KVDMKKLLEVS
+1045 KVDTRKLLEVS
-1056 ARDGKLTGNY
+1056 DRDGKLTGNY

-1111 FRPLAEDW
+1111 FRPLAKDW

-1128 VTQKPMPNNSYRNH
+1128 VTQKPMPNKDYRNY

-1152 AALDDIL
+1152 TALADIL

-1172 SYNGEMVEAAH
+1172 SCNGEMVEAAH

-1219 NLINTFTIT
+1219 NLINAFTIT

-1273 SELNTDIFSGL
+1273 SELSTDIFNGL

-1296 TSSVVDIL
+1296 TSGVVDIL
-1304 ETGRDVLA
+1304 ETGRDVL
-1312 NRRVKGL
+1312 NYRKVKGIKIEL
-1319 KREVE
+1319 E
-1324 RNKKSRVFGRYCDF
+1324 NSKKSWAYSRYCDF
-1338 LDAQVY
+1338 MDAHVY
-1344 NLYANS
+1344 NLYS
-1350 KLKFGQ
+1350 
-1356 IALTKVIGFFGRLA
+1356 TKIKWGNLAVGKIIGFLSGLA
-1370 SKVFLGGNVAGGMVN
+1370 SKVFLGGNVAGGIVN
-1385 VMTGFNE
+1385 VATGFIE
-1392 ITKEAIAGEV
+1392 ITKESVAGDT
-1402 YTLADLTKAN
+1402 YTTADLIKAN
-1412 ALYFKYLPENWLE
+1412 AIYFQYLPANLLE
-1425 AGMGV
+1425 AGQGV
-1430 KNNKVSLFMKM
+1430 KNNKVSLFMKK
-1441 FNVQNNLDT
+1441 FNVQDNLET
-1450 ETRNWSTRKSRLTRL
+1450 EVRNWSTRKSRLTRL
-1465 NPFGNNLLF
+1465 NPFGNNLML

-1507 ISLWDALEV
+1507 ISLWDALEE
-1516 KNIDDSNPE
+1516 KNIDDSNPG

-1548 WNRDDEVKFQNLCRE
+1548 WNLDDEVKFHNLCRE

-1578 AFHNTWYGKAAL
+1578 AFHNTWYGQALL
-1590 AMRGYALGLLYRR
+1590 AMRGYALGYLVNN
-1603 FSSNQYSVSLGRE
+1603 FSPSFYSVSLERE
-1616 SEGSLVTASKVFV
+1616 SEGKMVTLAKAVA
-1629 NMFGG
+1629 NMVGYFGG
-1634 TKNVIPS
+1634 STSNIVPT
-1641 LRALIC
+1641 LRAMFL

-1674 ADFALIS
+1674 MDFAFIV
-1681 MLWILKALTAKSED
+1681 ILGIIKALTAKSD
-1695 DDDDDDDTTSGLI
+1695 DDDDDDDDVASGMI
-1708 YYFASRLYKE
+1708 YYFASRLYME
-1718 QNAYNTPWGIWQ
+1718 QNAYKTPWGIWQ

-1743 SVAGQILD
+1743 SVTGQILD

-1758 QEEYKDSSA
+1758 QEEYEDSSA

-1774 KWEYKVGSYIPYYRS
+1774 KWEYKVSSYIPYYRS
-1789 IRVIKHPYEAAES
+1789 IRVTKHPYEAAES